1 MGNKS
6 IQKFFADQNSVIDLS
21 SLGNAKGAKVSLS
34 GPDMNITTP
43 RGSVIIVNGALYSSI
58 KGNNLAVKFKDKT
71 ITGAKIL
78 GSVDLKDI
86 QLERIDSSLVDSAQ
100 VEKKGNGKR
109 RNKKEE
115 EELKKQLD
123 DAENAKKE
131 ADKAKEEAEKAKEA
145 AEKALN
151 EAFEVQNSS
160 KQIEEM
166 LQNFLA
172 DNVAKDNLA
181 QQSDASQQNTQA
193 KATQA
198 SKQNDAEKVLPQP
211 INKNTSTGKSN
222 SSKNEENKLDAESV
236 KEPLKVT
243 LALAAESNSG
253 SKDDSI
259 TNFTKP
265 QFVGSTA
272 PNATVIIKINGIA
285 VGQAVADSLGNFTF
299 TAPETLTDGTYNLE
313 AEAKT
318 ADGSGSAKLVITID
332 SVTDK
337 PTFELSPE
345 SSVSGH
351 KGLTPTLTPSIVGT
365 AEENAKV
372 DIYVD
377 NKLVASVDVDKD
389 GNWSYEFKDNELSEG
404 ENSIKV
410 VAVDKAG
417 NKNET
422 TDSIITDTIAPEKPT
437 IELDD
442 SSDSGIKNDN
452 ITNSTLPTFIGVA
465 EPGSTVSIY
474 LGLKH
479 LGEVIVAKDGTWS
492 YTLTT
497 PLKDGEYNITAT
509 ATDIAGH
516 TSATANL
523 PFTIDT
529 RISYFSAEI
538 ETTNDSGI
546 VGDNVTNNTRPTFT
560 GKTEPNAIISVINS
574 ETGEEVIFKANDKG
588 EWTFNFTSDS
598 VEGINNL
605 TFTVE
610 DVAGNKKD
618 FSFSYVIDTIAPVPP
633 TVSLEDY
640 VVLPNG
646 IILSGNDLPALVGTA
661 EPKSTILLMRDG
673 KLYDSI
679 EVDSNGTWNYQFSN
693 KFLQG
698 AYDIEIISQ
707 DAAGNKSSTVKYSFT
722 IQTEVVPPKAELD
735 ASDDSGAKGDWI
747 TNKHNALTLLGTADR
762 FATVNILIDGK
773 TIGVTTADADG
784 NWNFDISRNLSDNV
798 YKITVESIDPLGRTS
813 SVDYQLTIDSFTP
826 IPTVMLHDSADSGV
840 KGDMITK
847 INTPLFTG
855 MAEANAKVSIYVDG
869 VLSGEAIAG
878 DDGVWN
884 FQFTTALSDG
894 SHDVTVKVED
904 IAGNTAS
911 SSAYN
916 FQIVTQTQKPT
927 IELVNDTGVD
937 NTDHIINEKNPALT
951 GTAAPYST
959 VKLYIDGA
967 LIAEVRTN
975 KDGRWEYTLKADQG
989 LVDGDHRI
997 TASVEDIAGNIAHSD
1012 PFLISVDTA
1021 ISIPIVSLSPDS
1033 DSGISDDNLT
1043 NIVKPTL
1050 HLKDI
1055 DPDIISVQ
1063 VWDAMSDTQIGVAT
1077 QQPDGSWAYTFTSD
1091 LTEGLHQVYVK
1102 VEDIAGNKAN
1112 SAIFDFTIDT
1122 TVSTPVISLLSKDD
1136 TGVTGDNLTNIN
1148 KPGFAI
1154 SGVDA
1159 DAHRVVVQVMHNGVS
1174 EEIELSHLNGSW
1186 LFIPGNT
1193 WADGSY
1199 TLTVKVEDKAG
1210 NTNYSAPLTVVID
1223 TQIAIDGVELVNDSG
1238 VKGDNMTNDDRPHFR
1253 VTVPTDVNEVRLSID
1268 GGNSWVQ
1275 ATPGVAGSWEYIWP
1289 TDLADGQYTL
1299 TVEATDKAG
1308 NTVTKT
1314 IDFAVD
1320 TTLSVPV
1327 IVLDSADDTGIQGDN
1342 MTNSTQ
1348 PTFALQH
1355 IDDDAVRVTV
1365 SVEHGGVTTTF
1376 DATKGTGGWT
1386 FTPPTSW
1393 ADGDYTLSVSVEDK
1407 AGNTSHS
1414 ASLTVTVDTQ
1424 IAINNIELVN
1434 DSGIPDDNLTNNV
1447 RPHFQVTVPTDVN
1460 VVRLSIDGGKTWFNA
1475 TQSATPGV
1483 WDYIWP
1489 DDVADGGYTLTVEAT
1504 DEAGNKATQ
1513 TLDFTIDTTLSVPTL
1528 SLDSADDSGI
1538 AGDNITNVKTPGF
1551 TLNNI
1556 DTDVSRVIVEVMH
1569 NGIKQEVPLVQ
1580 TGGQWRFA
1588 PTSDWADGDYI
1599 LTVKVEDRAGN
1610 VKQSA
1615 PLTVTVD
1622 THIAIDRIEL
1632 VNDSGIPGD
1641 NLTNEARP
1649 HFQVTVPA
1657 DVNGVRLSID
1667 GGKTW
1672 FDATQSATS
1681 GVWDYTWLTNVANG
1695 PHTLMVEASDKAG
1708 NKTTQKLDFTIDTIL
1723 SEPTITLD
1731 SADDS
1736 AAGDNITNVKMP
1748 GFTLGNIDADVT
1760 KVVVTVA
1767 HDGKN
1772 QQIELIKNGGVWRFT
1787 PGAAWTD
1794 GDYTLTVKV
1803 EDKAGNTNYSAPLTV
1818 TIDTQTSIDRI
1829 ELLND
1834 TGIVGDNL
1842 TNEARPQFHI
1852 TVPTD
1857 VNSVQLSLDGGINWV
1872 NATLTSD
1879 GVWEYIWPTDLVEN
1893 TYTLTV
1899 KATDVAGNTATETLN
1914 FIIDTT
1920 LSTPTI
1926 TLDSADDSGTAND
1939 NKTNVKTPGFIIGG
1953 IDSDVTQVVVQVMRD
1968 GHSEEV
1974 ELTQTNGQWRFVP
1987 GSAWTDGDY
1996 TLTVTV
2002 KDEAGNIRHSA
2013 PLTVT
2018 IDTQITIDHIELVND
2033 SGIPD
2038 DNLTNNVRP
2047 HFQVTVPTDV
2057 NVVRLS
2063 IDGGKT
2069 WFNAT
2074 QSATPGV
2081 WDYTWLADVG
2091 EGKHTLT
2098 VEATDKAGNKTTQ
2111 QLDFIID
2118 TLLSEPTIV
2127 LDNTDD
2133 SGTKG
2138 DHLTN
2143 VNKPTF
2149 LLGNIDADARYVTVE
2164 VQHGGTK
2171 EVLTATKDAT
2181 GNWSVTPTGTW
2192 ADGDYTLTVRVEDE
2206 AGNEKH
2212 SASLTVTVDTQITI
2226 DVIELVND
2234 NGIPGDNMT
2243 NDAHPQFRVTV
2254 PGDVNE
2260 VSLSIDGG
2268 VTWVKATQSAT
2279 PGVWNYTWP
2288 GTVPDGDYTL
2298 NVKATDNAGN
2308 TVTETLHFTI
2318 DTTLS
2323 TPVIVL
2329 DSADDSG
2336 VHGDNMT
2343 NHTQPTFALQ
2353 HIDDD
2358 AVRVTVS
2365 VEHGG
2370 VTTTFDATKD
2380 AGGWTFT
2387 PTGAWADGD
2396 YTLSVS
2402 VEDKAGNT
2410 SHSAS
2415 LTVTVDTQIAI
2426 NNIELVNDSG
2436 IPDDNLTNNVRP
2448 HFQVTVPT
2456 DVNVV
2461 RLSIDGGKTWF
2472 NATQSATPG
2481 VWDYIWPDDVA
2492 DGGYTLTVEATD
2504 EAGNK
2509 ATQTLDF
2516 TIDTTLSVPTL
2527 SLDSAD
2533 DSGIAGDN
2541 ITNVKTPGFTLNNI
2555 DTDVSRVIVEVM
2567 HNGIKQEV
2575 PLVQTGGQWRF
2586 APTSDWADGDYILTV
2601 KVEDRAGNVK
2611 QSAPL
2616 TVTVDTHIA
2625 IDRIELV
2632 NDSGIPGDNLTN
2644 EARPHFQ
2651 VTVPADVNGVRLSI
2665 DGGKTW
2671 FDATQSATSGV
2682 WDYTWLTNVANG
2694 PHTLMVEASD
2704 KAGNK
2709 TTQKLDFTIDTI
2721 LSEPTITLDSADDSA
2736 AGDNITNVKMPGFT
2750 LGNIDADVTKV
2761 VVTVAHDGKNQQI
2774 ELIKN
2779 GGVWRFTPGAAWTDG
2794 DYTLT
2799 VKVEDKAGNTN
2810 YSAPLTVTIDT
2821 QTSIDRIELLND
2833 TGIVGDN
2840 LTNEAR
2846 PQFHITVPTD
2856 VNSVQ
2861 LSLDGGI
2868 NWVNA
2873 TLTSDG
2879 VWEYIWP
2886 TDLVENTYTLTVKAT
2901 DVAGNT
2907 ATETLNFIIDTTL
2920 STPTITLDSADDS
2933 GTANDN
2939 KTNVKTPGFIIGGI
2953 DSDVTQ
2959 VVVQVMRD
2967 GHSEEV
2973 ELTQTNGQWRFV
2985 PGSAWT
2991 DGDYTLTVTVKDE
3004 AGNIRHSAPL
3014 TVTID
3019 TQITID
3025 HIELVNDSG
3034 IPDDN
3039 LTNNV
3044 RPHFQVTV
3052 PTDVNVVRLSIDGG
3066 KTWFN
3071 ATQSA
3076 TPGVWDYTWLAD
3088 VGEGKHTLTVE
3099 ATDKAGNKT
3108 TQQLDFIIDTL
3119 LSEPTIVLD
3128 NTDDSG
3134 TKGDNLTNVNK
3145 PTFLLG
3151 NIDADARY
3159 VTVEV
3164 QHGGTKEVLTAT
3176 KGATGIWSVTP
3187 TGTWADGDYT
3197 LTVRVEDDAGNVKYS
3212 APLTVTVD
3220 TQITIDVI
3228 ELVNDNGIPGDNL
3241 TNDVRPHFRV
3251 TVPGDVN
3258 EVRLSIDGGNT
3269 WVRATQGTAGI
3280 WDYTWPKDVTDGL
3293 HTLTVEAT
3301 DKAGNKTTQTLDFTI
3316 DTRLSTPTIAM
3327 DSRDDTGAIGD
3338 HITSVKRPG
3347 FTIGNI
3353 DADAHSVILR
3363 ITQGGN
3369 SQEVTLTQVGGQWRF
3384 TPDADWADG
3393 SYTLTVEVTDNA
3405 GNVRQSTPL
3414 VVTVDTQTSITDIT
3428 LVNDHGVPDDNLTN
3442 STRPQFE
3449 ITVPAD
3455 VNSVQLSI
3463 DGGANWVSATQG
3475 IEGVWGYTWPTDM
3488 GDGKHTLTVM
3498 VTDRAGNTA
3507 TQTLEFFID
3516 TRLSTPTIALDS
3528 TDDTGTPGDDMTN
3541 RTRPTFILQN
3551 IDSDVINVTVS
3562 VTHNGTTTSF
3572 TATQGAG
3579 GWSFTPPAP
3588 WGDGDYTLTV
3598 TVEDRAGNTRPSTP
3612 LTVTVD
3618 TQIAIDRIELVNDSG
3633 VPGDNVTKHVRP
3645 QFQIS
3650 VPDDVE
3656 KVLLSIDG
3664 GTTWVTAI
3672 KSSTAGIWDYTWPT
3686 DMPEGQHTLTVEV
3699 TDGAGNK
3706 MTETLNFTIDITLLT
3721 PTIELAPDQDTGQNK
3736 NDNLTSVT
3744 QPVFVL
3750 GSIDKD
3756 VRHVEL
3762 SIEHNGTFKTVVLTE
3777 SADGWRY
3784 RPDSALADGS
3794 YTFTV
3799 TVTDVAGNQQTSA
3812 PLKVTIDGTLTTPV
3826 IELAAGEDSGTVGD
3840 RLTNHDRPVFDIHQ
3854 VDSDVT
3860 RVMVKVTYNG
3870 KTHEEAA
3877 VFTNGQ
3883 WRFTPSASW
3892 ADGSYQLAVVVE
3904 DLAGNVKES
3913 APFEVRIDTTTTINN
3928 IVLLNDTGVQND
3940 QLTNVAKPSF
3950 RIDVPGDVVQ
3960 VRVTL
3965 DGGANWNV
3973 IRKNADGQWIFD
3985 SPNTLVDGT
3994 YTLRVE
4000 ATDEAGNIANKDLVF
4015 NIDTNIQVPTIALDA
4030 GQDTG
4035 ANTADNITNISRPT
4049 FTIGNVDPDVIKV
4062 VVTIDGHDYNATKVG
4077 AGWQFT
4083 PGNAIPDGSY
4093 NITVT
4098 VEDKAG
4104 NTATSKPLP
4113 VVIDTTAEIESVTLV
4128 TDSGDSDVDNITKV
4142 DKPQFSIVTAD
4153 DITHVRVK
4161 IDNAANWIELTKGG
4175 DGRWIFNVG
4184 SALPDG
4190 QHTLLVD
4197 VTDIAGNVAQETLQ
4211 FTIDTTLRE
4220 PTIVLDPTHD
4230 TGDDTND
4237 NLTRINKPVFIIG
4250 NVDNDVSHIVV
4261 HIDGRDYTI
4270 ENTGGNLTFT
4280 PDQPLSDGQHTI
4292 SVTVTDIAGNTKT
4305 SAELRIEI
4313 DTQVQIDSVTLTT
4326 DSGVNDH
4333 DNVTNATRPSFEI
4346 ATPDDVT
4353 SVLVSFDGVNWTP
4366 ISKNAAGQWEFTA
4379 GSALPDGH
4387 YTLHVQ
4393 ATDRAGNT
4401 ANSTLGFTVD
4411 TQIDG
4416 LSVVMLDDA
4425 GKDSTD
4431 GITNITSPR
4440 FEISAREPLQ
4450 SVTVILNGKSSTL
4463 TQGAGNKWLFTPDTP
4478 LVDGTY
4484 KIEIVAEDIAGNK
4497 ISKEVSFTID
4507 TIVSDPSIDLLD
4519 ADDTGESAVDNIT
4532 SVTTPRFVIGNV
4544 PADIDTVVIRINGV
4558 SYSVTAN
4565 GNNLWEFQV
4574 PVALNDGVYEAV
4586 VVFRDI
4592 AGNTSETKLP
4602 FTIDTTTSVSVRMEP
4617 ASDTGNSN
4625 SDNLTNKQNPKFE
4638 GTAEPNAKL
4647 VITIVDDKS
4656 GREVLKQTITVG
4668 ADGNWSV
4675 TPNILPDGMYTINVV
4690 ATDVAGNTAQT
4701 QERFTIDTVTIDPTI
4716 RLSDPSIDDQHE
4728 ATSLRP
4734 EFKGFAE
4741 AFSTIM
4747 IQWDGKVVG
4756 SANANANGEW
4766 SWTPPSV
4773 LAPGSYVVSI
4783 VAKDK
4788 AGNESSQVDF
4798 PVVIPVIDVTPPTIK
4813 LSEESDSGALGDFT
4827 TNNKTPTLIGST
4839 LPNTIV
4845 SIYVDGVKVGEAT
4858 ADTAGR
4864 YTFQLS
4870 EMKDGHY
4877 VVQVGIV
4884 NPRDNSE
4891 LRSTAVDVTIDTEVA
4906 ELVWNISGMHEGGY
4920 INTVTPEIGGTS
4932 EPNSKITIF
4941 VNGVEKAIAYTTGA
4955 GHWGVVLP
4963 ALGNDGNYEL
4973 TFKVEDVAGN
4983 IREFGPQNVILDT
4996 VISPLTVVLREADD
5010 SGKVGDW
5017 ITNKSHVTIDGTAE
5031 AGSTLTIRNPQ
5042 GVVIATLVVGND
5054 GRWSAE
5060 LDLREGSNAFVV
5072 VSEDKAGNSQQKEI
5086 LIEHDTQIEISDIS
5100 LSRDT
5105 NSGDKYDLITNNK
5118 SPVLVAMTD
5127 PGATVQVYINGVL
5140 QGTVEASSSGNISYT
5155 MPANSAD
5162 GEYQVQFVA
5171 TDTAGNRV
5179 ESAITT
5185 VTIDS
5190 QIAVFDID
5198 EDSLPALSN
5207 NRALSVSGVGEA
5219 GSQVSIFVDGKLVN
5233 VVMVEA
5239 DGTWRAPILLQD
5251 DGTFNIHFSIT
5262 DVAGNTEVSKDYS
5275 VDVDSSTDFPTL
5287 NLEDASNSGSL
5298 DDLITNHNKPVLVGT
5313 AEAGATIHIYV
5324 DEKIVAN
5331 VLVLEDGT
5339 WSYQFDNALKDGEYS
5354 IRVVA
5359 EDPAGNTAES
5369 PRLLVTIDTS
5379 TFIDNPAMVA
5389 GSDNGIFS
5397 NDSITSQ
5404 TRPTFSIFGE
5414 MNQSVQIFID
5424 GVLVDTITV
5433 TDRNQVY
5440 RPESPLGD
5448 GSHSIYYVIT
5458 DKAGNTATSKT
5469 LNFTIDTFNTTPV
5482 AIDSIGGQTLAEMT
5496 GSDGKIYITDTT
5508 RNLLFSGSAEPNSKI
5523 EIIINGLNVGE
5534 VWVNEKGHWQ
5544 MPVNPLY
5551 FTEGQLDITV
5561 KSTDRAGNVN
5571 QEKYSI
5577 WVDTHIKVFTS
5588 ELDDNKSSSKTEWW
5602 SNSDLITMRGT
5613 GEIGATVSLIVAG
5626 VTLATAVVAA
5636 TGRWE
5641 LSTDKLP
5648 EGTYD
5653 ISLVIE
5659 DSAGNRW
5666 EDVREIFI
5674 DRTPPNAPVVTY
5686 SDIVNDL
5693 IIMQGT
5699 AEAKSQLI
5707 ITDSEG
5713 NTYTLTV
5720 PDNGKWSMAIPY
5732 PSEGKFTITSVDAIG
5747 NRSDDVPL
5755 DIMKEVPVISL
5766 SPDSD
5771 SGTVG
5776 DNITRDKQPTFII
5789 GNLESDVVVVQVDI
5803 NGTVYNAEKNA
5814 DGVWFFTPG
5823 TPLADGSYTISVIA
5837 SDAAGNQKN
5846 SLPITVTI
5854 DSTLTVPE
5862 IALAAGED
5870 NGASDSDNVTNHTQP
5885 KFTLQ
5890 HIDADV
5896 TGVTVN
5902 VTHNGV
5908 TDIYQATQGAD
5919 GWTFTPPAAW
5929 NDGNYTLSV
5938 TVVDRAGNSQ
5948 QSASLAV
5955 TVDSTVTVTADSQH
5969 DDASDDATATAV
5981 TPPESE
5987 TVNAESATH
5996 LRTEPSAA
6004 EESVV
6009 KVTAYSITLLN
6020 ADSGDEIDRSIS
6032 QTPSFEISVPENIVN
6047 VSIMFEGEEFTLP
6060 ITNQKAIFEVPLS
6073 LEDGEYTMDVKF
6085 IDKDNDF
6092 LIKEKTFSVDHSS
6105 ADIVNAMN
6113 VRGKTEDD
6121 INDSPSTSSVGHN
6134 NNGAIDVFAVNEVT
6148 LPVDNQEEHA

>member
-422 TDSIITDTIAPEKPT
+422 TDSIITDTIPPEKPT

-633 TVSLEDY
+633 TVSLEDF

-1112 SAIFDFTIDT
+1112 SAVFDFTIDT

-1186 LFIPGNT
+1186 LFTPGNT
-1193 WADGSY
+1193 WTDGSY

-1210 NTNYSAPLTVVID
+1210 NTNYSTPLTVVID

-1376 DATKGTGGWT
+1376 DATKGTGGWS
-1386 FTPPTSW
+1386 FTPTGAW

-1434 DSGIPDDNLTNNV
+1434 DSGIPNDNLTNNV

-1475 TQSATPGV
+1475 TQSATPGA

-1504 DEAGNKATQ
+1504 DKAGNKTTQ
-1513 TLDFTIDTTLSVPTL
+1513 ELDFTIDTTLSVPTL

-1632 VNDSGIPGD
+1632 VNDSGIPDD

-1939 NKTNVKTPGFIIGG
+1939 NKTNIKTPGFIIGG

-2018 IDTQITIDHIELVND
+2018 IDTQIAIDHIELVND
-2033 SGIPD
+2033 SGIPN
-2038 DNLTNNVRP
+2038 DNLTNEARP

-2127 LDNTDD
+2127 LDSTDD

-2138 DHLTN
+2138 DNLTN

-2329 DSADDSG
+2329 DSADDTG
-2336 VHGDNMT
+2336 IQGDNMT
-2343 NHTQPTFALQ
+2343 NSTQPTFNLQ

-2370 VTTTFDATKD
+2370 VTTTFDATKGT
-2380 AGGWTFT
+2380 GGWTFT
-2387 PTGAWADGD
+2387 PPTSWGAGD

-2448 HFQVTVPT
+2448 HFQVKVPT
-2456 DVNVV
+2456 DVN
-2461 RLSIDGGKTWF
+2461 
-2472 NATQSATPG
+2472 
-2481 VWDYIWPDDVA
+2481 
-2492 DGGYTLTVEATD
+2492 E
-2504 EAGNK
+2504 
-2509 ATQTLDF
+2509 
-2516 TIDTTLSVPTL
+2516 
-2527 SLDSAD
+2527 
-2533 DSGIAGDN
+2533 
-2541 ITNVKTPGFTLNNI
+2541 
-2555 DTDVSRVIVEVM
+2555 
-2567 HNGIKQEV
+2567 
-2575 PLVQTGGQWRF
+2575 
-2586 APTSDWADGDYILTV
+2586 
-2601 KVEDRAGNVK
+2601 
-2611 QSAPL
+2611 
-2616 TVTVDTHIA
+2616 
-2625 IDRIELV
+2625 
-2632 NDSGIPGDNLTN
+2632 
-2644 EARPHFQ
+2644 
-2651 VTVPADVNGVRLSI
+2651 
-2665 DGGKTW
+2665 
-2671 FDATQSATSGV
+2671 
-2682 WDYTWLTNVANG
+2682 
-2694 PHTLMVEASD
+2694 
-2704 KAGNK
+2704 
-2709 TTQKLDFTIDTI
+2709 
-2721 LSEPTITLDSADDSA
+2721 
-2736 AGDNITNVKMPGFT
+2736 
-2750 LGNIDADVTKV
+2750 
-2761 VVTVAHDGKNQQI
+2761 
-2774 ELIKN
+2774 
-2779 GGVWRFTPGAAWTDG
+2779 
-2794 DYTLT
+2794 
-2799 VKVEDKAGNTN
+2799 
-2810 YSAPLTVTIDT
+2810 
-2821 QTSIDRIELLND
+2821 
-2833 TGIVGDN
+2833 
-2840 LTNEAR
+2840 
-2846 PQFHITVPTD
+2846 
-2856 VNSVQ
+2856 
-2861 LSLDGGI
+2861 
-2868 NWVNA
+2868 
-2873 TLTSDG
+2873 
-2879 VWEYIWP
+2879 
-2886 TDLVENTYTLTVKAT
+2886 
-2901 DVAGNT
+2901 
-2907 ATETLNFIIDTTL
+2907 
-2920 STPTITLDSADDS
+2920 
-2933 GTANDN
+2933 
-2939 KTNVKTPGFIIGGI
+2939 
-2953 DSDVTQ
+2953 
-2959 VVVQVMRD
+2959 
-2967 GHSEEV
+2967 
-2973 ELTQTNGQWRFV
+2973 
-2985 PGSAWT
+2985 
-2991 DGDYTLTVTVKDE
+2991 
-3004 AGNIRHSAPL
+3004 
-3014 TVTID
+3014 
-3019 TQITID
+3019 
-3025 HIELVNDSG
+3025 
-3034 IPDDN
+3034 
-3039 LTNNV
+3039 
-3044 RPHFQVTV
+3044 
-3052 PTDVNVVRLSIDGG
+3052 VRLSIDGG

-3099 ATDKAGNKT
+3099 ATDKAGNQT
-3108 TQQLDFIIDTL
+3108 TQKLDFIIDTL

-3128 NTDDSG
+3128 STDDSG
-3134 TKGDNLTNVNK
+3134 TKGDNLTNANK

-3197 LTVRVEDDAGNVKYS
+3197 LTVRVEDEAGNVKYS

-3269 WVRATQGTAGI
+3269 WVRATQGTAGT

-3353 DADAHSVILR
+3353 DSDAQSVILR

-3414 VVTVDTQTSITDIT
+3414 IVTVDTQTSITDIT

-3463 DGGANWVSATQG
+3463 DGGANWVSAAQG

-3488 GDGKHTLTVM
+3488 GDGKHILTVM

-3618 TQIAIDRIELVNDSG
+3618 TQIAIDHIELVNDSG

-3686 DMPEGQHTLTVEV
+3686 DMPEGQHTLIVEV

-3706 MTETLNFTIDITLLT
+3706 MTGTLDFTIDITLLT

-3840 RLTNHDRPVFDIHQ
+3840 RLTNHDRPVFDIRQ

-4190 QHTLLVD
+4190 KHTLLVD

-4305 SAELRIEI
+4305 SAELQIEI

-4484 KIEIVAEDIAGNK
+4484 KIEVVAEDIAGNK

-4532 SVTTPRFVIGNV
+4532 SVTKPRFVIGNV

-4558 SYSVTAN
+4558 SYPVTAN

-4656 GREVLKQTITVG
+4656 GREVLKHTITVG

-4963 ALGNDGNYEL
+4963 ALGNDGNYVL

-5072 VSEDKAGNSQQKEI
+5072 VSEDKAGNSQQKDI

-5298 DDLITNHNKPVLVGT
+5298 DDLITSHNKPVLVGT

-5534 VWVNEKGHWQ
+5534 VWANDKGHWQ

-5551 FTEGQLDITV
+5551 FTEGQLDINV

-5577 WVDTHIKVFTS
+5577 WVDTHIQVFTS
-5588 ELDDNKSSSKTEWW
+5588 ELDDNKSSSKTDWW
-5602 SNSDLITMRGT
+5602 SNSSTITMRGM

-5636 TGRWE
+5636 NGKWE
-5641 LSTDKLP
+5641 LSTDQLP
-5648 EGTYD
+5648 EGKYD
-5653 ISLVIE
+5653 ITLSIE
-5659 DSAGNRW
+5659 DNAGNRK
-5666 EDVREIFI
+5666 EEVHEIFI

-5707 ITDSEG
+5707 ITDSNG

-5908 TDIYQATQGAD
+5908 TDTYQATQGAD
-5919 GWTFTPPAAW
+5919 GWTFTP
-5929 NDGNYTLSV
+5929 
-5938 TVVDRAGNSQ
+5938 
-5948 QSASLAV
+5948 
-5955 TVDSTVTVTADSQH
+5955 
-5969 DDASDDATATAV
+5969 
-5981 TPPESE
+5981 
-5987 TVNAESATH
+5987 
-5996 LRTEPSAA
+5996 
-6004 EESVV
+6004 
-6009 KVTAYSITLLN
+6009 
-6020 ADSGDEIDRSIS
+6020 
-6032 QTPSFEISVPENIVN
+6032 
-6047 VSIMFEGEEFTLP
+6047 
-6060 ITNQKAIFEVPLS
+6060 
-6073 LEDGEYTMDVKF
+6073 
-6085 IDKDNDF
+6085 
-6092 LIKEKTFSVDHSS
+6092 
-6105 ADIVNAMN
+6105 
-6113 VRGKTEDD
+6113 
-6121 INDSPSTSSVGHN
+6121 
-6134 NNGAIDVFAVNEVT
+6134 
-6148 LPVDNQEEHA
+6148 

>member
-2002 KDEAGNIRHSA
+2002 KDEAGNIRQSA

-2127 LDNTDD
+2127 LDSTDD

-2481 VWDYIWPDDVA
+2481 VWDY
-2492 DGGYTLTVEATD
+2492 
-2504 EAGNK
+2504 
-2509 ATQTLDF
+2509 
-2516 TIDTTLSVPTL
+2516 
-2527 SLDSAD
+2527 
-2533 DSGIAGDN
+2533 
-2541 ITNVKTPGFTLNNI
+2541 
-2555 DTDVSRVIVEVM
+2555 
-2567 HNGIKQEV
+2567 
-2575 PLVQTGGQWRF
+2575 
-2586 APTSDWADGDYILTV
+2586 
-2601 KVEDRAGNVK
+2601 
-2611 QSAPL
+2611 
-2616 TVTVDTHIA
+2616 
-2625 IDRIELV
+2625 
-2632 NDSGIPGDNLTN
+2632 
-2644 EARPHFQ
+2644 
-2651 VTVPADVNGVRLSI
+2651 
-2665 DGGKTW
+2665 
-2671 FDATQSATSGV
+2671 
-2682 WDYTWLTNVANG
+2682 
-2694 PHTLMVEASD
+2694 
-2704 KAGNK
+2704 
-2709 TTQKLDFTIDTI
+2709 
-2721 LSEPTITLDSADDSA
+2721 
-2736 AGDNITNVKMPGFT
+2736 
-2750 LGNIDADVTKV
+2750 
-2761 VVTVAHDGKNQQI
+2761 
-2774 ELIKN
+2774 
-2779 GGVWRFTPGAAWTDG
+2779 
-2794 DYTLT
+2794 
-2799 VKVEDKAGNTN
+2799 
-2810 YSAPLTVTIDT
+2810 
-2821 QTSIDRIELLND
+2821 
-2833 TGIVGDN
+2833 
-2840 LTNEAR
+2840 
-2846 PQFHITVPTD
+2846 
-2856 VNSVQ
+2856 
-2861 LSLDGGI
+2861 
-2868 NWVNA
+2868 
-2873 TLTSDG
+2873 
-2879 VWEYIWP
+2879 
-2886 TDLVENTYTLTVKAT
+2886 
-2901 DVAGNT
+2901 
-2907 ATETLNFIIDTTL
+2907 
-2920 STPTITLDSADDS
+2920 
-2933 GTANDN
+2933 
-2939 KTNVKTPGFIIGGI
+2939 
-2953 DSDVTQ
+2953 
-2959 VVVQVMRD
+2959 
-2967 GHSEEV
+2967 
-2973 ELTQTNGQWRFV
+2973 
-2985 PGSAWT
+2985 
-2991 DGDYTLTVTVKDE
+2991 
-3004 AGNIRHSAPL
+3004 
-3014 TVTID
+3014 
-3019 TQITID
+3019 
-3025 HIELVNDSG
+3025 
-3034 IPDDN
+3034 
-3039 LTNNV
+3039 
-3044 RPHFQVTV
+3044 
-3052 PTDVNVVRLSIDGG
+3052 
-3066 KTWFN
+3066 
-3071 ATQSA
+3071 
-3076 TPGVWDYTWLAD
+3076 TWLAD

-3327 DSRDDTGAIGD
+3327 DSRDDTGAIGA

-4558 SYSVTAN
+4558 SYPVTAN

>member
-43 RGSVIIVNGALYSSI
+43 HGSVIIVNGALYSSI

-123 DAENAKKE
+123 EAENAKKE

-442 SSDSGIKNDN
+442 SSDSGIKNDS

-538 ETTNDSGI
+538 ETTDDSGI

-598 VEGINNL
+598 VEGVNNL

-618 FSFSYVIDTIAPVPP
+618 FSFSYVIDTVAPVPP
-633 TVSLEDY
+633 TVSLEDF

-1063 VWDAMSDTQIGVAT
+1063 VWDAASDTQIGVAT

-1112 SAIFDFTIDT
+1112 SEVFDFTIDT

-1186 LFIPGNT
+1186 LFTPGNT

-1327 IVLDSADDTGIQGDN
+1327 IVLNSADDTGVQGDN

-1376 DATKGTGGWT
+1376 DATKGVGGWS
-1386 FTPPTSW
+1386 FTPTGAW

-1434 DSGIPDDNLTNNV
+1434 DSGIPNDNLTNNV

-1475 TQSATPGV
+1475 TQNATPGV

-1504 DEAGNKATQ
+1504 DEAGNKTTQ

-1556 DTDVSRVIVEVMH
+1556 DTDVSRVTVEVMH

-1632 VNDSGIPGD
+1632 VNDSGIPDD

-1672 FDATQSATS
+1672 FDATQSATP

-1708 NKTTQKLDFTIDTIL
+1708 NKTTQKLDFIIDTML

-2018 IDTQITIDHIELVND
+2018 IDTQIAIDHIELVND

-2138 DHLTN
+2138 DNLTN

-2329 DSADDSG
+2329 DSADDTG
-2336 VHGDNMT
+2336 IQGDNMT
-2343 NHTQPTFALQ
+2343 NRTQPTFNLQ

-2370 VTTTFDATKD
+2370 VTTTFDATKGV
-2380 AGGWTFT
+2380 GGWTFT
-2387 PTGAWADGD
+2387 PPTSWGAGD

-2448 HFQVTVPT
+2448 QFQVKVPT
-2456 DVNVV
+2456 DVN
-2461 RLSIDGGKTWF
+2461 
-2472 NATQSATPG
+2472 
-2481 VWDYIWPDDVA
+2481 
-2492 DGGYTLTVEATD
+2492 E
-2504 EAGNK
+2504 
-2509 ATQTLDF
+2509 
-2516 TIDTTLSVPTL
+2516 
-2527 SLDSAD
+2527 
-2533 DSGIAGDN
+2533 
-2541 ITNVKTPGFTLNNI
+2541 
-2555 DTDVSRVIVEVM
+2555 
-2567 HNGIKQEV
+2567 
-2575 PLVQTGGQWRF
+2575 
-2586 APTSDWADGDYILTV
+2586 
-2601 KVEDRAGNVK
+2601 
-2611 QSAPL
+2611 
-2616 TVTVDTHIA
+2616 
-2625 IDRIELV
+2625 
-2632 NDSGIPGDNLTN
+2632 
-2644 EARPHFQ
+2644 
-2651 VTVPADVNGVRLSI
+2651 
-2665 DGGKTW
+2665 
-2671 FDATQSATSGV
+2671 
-2682 WDYTWLTNVANG
+2682 
-2694 PHTLMVEASD
+2694 
-2704 KAGNK
+2704 
-2709 TTQKLDFTIDTI
+2709 
-2721 LSEPTITLDSADDSA
+2721 
-2736 AGDNITNVKMPGFT
+2736 
-2750 LGNIDADVTKV
+2750 
-2761 VVTVAHDGKNQQI
+2761 
-2774 ELIKN
+2774 
-2779 GGVWRFTPGAAWTDG
+2779 
-2794 DYTLT
+2794 
-2799 VKVEDKAGNTN
+2799 
-2810 YSAPLTVTIDT
+2810 
-2821 QTSIDRIELLND
+2821 
-2833 TGIVGDN
+2833 
-2840 LTNEAR
+2840 
-2846 PQFHITVPTD
+2846 
-2856 VNSVQ
+2856 
-2861 LSLDGGI
+2861 
-2868 NWVNA
+2868 
-2873 TLTSDG
+2873 
-2879 VWEYIWP
+2879 
-2886 TDLVENTYTLTVKAT
+2886 
-2901 DVAGNT
+2901 
-2907 ATETLNFIIDTTL
+2907 
-2920 STPTITLDSADDS
+2920 
-2933 GTANDN
+2933 
-2939 KTNVKTPGFIIGGI
+2939 
-2953 DSDVTQ
+2953 
-2959 VVVQVMRD
+2959 
-2967 GHSEEV
+2967 
-2973 ELTQTNGQWRFV
+2973 
-2985 PGSAWT
+2985 
-2991 DGDYTLTVTVKDE
+2991 
-3004 AGNIRHSAPL
+3004 
-3014 TVTID
+3014 
-3019 TQITID
+3019 
-3025 HIELVNDSG
+3025 
-3034 IPDDN
+3034 
-3039 LTNNV
+3039 
-3044 RPHFQVTV
+3044 
-3052 PTDVNVVRLSIDGG
+3052 VRLSIDGG

-3099 ATDKAGNKT
+3099 ATDKAGNQT
-3108 TQQLDFIIDTL
+3108 TQKLDFIIDTM

-3128 NTDDSG
+3128 STDDSG
-3134 TKGDNLTNVNK
+3134 TKGDNLTNANK
-3145 PTFLLG
+3145 PTFILG

-3197 LTVRVEDDAGNVKYS
+3197 LTVRVEDEAGNVKYS

-3316 DTRLSTPTIAM
+3316 DTRLSTPTITM

-3353 DADAHSVILR
+3353 DSDAQSVILR

-3414 VVTVDTQTSITDIT
+3414 IVTVDTQTSITDIT

-3463 DGGANWVSATQG
+3463 DGGANWVSAAQG

-3618 TQIAIDRIELVNDSG
+3618 TQIAIDHIELVNDSG
-3633 VPGDNVTKHVRP
+3633 VPGDNITKHVRP

-3686 DMPEGQHTLTVEV
+3686 DMPEGQHTLIVEV

-3706 MTETLNFTIDITLLT
+3706 MTGTLDFTIDITLLT

-3840 RLTNHDRPVFDIHQ
+3840 RLTNHDRPVFDIRQ

-3913 APFEVRIDTTTTINN
+3913 APLEVRIDTTTTINN

-3950 RIDVPGDVVQ
+3950 RIDVPGDVIQ

-4190 QHTLLVD
+4190 KHTLLVD

-4305 SAELRIEI
+4305 SAELQIEI

-4532 SVTTPRFVIGNV
+4532 SVTKPRFVIGNV

-4558 SYSVTAN
+4558 SYPVTAN

-4617 ASDTGNSN
+4617 ASDTGSSN

-4656 GREVLKQTITVG
+4656 GREVLKHTITVG

-4716 RLSDPSIDDQHE
+4716 RLSDPSIDDQYE

-4734 EFKGFAE
+4734 EFKGLAE

-4827 TNNKTPTLIGST
+4827 TNNKTPTLVGNT
-4839 LPNTIV
+4839 LPNAIV

-4963 ALGNDGNYEL
+4963 ALGNDGNYVL

-5072 VSEDKAGNSQQKEI
+5072 VSEDKAGNSQQKDI

-5298 DDLITNHNKPVLVGT
+5298 DDLITSHNKPVLVGT

-5379 TFIDNPAMVA
+5379 TFIDNPVMMA

-5404 TRPTFSIFGE
+5404 TRPAFSIYGE

-5534 VWVNEKGHWQ
+5534 VWVNDKGHWQ

-5577 WVDTHIKVFTS
+5577 WVDTHIQVFTS
-5588 ELDDNKSSSKTEWW
+5588 ELDDNKSSSKTDWW
-5602 SNSDLITMRGT
+5602 SNSSTITMRGM

-5636 TGRWE
+5636 NGQWE
-5641 LSTDKLP
+5641 LSTDQLP
-5648 EGTYD
+5648 EGKYD
-5653 ISLVIE
+5653 ITLSIE
-5659 DSAGNRW
+5659 DNAGNRK
-5666 EDVREIFI
+5666 EEVHEIFI

-5707 ITDSEG
+5707 ITDSNG

-5755 DIMKEVPVISL
+5755 DIMKETPVISL

-5776 DNITRDKQPTFII
+5776 DNITRDNQPTFII

-5862 IALAAGED
+5862 IALAAGEG
-5870 NGASDSDNVTNHTQP
+5870 NGASDSDNVTNHNHTQP

-5929 NDGNYTLSV
+5929 NDGTYTLSV
-5938 TVVDRAGNSQ
+5938 TVVDRAGNSL
-5948 QSASLAV
+5948 QSASLEV

-5969 DDASDDATATAV
+5969 DDASDDATPTAV

-5996 LRTEPSAA
+5996 LRTVPSAA

-6009 KVTAYSITLLN
+6009 KETAYSITLLN

-6047 VSIMFEGEEFTLP
+6047 VSVMFEGEEFTLP

-6085 IDKDNDF
+6085 LDKDDDF

-6113 VRGKTEDD
+6113 ARGKTEDD

-6134 NNGAIDVFAVNEVT
+6134 NNGAIEVFAVNEVT

>member
-422 TDSIITDTIAPEKPT
+422 TDSIITDTIPPEKPT

-1063 VWDAMSDTQIGVAT
+1063 VWDAASDTQIGVAT

-1112 SAIFDFTIDT
+1112 SAVFDFTIDT

-1376 DATKGTGGWT
+1376 DATKGTGGWS
-1386 FTPPTSW
+1386 FTPTGAW

-1434 DSGIPDDNLTNNV
+1434 DSGIPNDNLTNNV

-1475 TQSATPGV
+1475 TQSATPGA

-1504 DEAGNKATQ
+1504 DKAGNKTTQ
-1513 TLDFTIDTTLSVPTL
+1513 ELDFTIDTTLSVPTL

-2018 IDTQITIDHIELVND
+2018 IDTQIAIDHIELVND

-2038 DNLTNNVRP
+2038 DNLTNEARP

-2118 TLLSEPTIV
+2118 TMLSEPTIV

-2138 DHLTN
+2138 DNLTN

-2226 DVIELVND
+2226 DAIELVND

-2323 TPVIVL
+2323 VPVIVL
-2329 DSADDSG
+2329 NSADDTG
-2336 VHGDNMT
+2336 VQGDNMT
-2343 NHTQPTFALQ
+2343 NSSQPTFALQ

-2370 VTTTFDATKD
+2370 VTTTFDATKGV
-2380 AGGWTFT
+2380 GGWSFT

-2448 HFQVTVPT
+2448 HFQVKVPT
-2456 DVNVV
+2456 DVN
-2461 RLSIDGGKTWF
+2461 
-2472 NATQSATPG
+2472 
-2481 VWDYIWPDDVA
+2481 
-2492 DGGYTLTVEATD
+2492 E
-2504 EAGNK
+2504 
-2509 ATQTLDF
+2509 
-2516 TIDTTLSVPTL
+2516 
-2527 SLDSAD
+2527 
-2533 DSGIAGDN
+2533 
-2541 ITNVKTPGFTLNNI
+2541 
-2555 DTDVSRVIVEVM
+2555 
-2567 HNGIKQEV
+2567 
-2575 PLVQTGGQWRF
+2575 
-2586 APTSDWADGDYILTV
+2586 
-2601 KVEDRAGNVK
+2601 
-2611 QSAPL
+2611 
-2616 TVTVDTHIA
+2616 
-2625 IDRIELV
+2625 
-2632 NDSGIPGDNLTN
+2632 
-2644 EARPHFQ
+2644 
-2651 VTVPADVNGVRLSI
+2651 
-2665 DGGKTW
+2665 
-2671 FDATQSATSGV
+2671 
-2682 WDYTWLTNVANG
+2682 
-2694 PHTLMVEASD
+2694 
-2704 KAGNK
+2704 
-2709 TTQKLDFTIDTI
+2709 
-2721 LSEPTITLDSADDSA
+2721 
-2736 AGDNITNVKMPGFT
+2736 
-2750 LGNIDADVTKV
+2750 
-2761 VVTVAHDGKNQQI
+2761 
-2774 ELIKN
+2774 
-2779 GGVWRFTPGAAWTDG
+2779 
-2794 DYTLT
+2794 
-2799 VKVEDKAGNTN
+2799 
-2810 YSAPLTVTIDT
+2810 
-2821 QTSIDRIELLND
+2821 
-2833 TGIVGDN
+2833 
-2840 LTNEAR
+2840 
-2846 PQFHITVPTD
+2846 
-2856 VNSVQ
+2856 
-2861 LSLDGGI
+2861 
-2868 NWVNA
+2868 
-2873 TLTSDG
+2873 
-2879 VWEYIWP
+2879 
-2886 TDLVENTYTLTVKAT
+2886 
-2901 DVAGNT
+2901 
-2907 ATETLNFIIDTTL
+2907 
-2920 STPTITLDSADDS
+2920 
-2933 GTANDN
+2933 
-2939 KTNVKTPGFIIGGI
+2939 
-2953 DSDVTQ
+2953 
-2959 VVVQVMRD
+2959 
-2967 GHSEEV
+2967 
-2973 ELTQTNGQWRFV
+2973 
-2985 PGSAWT
+2985 
-2991 DGDYTLTVTVKDE
+2991 
-3004 AGNIRHSAPL
+3004 
-3014 TVTID
+3014 
-3019 TQITID
+3019 
-3025 HIELVNDSG
+3025 
-3034 IPDDN
+3034 
-3039 LTNNV
+3039 
-3044 RPHFQVTV
+3044 
-3052 PTDVNVVRLSIDGG
+3052 VRLSIDGG

-3099 ATDKAGNKT
+3099 ATDKAGNQT
-3108 TQQLDFIIDTL
+3108 TQKLDFIIDTM

-3128 NTDDSG
+3128 STDDSG
-3134 TKGDNLTNVNK
+3134 TKGDNLTNANK
-3145 PTFLLG
+3145 PTFILG

-3164 QHGGTKEVLTAT
+3164 QYGGTKEVLTAT

-3187 TGTWADGDYT
+3187 TGTWADGDYM

-3316 DTRLSTPTIAM
+3316 DTRLSTPTITM

-3353 DADAHSVILR
+3353 DSDAQSVILR

-3414 VVTVDTQTSITDIT
+3414 IVTVDTQTSITDIT

-3463 DGGANWVSATQG
+3463 DGGANWVSAAQG

-3541 RTRPTFILQN
+3541 LTRPTFILQN

-3618 TQIAIDRIELVNDSG
+3618 TQIAIDHIELVNDSG

-3706 MTETLNFTIDITLLT
+3706 MTETLNFTIDITLMT

-4305 SAELRIEI
+4305 SAELKIEI

-4463 TQGAGNKWLFTPDTP
+4463 TQGADNKWLFTPDTP

-4532 SVTTPRFVIGNV
+4532 SVTKPRFVIGNV

-4558 SYSVTAN
+4558 SYPVTAN

-4891 LRSTAVDVTIDTEVA
+4891 LRSTAVDLTIDTEVA

-5298 DDLITNHNKPVLVGT
+5298 DDLITSHNKPVLVGT

-5379 TFIDNPAMVA
+5379 TFIDNPVMMA

-5404 TRPTFSIFGE
+5404 TRPAFSIYGE

-5469 LNFTIDTFNTTPV
+5469 LNFTIDTLNTTPV

-5577 WVDTHIKVFTS
+5577 WVDTHIQVFTS
-5588 ELDDNKSSSKTEWW
+5588 ELDDNKSSSKTDWW
-5602 SNSDLITMRGT
+5602 SNSSTITMRGM

-5636 TGRWE
+5636 NGQWE
-5641 LSTDKLP
+5641 LSTDQLP
-5648 EGTYD
+5648 EGKYD
-5653 ISLVIE
+5653 ITLSIE
-5659 DSAGNRW
+5659 DNAGNRK
-5666 EDVREIFI
+5666 EEVHEIFI

-5707 ITDSEG
+5707 ITDSNG

-5747 NRSDDVPL
+5747 NRSDDVSL

-5870 NGASDSDNVTNHTQP
+5870 NGVSDSDNVTNHTQP

-5908 TDIYQATQGAD
+5908 TDTYQATQGAD

-5929 NDGNYTLSV
+5929 NDGTYTLSV

-5969 DDASDDATATAV
+5969 DDASDDATPTAV
-5981 TPPESE
+5981 TPLESE
-5987 TVNAESATH
+5987 TVNAESDTH
-5996 LRTEPSAA
+5996 LRTVPSAA

-6009 KVTAYSITLLN
+6009 KETAYSITLLN

-6047 VSIMFEGEEFTLP
+6047 VSVMFEGEEFTLP

-6113 VRGKTEDD
+6113 ARGKAEDD

>member
-160 KQIEEM
+160 KQMEEM
-166 LQNFLA
+166 LQEFLA

-422 TDSIITDTIAPEKPT
+422 TDSIITDTIPPEKPT

-610 DVAGNKKD
+610 DDAGNKKD

-1112 SAIFDFTIDT
+1112 SAVFDFTIDT

-1174 EEIELSHLNGSW
+1174 EEIELSHHNGSW
-1186 LFIPGNT
+1186 LFTPGNT

-1210 NTNYSAPLTVVID
+1210 NTNYSTPLTVVID

-1268 GGNSWVQ
+1268 GGLSWVQ

-1320 TTLSVPV
+1320 STLSVPV
-1327 IVLDSADDTGIQGDN
+1327 IVLNNADDTGIQGDN
-1342 MTNSTQ
+1342 LTNRTQ
-1348 PTFALQH
+1348 PTFALQQ

-1386 FTPPTSW
+1386 FTPPALW

-1475 TQSATPGV
+1475 TQSATPGA

-1504 DEAGNKATQ
+1504 DKAGNQTTQ
-1513 TLDFTIDTTLSVPTL
+1513 ELDFTIDTTLSVPTL

-1588 PTSDWADGDYI
+1588 PTSDWGDGDYI

-1708 NKTTQKLDFTIDTIL
+1708 NKTTQKLDFIIDTIL

-2018 IDTQITIDHIELVND
+2018 IDTQIAIDHIELVND

-2047 HFQVTVPTDV
+2047 QFQVTVPTDV

-2081 WDYTWLADVG
+2081 WDYTWLTDVANG
-2091 EGKHTLT
+2091 SHTLT
-2098 VEATDKAGNKTTQ
+2098 VEATDAAGNKATQ
-2111 QLDFIID
+2111 NLEFNID
-2118 TLLSEPTIV
+2118 TLLSEPTIA
-2127 LDNTDD
+2127 LDSTDD

-2138 DHLTN
+2138 DNLTS

-2149 LLGNIDADARYVTVE
+2149 ILGNIDADARYVTVE

-2171 EVLTATKDAT
+2171 EVLTATKGAT
-2181 GNWSVTPTGTW
+2181 GIWSVTPTGMW
-2192 ADGDYTLTVRVEDE
+2192 ADGSHTLTVRVEDE
-2206 AGNEKH
+2206 AGNVKY
-2212 SASLTVTVDTQITI
+2212 SVPLTITVDTQITI
-2226 DVIELVND
+2226 DDIELVND
-2234 NGIPGDNMT
+2234 SGTKGDNLT
-2243 NDAHPQFRVTV
+2243 NDANPHFRITV

-2268 VTWVKATQSAT
+2268 VTWVKAMQSST
-2279 PGVWNYTWP
+2279 SGVWNYTWP
-2288 GTVPDGDYTL
+2288 KTLADDDYTL
-2298 NVKATDNAGN
+2298 TVKATDNAGN
-2308 TVTETLHFTI
+2308 TVTRTLDFTI

-2329 DSADDSG
+2329 DSADDTG
-2336 VHGDNMT
+2336 VQGDNMT
-2343 NHTQPTFALQ
+2343 NRTQPTFNLQ

-2370 VTTTFDATKD
+2370 VTTTFDVTKD

-2387 PTGAWADGD
+2387 PPTSWGAGD

-2448 HFQVTVPT
+2448 QFQVKVPT
-2456 DVNVV
+2456 DVN
-2461 RLSIDGGKTWF
+2461 
-2472 NATQSATPG
+2472 
-2481 VWDYIWPDDVA
+2481 
-2492 DGGYTLTVEATD
+2492 E
-2504 EAGNK
+2504 
-2509 ATQTLDF
+2509 
-2516 TIDTTLSVPTL
+2516 
-2527 SLDSAD
+2527 
-2533 DSGIAGDN
+2533 
-2541 ITNVKTPGFTLNNI
+2541 
-2555 DTDVSRVIVEVM
+2555 
-2567 HNGIKQEV
+2567 
-2575 PLVQTGGQWRF
+2575 
-2586 APTSDWADGDYILTV
+2586 
-2601 KVEDRAGNVK
+2601 
-2611 QSAPL
+2611 
-2616 TVTVDTHIA
+2616 
-2625 IDRIELV
+2625 
-2632 NDSGIPGDNLTN
+2632 
-2644 EARPHFQ
+2644 
-2651 VTVPADVNGVRLSI
+2651 
-2665 DGGKTW
+2665 
-2671 FDATQSATSGV
+2671 
-2682 WDYTWLTNVANG
+2682 
-2694 PHTLMVEASD
+2694 
-2704 KAGNK
+2704 
-2709 TTQKLDFTIDTI
+2709 
-2721 LSEPTITLDSADDSA
+2721 
-2736 AGDNITNVKMPGFT
+2736 
-2750 LGNIDADVTKV
+2750 
-2761 VVTVAHDGKNQQI
+2761 
-2774 ELIKN
+2774 
-2779 GGVWRFTPGAAWTDG
+2779 
-2794 DYTLT
+2794 
-2799 VKVEDKAGNTN
+2799 
-2810 YSAPLTVTIDT
+2810 
-2821 QTSIDRIELLND
+2821 
-2833 TGIVGDN
+2833 
-2840 LTNEAR
+2840 
-2846 PQFHITVPTD
+2846 
-2856 VNSVQ
+2856 
-2861 LSLDGGI
+2861 
-2868 NWVNA
+2868 
-2873 TLTSDG
+2873 
-2879 VWEYIWP
+2879 
-2886 TDLVENTYTLTVKAT
+2886 
-2901 DVAGNT
+2901 
-2907 ATETLNFIIDTTL
+2907 
-2920 STPTITLDSADDS
+2920 
-2933 GTANDN
+2933 
-2939 KTNVKTPGFIIGGI
+2939 
-2953 DSDVTQ
+2953 
-2959 VVVQVMRD
+2959 
-2967 GHSEEV
+2967 
-2973 ELTQTNGQWRFV
+2973 
-2985 PGSAWT
+2985 
-2991 DGDYTLTVTVKDE
+2991 
-3004 AGNIRHSAPL
+3004 
-3014 TVTID
+3014 
-3019 TQITID
+3019 
-3025 HIELVNDSG
+3025 
-3034 IPDDN
+3034 
-3039 LTNNV
+3039 
-3044 RPHFQVTV
+3044 
-3052 PTDVNVVRLSIDGG
+3052 VRLSIDGG

-3099 ATDKAGNKT
+3099 ATDKAGNQT
-3108 TQQLDFIIDTL
+3108 TQKLDFIIDTL
-3119 LSEPTIVLD
+3119 LSEPTIALD
-3128 NTDDSG
+3128 STDDSG
-3134 TKGDNLTNVNK
+3134 TKGDNLTSVNK
-3145 PTFLLG
+3145 PTFILG

-3187 TGTWADGDYT
+3187 TGMWADGSHT

-3220 TQITIDVI
+3220 THIAIDDI

-3301 DKAGNKTTQTLDFTI
+3301 DKAGNQTTQTLDFTI

-3353 DADAHSVILR
+3353 DSDAHSVILR

-3369 SQEVTLTQVGGQWRF
+3369 SQEVTLTQAGGQWRF

-3393 SYTLTVEVTDNA
+3393 SYTLTVEVQDNA

-3414 VVTVDTQTSITDIT
+3414 IVTVDTQTSITDIT

-3463 DGGANWVSATQG
+3463 DGGANWVSAAQG

-3812 PLKVTIDGTLTTPV
+3812 PLKVTIDGSLTTPV

-3840 RLTNHDRPVFDIHQ
+3840 RLTKHDRPVFDIRQ

-3913 APFEVRIDTTTTINN
+3913 APLEVRIDTTTTINN

-3950 RIDVPGDVVQ
+3950 RIDVPGDVIQ

-3985 SPNTLVDGT
+3985 TPNALVDGT

-4000 ATDEAGNIANKDLVF
+4000 ATDQAGNIANKDLVF

-4175 DGRWIFNVG
+4175 DGRWIFNVV

-4305 SAELRIEI
+4305 SAELKIEI

-4366 ISKNAAGQWEFTA
+4366 VSKNAAGQWQFTA
-4379 GSALPDGH
+4379 GSALSDGH

-4507 TIVSDPSIDLLD
+4507 TVVSDPRIDLLD

-4532 SVTTPRFVIGNV
+4532 SVTKPRFVIGNV

-4558 SYSVTAN
+4558 SYPVTAN

-4617 ASDTGNSN
+4617 ASDTGSSN

-4656 GREVLKQTITVG
+4656 GREVLKHTITVG

-4716 RLSDPSIDDQHE
+4716 RLSDPSIDDQYE

-4734 EFKGFAE
+4734 EFKGLAE

-4827 TNNKTPTLIGST
+4827 TNNKTPTLVGNT
-4839 LPNTIV
+4839 LPNAIV

-5072 VSEDKAGNSQQKEI
+5072 VSEDKAGNSQQKDI

-5251 DGTFNIHFSIT
+5251 DGKFNIHFSIT

-5298 DDLITNHNKPVLVGT
+5298 DDLITSHNKPVLVGT

-5379 TFIDNPAMVA
+5379 TFIDNPVMMA

-5404 TRPTFSIFGE
+5404 TRPAFSIFGE

-5534 VWVNEKGHWQ
+5534 VWVNDKGHWQ

-5577 WVDTHIKVFTS
+5577 WVDTHIQVFTS
-5588 ELDDNKSSSKTEWW
+5588 ELDDNKSSSKTDWW
-5602 SNSDLITMRGT
+5602 SNSSTITMRGM

-5636 TGRWE
+5636 NGQWE
-5641 LSTDKLP
+5641 LSTDQLP
-5648 EGTYD
+5648 EGKYD
-5653 ISLVIE
+5653 ITLSIE
-5659 DSAGNRW
+5659 DNAGNRK
-5666 EDVREIFI
+5666 EEVHEIFI

-5707 ITDSEG
+5707 ITDSNG

-5870 NGASDSDNVTNHTQP
+5870 NGASDSDNVTNHNHTQP

-5929 NDGNYTLSV
+5929 NDGTYTLSV
-5938 TVVDRAGNSQ
+5938 TVVDRAGNSL
-5948 QSASLAV
+5948 QSASLEV

-5969 DDASDDATATAV
+5969 DDAIDDATATAV

-5996 LRTEPSAA
+5996 LRTVPSAA

-6009 KVTAYSITLLN
+6009 KETAYSITLLN

-6047 VSIMFEGEEFTLP
+6047 VSVMFEGEEFTLP

-6085 IDKDNDF
+6085 IDKDDDF

-6113 VRGKTEDD
+6113 ARGKTEDD

>member
-422 TDSIITDTIAPEKPT
+422 TDSIITDTIPPEKPT

-633 TVSLEDY
+633 TVSLEDF

-989 LVDGDHRI
+989 LVDGDHKI

-1033 DSGISDDNLT
+1033 DSGIADDNLT

-1112 SAIFDFTIDT
+1112 SAVFDFTIDT

-1186 LFIPGNT
+1186 LFTPGNT

-1210 NTNYSAPLTVVID
+1210 NTSYSAPLTVVID

-1327 IVLDSADDTGIQGDN
+1327 IVLNSADDTGVQGDN

-1376 DATKGTGGWT
+1376 DATKGTGGWS
-1386 FTPPTSW
+1386 FTPTGAW

-1434 DSGIPDDNLTNNV
+1434 DSGIPNDNLTNNV

-1475 TQSATPGV
+1475 TQSATPGA

-1504 DEAGNKATQ
+1504 DKAGNKTTQ
-1513 TLDFTIDTTLSVPTL
+1513 ELDFTIDTTLSVPTL

-2127 LDNTDD
+2127 LDSTDD

-2329 DSADDSG
+2329 DSADDTG
-2336 VHGDNMT
+2336 IQGDNMT
-2343 NHTQPTFALQ
+2343 NRTQPTFNLQ

-2370 VTTTFDATKD
+2370 VTTTFDATKGV
-2380 AGGWTFT
+2380 GGWTFT
-2387 PTGAWADGD
+2387 PPTSWGAGD

-2448 HFQVTVPT
+2448 HFQVKVPT
-2456 DVNVV
+2456 DVN
-2461 RLSIDGGKTWF
+2461 
-2472 NATQSATPG
+2472 
-2481 VWDYIWPDDVA
+2481 
-2492 DGGYTLTVEATD
+2492 E
-2504 EAGNK
+2504 
-2509 ATQTLDF
+2509 
-2516 TIDTTLSVPTL
+2516 
-2527 SLDSAD
+2527 
-2533 DSGIAGDN
+2533 
-2541 ITNVKTPGFTLNNI
+2541 
-2555 DTDVSRVIVEVM
+2555 
-2567 HNGIKQEV
+2567 
-2575 PLVQTGGQWRF
+2575 
-2586 APTSDWADGDYILTV
+2586 
-2601 KVEDRAGNVK
+2601 
-2611 QSAPL
+2611 
-2616 TVTVDTHIA
+2616 
-2625 IDRIELV
+2625 
-2632 NDSGIPGDNLTN
+2632 
-2644 EARPHFQ
+2644 
-2651 VTVPADVNGVRLSI
+2651 
-2665 DGGKTW
+2665 
-2671 FDATQSATSGV
+2671 
-2682 WDYTWLTNVANG
+2682 
-2694 PHTLMVEASD
+2694 
-2704 KAGNK
+2704 
-2709 TTQKLDFTIDTI
+2709 
-2721 LSEPTITLDSADDSA
+2721 
-2736 AGDNITNVKMPGFT
+2736 
-2750 LGNIDADVTKV
+2750 
-2761 VVTVAHDGKNQQI
+2761 
-2774 ELIKN
+2774 
-2779 GGVWRFTPGAAWTDG
+2779 
-2794 DYTLT
+2794 
-2799 VKVEDKAGNTN
+2799 
-2810 YSAPLTVTIDT
+2810 
-2821 QTSIDRIELLND
+2821 
-2833 TGIVGDN
+2833 
-2840 LTNEAR
+2840 
-2846 PQFHITVPTD
+2846 
-2856 VNSVQ
+2856 
-2861 LSLDGGI
+2861 
-2868 NWVNA
+2868 
-2873 TLTSDG
+2873 
-2879 VWEYIWP
+2879 
-2886 TDLVENTYTLTVKAT
+2886 
-2901 DVAGNT
+2901 
-2907 ATETLNFIIDTTL
+2907 
-2920 STPTITLDSADDS
+2920 
-2933 GTANDN
+2933 
-2939 KTNVKTPGFIIGGI
+2939 
-2953 DSDVTQ
+2953 
-2959 VVVQVMRD
+2959 
-2967 GHSEEV
+2967 
-2973 ELTQTNGQWRFV
+2973 
-2985 PGSAWT
+2985 
-2991 DGDYTLTVTVKDE
+2991 
-3004 AGNIRHSAPL
+3004 
-3014 TVTID
+3014 
-3019 TQITID
+3019 
-3025 HIELVNDSG
+3025 
-3034 IPDDN
+3034 
-3039 LTNNV
+3039 
-3044 RPHFQVTV
+3044 
-3052 PTDVNVVRLSIDGG
+3052 VRLSIDGG

-3099 ATDKAGNKT
+3099 ATDKAGNQT
-3108 TQQLDFIIDTL
+3108 TQKLDFIIDTL

-3128 NTDDSG
+3128 STDDSG
-3134 TKGDNLTNVNK
+3134 TKGDNLTNANK
-3145 PTFLLG
+3145 PTFILG

-3269 WVRATQGTAGI
+3269 WVRATQGTAGT

-3316 DTRLSTPTIAM
+3316 DTRLSTPTITM

-3393 SYTLTVEVTDNA
+3393 SYTLTVEVQDNA

-3414 VVTVDTQTSITDIT
+3414 IVTVDTQTSITDIT

-3463 DGGANWVSATQG
+3463 DGGANWVSAAQG

-3618 TQIAIDRIELVNDSG
+3618 TQIAIDHIELVNDSG

-3706 MTETLNFTIDITLLT
+3706 MTETLNFTIDITLMT

-3840 RLTNHDRPVFDIHQ
+3840 RLTNHDRPVFDIRQ

-4532 SVTTPRFVIGNV
+4532 SVTKPRFVIGNV

-4558 SYSVTAN
+4558 SYPVTAN

-5577 WVDTHIKVFTS
+5577 WVDTHIQVFTS
-5588 ELDDNKSSSKTEWW
+5588 ELDDNKSSSKTDWW
-5602 SNSDLITMRGT
+5602 SNSSTITMRGM

-5636 TGRWE
+5636 NGQWE
-5641 LSTDKLP
+5641 LSTDQLP
-5648 EGTYD
+5648 EGKYD
-5653 ISLVIE
+5653 ITLSIE
-5659 DSAGNRW
+5659 DNAGNRK
-5666 EDVREIFI
+5666 EEVHEIFI

-5707 ITDSEG
+5707 ITDSNG

-5996 LRTEPSAA
+5996 LRTVPSAA

>member
-1 MGNKS
+1 M
-6 IQKFFADQNSVIDLS
+6 
-21 SLGNAKGAKVSLS
+21 
-34 GPDMNITTP
+34 
-43 RGSVIIVNGALYSSI
+43 
-58 KGNNLAVKFKDKT
+58 
-71 ITGAKIL
+71 
-78 GSVDLKDI
+78 
-86 QLERIDSSLVDSAQ
+86 
-100 VEKKGNGKR
+100 
-109 RNKKEE
+109 
-115 EELKKQLD
+115 
-123 DAENAKKE
+123 
-131 ADKAKEEAEKAKEA
+131 
-145 AEKALN
+145 
-151 EAFEVQNSS
+151 
-160 KQIEEM
+160 
-166 LQNFLA
+166 
-172 DNVAKDNLA
+172 
-181 QQSDASQQNTQA
+181 
-193 KATQA
+193 
-198 SKQNDAEKVLPQP
+198 
-211 INKNTSTGKSN
+211 
-222 SSKNEENKLDAESV
+222 
-236 KEPLKVT
+236 
-243 LALAAESNSG
+243 
-253 SKDDSI
+253 
-259 TNFTKP
+259 
-265 QFVGSTA
+265 
-272 PNATVIIKINGIA
+272 
-285 VGQAVADSLGNFTF
+285 
-299 TAPETLTDGTYNLE
+299 
-313 AEAKT
+313 
-318 ADGSGSAKLVITID
+318 
-332 SVTDK
+332 
-337 PTFELSPE
+337 
-345 SSVSGH
+345 
-351 KGLTPTLTPSIVGT
+351 
-365 AEENAKV
+365 
-372 DIYVD
+372 
-377 NKLVASVDVDKD
+377 
-389 GNWSYEFKDNELSEG
+389 
-404 ENSIKV
+404 
-410 VAVDKAG
+410 
-417 NKNET
+417 
-422 TDSIITDTIAPEKPT
+422 
-437 IELDD
+437 
-442 SSDSGIKNDN
+442 
-452 ITNSTLPTFIGVA
+452 
-465 EPGSTVSIY
+465 
-474 LGLKH
+474 
-479 LGEVIVAKDGTWS
+479 
-492 YTLTT
+492 
-497 PLKDGEYNITAT
+497 
-509 ATDIAGH
+509 
-516 TSATANL
+516 
-523 PFTIDT
+523 
-529 RISYFSAEI
+529 
-538 ETTNDSGI
+538 
-546 VGDNVTNNTRPTFT
+546 
-560 GKTEPNAIISVINS
+560 
-574 ETGEEVIFKANDKG
+574 
-588 EWTFNFTSDS
+588 
-598 VEGINNL
+598 
-605 TFTVE
+605 
-610 DVAGNKKD
+610 
-618 FSFSYVIDTIAPVPP
+618 
-633 TVSLEDY
+633 
-640 VVLPNG
+640 
-646 IILSGNDLPALVGTA
+646 
-661 EPKSTILLMRDG
+661 
-673 KLYDSI
+673 
-679 EVDSNGTWNYQFSN
+679 
-693 KFLQG
+693 
-698 AYDIEIISQ
+698 
-707 DAAGNKSSTVKYSFT
+707 
-722 IQTEVVPPKAELD
+722 
-735 ASDDSGAKGDWI
+735 
-747 TNKHNALTLLGTADR
+747 
-762 FATVNILIDGK
+762 
-773 TIGVTTADADG
+773 TTADADG

-1033 DSGISDDNLT
+1033 DSGIADDNLT

-1112 SAIFDFTIDT
+1112 SAVFDFTIDT

-1376 DATKGTGGWT
+1376 DATKGTGGWS
-1386 FTPPTSW
+1386 FTPTGAW

-1434 DSGIPDDNLTNNV
+1434 DSGIPNDNLTNNV

-1475 TQSATPGV
+1475 TQSATTGV

-1538 AGDNITNVKTPGF
+1538 AGDNITSVKTPGF

-1632 VNDSGIPGD
+1632 VNDSGIPDD

-1695 PHTLMVEASDKAG
+1695 PHTLMVEATDKAG
-1708 NKTTQKLDFTIDTIL
+1708 NKTTQKLDFIIDTLL

-2018 IDTQITIDHIELVND
+2018 IDTQIAIDHIELVND

-2091 EGKHTLT
+2091 EGK
-2098 VEATDKAGNKTTQ
+2098 
-2111 QLDFIID
+2111 
-2118 TLLSEPTIV
+2118 
-2127 LDNTDD
+2127 
-2133 SGTKG
+2133 
-2138 DHLTN
+2138 
-2143 VNKPTF
+2143 
-2149 LLGNIDADARYVTVE
+2149 
-2164 VQHGGTK
+2164 
-2171 EVLTATKDAT
+2171 
-2181 GNWSVTPTGTW
+2181 
-2192 ADGDYTLTVRVEDE
+2192 
-2206 AGNEKH
+2206 
-2212 SASLTVTVDTQITI
+2212 
-2226 DVIELVND
+2226 
-2234 NGIPGDNMT
+2234 
-2243 NDAHPQFRVTV
+2243 
-2254 PGDVNE
+2254 
-2260 VSLSIDGG
+2260 
-2268 VTWVKATQSAT
+2268 
-2279 PGVWNYTWP
+2279 
-2288 GTVPDGDYTL
+2288 
-2298 NVKATDNAGN
+2298 
-2308 TVTETLHFTI
+2308 
-2318 DTTLS
+2318 
-2323 TPVIVL
+2323 
-2329 DSADDSG
+2329 
-2336 VHGDNMT
+2336 
-2343 NHTQPTFALQ
+2343 
-2353 HIDDD
+2353 
-2358 AVRVTVS
+2358 
-2365 VEHGG
+2365 
-2370 VTTTFDATKD
+2370 
-2380 AGGWTFT
+2380 
-2387 PTGAWADGD
+2387 
-2396 YTLSVS
+2396 
-2402 VEDKAGNT
+2402 
-2410 SHSAS
+2410 
-2415 LTVTVDTQIAI
+2415 
-2426 NNIELVNDSG
+2426 
-2436 IPDDNLTNNVRP
+2436 
-2448 HFQVTVPT
+2448 
-2456 DVNVV
+2456 
-2461 RLSIDGGKTWF
+2461 
-2472 NATQSATPG
+2472 
-2481 VWDYIWPDDVA
+2481 
-2492 DGGYTLTVEATD
+2492 
-2504 EAGNK
+2504 
-2509 ATQTLDF
+2509 
-2516 TIDTTLSVPTL
+2516 
-2527 SLDSAD
+2527 
-2533 DSGIAGDN
+2533 
-2541 ITNVKTPGFTLNNI
+2541 
-2555 DTDVSRVIVEVM
+2555 
-2567 HNGIKQEV
+2567 
-2575 PLVQTGGQWRF
+2575 
-2586 APTSDWADGDYILTV
+2586 
-2601 KVEDRAGNVK
+2601 
-2611 QSAPL
+2611 
-2616 TVTVDTHIA
+2616 
-2625 IDRIELV
+2625 
-2632 NDSGIPGDNLTN
+2632 
-2644 EARPHFQ
+2644 
-2651 VTVPADVNGVRLSI
+2651 
-2665 DGGKTW
+2665 
-2671 FDATQSATSGV
+2671 
-2682 WDYTWLTNVANG
+2682 
-2694 PHTLMVEASD
+2694 
-2704 KAGNK
+2704 
-2709 TTQKLDFTIDTI
+2709 
-2721 LSEPTITLDSADDSA
+2721 
-2736 AGDNITNVKMPGFT
+2736 
-2750 LGNIDADVTKV
+2750 
-2761 VVTVAHDGKNQQI
+2761 
-2774 ELIKN
+2774 
-2779 GGVWRFTPGAAWTDG
+2779 
-2794 DYTLT
+2794 
-2799 VKVEDKAGNTN
+2799 
-2810 YSAPLTVTIDT
+2810 
-2821 QTSIDRIELLND
+2821 
-2833 TGIVGDN
+2833 
-2840 LTNEAR
+2840 
-2846 PQFHITVPTD
+2846 
-2856 VNSVQ
+2856 
-2861 LSLDGGI
+2861 
-2868 NWVNA
+2868 
-2873 TLTSDG
+2873 
-2879 VWEYIWP
+2879 
-2886 TDLVENTYTLTVKAT
+2886 
-2901 DVAGNT
+2901 
-2907 ATETLNFIIDTTL
+2907 
-2920 STPTITLDSADDS
+2920 
-2933 GTANDN
+2933 
-2939 KTNVKTPGFIIGGI
+2939 
-2953 DSDVTQ
+2953 
-2959 VVVQVMRD
+2959 
-2967 GHSEEV
+2967 
-2973 ELTQTNGQWRFV
+2973 
-2985 PGSAWT
+2985 
-2991 DGDYTLTVTVKDE
+2991 
-3004 AGNIRHSAPL
+3004 
-3014 TVTID
+3014 
-3019 TQITID
+3019 
-3025 HIELVNDSG
+3025 
-3034 IPDDN
+3034 
-3039 LTNNV
+3039 
-3044 RPHFQVTV
+3044 
-3052 PTDVNVVRLSIDGG
+3052 
-3066 KTWFN
+3066 
-3071 ATQSA
+3071 
-3076 TPGVWDYTWLAD
+3076 
-3088 VGEGKHTLTVE
+3088 
-3099 ATDKAGNKT
+3099 
-3108 TQQLDFIIDTL
+3108 
-3119 LSEPTIVLD
+3119 
-3128 NTDDSG
+3128 
-3134 TKGDNLTNVNK
+3134 
-3145 PTFLLG
+3145 
-3151 NIDADARY
+3151 
-3159 VTVEV
+3159 
-3164 QHGGTKEVLTAT
+3164 
-3176 KGATGIWSVTP
+3176 
-3187 TGTWADGDYT
+3187 
-3197 LTVRVEDDAGNVKYS
+3197 
-3212 APLTVTVD
+3212 
-3220 TQITIDVI
+3220 
-3228 ELVNDNGIPGDNL
+3228 
-3241 TNDVRPHFRV
+3241 
-3251 TVPGDVN
+3251 
-3258 EVRLSIDGGNT
+3258 
-3269 WVRATQGTAGI
+3269 
-3280 WDYTWPKDVTDGL
+3280 
-3293 HTLTVEAT
+3293 
-3301 DKAGNKTTQTLDFTI
+3301 
-3316 DTRLSTPTIAM
+3316 
-3327 DSRDDTGAIGD
+3327 
-3338 HITSVKRPG
+3338 
-3347 FTIGNI
+3347 
-3353 DADAHSVILR
+3353 
-3363 ITQGGN
+3363 
-3369 SQEVTLTQVGGQWRF
+3369 
-3384 TPDADWADG
+3384 
-3393 SYTLTVEVTDNA
+3393 
-3405 GNVRQSTPL
+3405 
-3414 VVTVDTQTSITDIT
+3414 
-3428 LVNDHGVPDDNLTN
+3428 
-3442 STRPQFE
+3442 
-3449 ITVPAD
+3449 
-3455 VNSVQLSI
+3455 
-3463 DGGANWVSATQG
+3463 
-3475 IEGVWGYTWPTDM
+3475 
-3488 GDGKHTLTVM
+3488 
-3498 VTDRAGNTA
+3498 
-3507 TQTLEFFID
+3507 
-3516 TRLSTPTIALDS
+3516 
-3528 TDDTGTPGDDMTN
+3528 
-3541 RTRPTFILQN
+3541 
-3551 IDSDVINVTVS
+3551 
-3562 VTHNGTTTSF
+3562 
-3572 TATQGAG
+3572 
-3579 GWSFTPPAP
+3579 
-3588 WGDGDYTLTV
+3588 
-3598 TVEDRAGNTRPSTP
+3598 
-3612 LTVTVD
+3612 
-3618 TQIAIDRIELVNDSG
+3618 
-3633 VPGDNVTKHVRP
+3633 
-3645 QFQIS
+3645 
-3650 VPDDVE
+3650 
-3656 KVLLSIDG
+3656 
-3664 GTTWVTAI
+3664 
-3672 KSSTAGIWDYTWPT
+3672 
-3686 DMPEGQHTLTVEV
+3686 HTLTVEV

-3940 QLTNVAKPSF
+3940 QLTNVTKPSF

-4558 SYSVTAN
+4558 SYPVTAN

-4906 ELVWNISGMHEGGY
+4906 ELVWKISGMHEGGY

-5010 SGKVGDW
+5010 CGKVGDW

-5534 VWVNEKGHWQ
+5534 VWVNDKGHWQ

-5577 WVDTHIKVFTS
+5577 WVDTHIQVFTS
-5588 ELDDNKSSSKTEWW
+5588 ELDDNKSSSKTDWW
-5602 SNSDLITMRGT
+5602 SNSSTITMRGM

-5636 TGRWE
+5636 NGQWE
-5641 LSTDKLP
+5641 LSTDQLP
-5648 EGTYD
+5648 EGKYD
-5653 ISLVIE
+5653 ITLSIE
-5659 DSAGNRW
+5659 DNAGNRK
-5666 EDVREIFI
+5666 EEVHEIFI

-5707 ITDSEG
+5707 ITDSNG

-5908 TDIYQATQGAD
+5908 TDIYQATQGED

-5929 NDGNYTLSV
+5929 NDGTYTLSV

-5969 DDASDDATATAV
+5969 NDASDDATATAV

-5996 LRTEPSAA
+5996 LRTVPSVA

-6009 KVTAYSITLLN
+6009 KETAYSITLLN

-6047 VSIMFEGEEFTLP
+6047 VSVMFEGEEFTLP

-6085 IDKDNDF
+6085 IDKDDDF

-6105 ADIVNAMN
+6105 AAIVNAMN
-6113 VRGKTEDD
+6113 ARGKTEDD

>member
-2127 LDNTDD
+2127 LDSTDD

-2426 NNIELVNDSG
+2426 NN
-2436 IPDDNLTNNVRP
+2436 
-2448 HFQVTVPT
+2448 
-2456 DVNVV
+2456 
-2461 RLSIDGGKTWF
+2461 
-2472 NATQSATPG
+2472 
-2481 VWDYIWPDDVA
+2481 
-2492 DGGYTLTVEATD
+2492 
-2504 EAGNK
+2504 
-2509 ATQTLDF
+2509 
-2516 TIDTTLSVPTL
+2516 
-2527 SLDSAD
+2527 
-2533 DSGIAGDN
+2533 
-2541 ITNVKTPGFTLNNI
+2541 
-2555 DTDVSRVIVEVM
+2555 
-2567 HNGIKQEV
+2567 
-2575 PLVQTGGQWRF
+2575 
-2586 APTSDWADGDYILTV
+2586 
-2601 KVEDRAGNVK
+2601 
-2611 QSAPL
+2611 
-2616 TVTVDTHIA
+2616 
-2625 IDRIELV
+2625 
-2632 NDSGIPGDNLTN
+2632 
-2644 EARPHFQ
+2644 
-2651 VTVPADVNGVRLSI
+2651 
-2665 DGGKTW
+2665 
-2671 FDATQSATSGV
+2671 
-2682 WDYTWLTNVANG
+2682 
-2694 PHTLMVEASD
+2694 
-2704 KAGNK
+2704 
-2709 TTQKLDFTIDTI
+2709 
-2721 LSEPTITLDSADDSA
+2721 
-2736 AGDNITNVKMPGFT
+2736 
-2750 LGNIDADVTKV
+2750 
-2761 VVTVAHDGKNQQI
+2761 
-2774 ELIKN
+2774 
-2779 GGVWRFTPGAAWTDG
+2779 
-2794 DYTLT
+2794 
-2799 VKVEDKAGNTN
+2799 
-2810 YSAPLTVTIDT
+2810 
-2821 QTSIDRIELLND
+2821 
-2833 TGIVGDN
+2833 
-2840 LTNEAR
+2840 
-2846 PQFHITVPTD
+2846 
-2856 VNSVQ
+2856 
-2861 LSLDGGI
+2861 
-2868 NWVNA
+2868 
-2873 TLTSDG
+2873 
-2879 VWEYIWP
+2879 
-2886 TDLVENTYTLTVKAT
+2886 
-2901 DVAGNT
+2901 
-2907 ATETLNFIIDTTL
+2907 
-2920 STPTITLDSADDS
+2920 
-2933 GTANDN
+2933 
-2939 KTNVKTPGFIIGGI
+2939 
-2953 DSDVTQ
+2953 
-2959 VVVQVMRD
+2959 
-2967 GHSEEV
+2967 
-2973 ELTQTNGQWRFV
+2973 
-2985 PGSAWT
+2985 
-2991 DGDYTLTVTVKDE
+2991 
-3004 AGNIRHSAPL
+3004 
-3014 TVTID
+3014 
-3019 TQITID
+3019 
-3025 HIELVNDSG
+3025 IELVNDSG

-4558 SYSVTAN
+4558 SYPVTAN

-5198 EDSLPALSN
+5198 EDSLP
-5207 NRALSVSGVGEA
+5207 
-5219 GSQVSIFVDGKLVN
+5219 
-5233 VVMVEA
+5233 
-5239 DGTWRAPILLQD
+5239 
-5251 DGTFNIHFSIT
+5251 
-5262 DVAGNTEVSKDYS
+5262 
-5275 VDVDSSTDFPTL
+5275 
-5287 NLEDASNSGSL
+5287 
-5298 DDLITNHNKPVLVGT
+5298 
-5313 AEAGATIHIYV
+5313 
-5324 DEKIVAN
+5324 
-5331 VLVLEDGT
+5331 
-5339 WSYQFDNALKDGEYS
+5339 
-5354 IRVVA
+5354 
-5359 EDPAGNTAES
+5359 
-5369 PRLLVTIDTS
+5369 
-5379 TFIDNPAMVA
+5379 
-5389 GSDNGIFS
+5389 
-5397 NDSITSQ
+5397 
-5404 TRPTFSIFGE
+5404 
-5414 MNQSVQIFID
+5414 
-5424 GVLVDTITV
+5424 
-5433 TDRNQVY
+5433 
-5440 RPESPLGD
+5440 
-5448 GSHSIYYVIT
+5448 
-5458 DKAGNTATSKT
+5458 
-5469 LNFTIDTFNTTPV
+5469 
-5482 AIDSIGGQTLAEMT
+5482 
-5496 GSDGKIYITDTT
+5496 
-5508 RNLLFSGSAEPNSKI
+5508 
-5523 EIIINGLNVGE
+5523 
-5534 VWVNEKGHWQ
+5534 
-5544 MPVNPLY
+5544 
-5551 FTEGQLDITV
+5551 
-5561 KSTDRAGNVN
+5561 
-5571 QEKYSI
+5571 
-5577 WVDTHIKVFTS
+5577 
-5588 ELDDNKSSSKTEWW
+5588 
-5602 SNSDLITMRGT
+5602 
-5613 GEIGATVSLIVAG
+5613 
-5626 VTLATAVVAA
+5626 
-5636 TGRWE
+5636 
-5641 LSTDKLP
+5641 
-5648 EGTYD
+5648 
-5653 ISLVIE
+5653 
-5659 DSAGNRW
+5659 
-5666 EDVREIFI
+5666 
-5674 DRTPPNAPVVTY
+5674 
-5686 SDIVNDL
+5686 
-5693 IIMQGT
+5693 
-5699 AEAKSQLI
+5699 
-5707 ITDSEG
+5707 
-5713 NTYTLTV
+5713 
-5720 PDNGKWSMAIPY
+5720 
-5732 PSEGKFTITSVDAIG
+5732 
-5747 NRSDDVPL
+5747 
-5755 DIMKEVPVISL
+5755 
-5766 SPDSD
+5766 
-5771 SGTVG
+5771 
-5776 DNITRDKQPTFII
+5776 
-5789 GNLESDVVVVQVDI
+5789 
-5803 NGTVYNAEKNA
+5803 
-5814 DGVWFFTPG
+5814 
-5823 TPLADGSYTISVIA
+5823 
-5837 SDAAGNQKN
+5837 
-5846 SLPITVTI
+5846 
-5854 DSTLTVPE
+5854 
-5862 IALAAGED
+5862 
-5870 NGASDSDNVTNHTQP
+5870 
-5885 KFTLQ
+5885 
-5890 HIDADV
+5890 
-5896 TGVTVN
+5896 
-5902 VTHNGV
+5902 
-5908 TDIYQATQGAD
+5908 
-5919 GWTFTPPAAW
+5919 
-5929 NDGNYTLSV
+5929 
-5938 TVVDRAGNSQ
+5938 
-5948 QSASLAV
+5948 
-5955 TVDSTVTVTADSQH
+5955 
-5969 DDASDDATATAV
+5969 
-5981 TPPESE
+5981 
-5987 TVNAESATH
+5987 
-5996 LRTEPSAA
+5996 
-6004 EESVV
+6004 
-6009 KVTAYSITLLN
+6009 
-6020 ADSGDEIDRSIS
+6020 
-6032 QTPSFEISVPENIVN
+6032 
-6047 VSIMFEGEEFTLP
+6047 
-6060 ITNQKAIFEVPLS
+6060 
-6073 LEDGEYTMDVKF
+6073 
-6085 IDKDNDF
+6085 
-6092 LIKEKTFSVDHSS
+6092 
-6105 ADIVNAMN
+6105 
-6113 VRGKTEDD
+6113 
-6121 INDSPSTSSVGHN
+6121 
-6134 NNGAIDVFAVNEVT
+6134 
-6148 LPVDNQEEHA
+6148 

>member
-2002 KDEAGNIRHSA
+2002 KDEAGNIHHSA

-2127 LDNTDD
+2127 LDSTDD

-2426 NNIELVNDSG
+2426 NN
-2436 IPDDNLTNNVRP
+2436 
-2448 HFQVTVPT
+2448 
-2456 DVNVV
+2456 
-2461 RLSIDGGKTWF
+2461 
-2472 NATQSATPG
+2472 
-2481 VWDYIWPDDVA
+2481 
-2492 DGGYTLTVEATD
+2492 
-2504 EAGNK
+2504 
-2509 ATQTLDF
+2509 
-2516 TIDTTLSVPTL
+2516 
-2527 SLDSAD
+2527 
-2533 DSGIAGDN
+2533 
-2541 ITNVKTPGFTLNNI
+2541 
-2555 DTDVSRVIVEVM
+2555 
-2567 HNGIKQEV
+2567 
-2575 PLVQTGGQWRF
+2575 
-2586 APTSDWADGDYILTV
+2586 
-2601 KVEDRAGNVK
+2601 
-2611 QSAPL
+2611 
-2616 TVTVDTHIA
+2616 
-2625 IDRIELV
+2625 
-2632 NDSGIPGDNLTN
+2632 
-2644 EARPHFQ
+2644 
-2651 VTVPADVNGVRLSI
+2651 
-2665 DGGKTW
+2665 
-2671 FDATQSATSGV
+2671 
-2682 WDYTWLTNVANG
+2682 
-2694 PHTLMVEASD
+2694 
-2704 KAGNK
+2704 
-2709 TTQKLDFTIDTI
+2709 
-2721 LSEPTITLDSADDSA
+2721 
-2736 AGDNITNVKMPGFT
+2736 
-2750 LGNIDADVTKV
+2750 
-2761 VVTVAHDGKNQQI
+2761 
-2774 ELIKN
+2774 
-2779 GGVWRFTPGAAWTDG
+2779 
-2794 DYTLT
+2794 
-2799 VKVEDKAGNTN
+2799 
-2810 YSAPLTVTIDT
+2810 
-2821 QTSIDRIELLND
+2821 
-2833 TGIVGDN
+2833 
-2840 LTNEAR
+2840 
-2846 PQFHITVPTD
+2846 
-2856 VNSVQ
+2856 
-2861 LSLDGGI
+2861 
-2868 NWVNA
+2868 
-2873 TLTSDG
+2873 
-2879 VWEYIWP
+2879 
-2886 TDLVENTYTLTVKAT
+2886 
-2901 DVAGNT
+2901 
-2907 ATETLNFIIDTTL
+2907 
-2920 STPTITLDSADDS
+2920 
-2933 GTANDN
+2933 
-2939 KTNVKTPGFIIGGI
+2939 
-2953 DSDVTQ
+2953 
-2959 VVVQVMRD
+2959 
-2967 GHSEEV
+2967 
-2973 ELTQTNGQWRFV
+2973 
-2985 PGSAWT
+2985 
-2991 DGDYTLTVTVKDE
+2991 
-3004 AGNIRHSAPL
+3004 
-3014 TVTID
+3014 
-3019 TQITID
+3019 
-3025 HIELVNDSG
+3025 IELVNDSG

-4558 SYSVTAN
+4558 SYPVTAN

>member
-43 RGSVIIVNGALYSSI
+43 HGSVIIVNGALYSSI

-538 ETTNDSGI
+538 ETTDDSGI

-598 VEGINNL
+598 VEGVNNL

-618 FSFSYVIDTIAPVPP
+618 FSFSYVIDTVAPVPP
-633 TVSLEDY
+633 TVSLEDF

-1033 DSGISDDNLT
+1033 DSGIADDNLT

-1112 SAIFDFTIDT
+1112 SAVFDFTIDT

-1186 LFIPGNT
+1186 LFTPGNT

-1210 NTNYSAPLTVVID
+1210 NTSYSAPLTVVID

-1376 DATKGTGGWT
+1376 DATKGTGGWS
-1386 FTPPTSW
+1386 FTPTGAW

-1434 DSGIPDDNLTNNV
+1434 DSGIPNDNLTNNV

-1475 TQSATPGV
+1475 TQSATPGA

-1504 DEAGNKATQ
+1504 DKAGNKTTQ
-1513 TLDFTIDTTLSVPTL
+1513 ELDFTIDTTLSVPTL

-1879 GVWEYIWPTDLVEN
+1879 GVWEYIWPTDLIEN

-2018 IDTQITIDHIELVND
+2018 IDTQIAIDHIELVND

-2127 LDNTDD
+2127 LDSTDD

-2138 DHLTN
+2138 DNLTN

-2323 TPVIVL
+2323 VPVIVL
-2329 DSADDSG
+2329 NSADDTG
-2336 VHGDNMT
+2336 VQGDNMT
-2343 NHTQPTFALQ
+2343 NSTQPTFALQ

-2370 VTTTFDATKD
+2370 VTTTFDATKGT
-2380 AGGWTFT
+2380 GGWSFT

-2448 HFQVTVPT
+2448 HFQVKVPT
-2456 DVNVV
+2456 DVN
-2461 RLSIDGGKTWF
+2461 
-2472 NATQSATPG
+2472 
-2481 VWDYIWPDDVA
+2481 
-2492 DGGYTLTVEATD
+2492 E
-2504 EAGNK
+2504 
-2509 ATQTLDF
+2509 
-2516 TIDTTLSVPTL
+2516 
-2527 SLDSAD
+2527 
-2533 DSGIAGDN
+2533 
-2541 ITNVKTPGFTLNNI
+2541 
-2555 DTDVSRVIVEVM
+2555 
-2567 HNGIKQEV
+2567 
-2575 PLVQTGGQWRF
+2575 
-2586 APTSDWADGDYILTV
+2586 
-2601 KVEDRAGNVK
+2601 
-2611 QSAPL
+2611 
-2616 TVTVDTHIA
+2616 
-2625 IDRIELV
+2625 
-2632 NDSGIPGDNLTN
+2632 
-2644 EARPHFQ
+2644 
-2651 VTVPADVNGVRLSI
+2651 
-2665 DGGKTW
+2665 
-2671 FDATQSATSGV
+2671 
-2682 WDYTWLTNVANG
+2682 
-2694 PHTLMVEASD
+2694 
-2704 KAGNK
+2704 
-2709 TTQKLDFTIDTI
+2709 
-2721 LSEPTITLDSADDSA
+2721 
-2736 AGDNITNVKMPGFT
+2736 
-2750 LGNIDADVTKV
+2750 
-2761 VVTVAHDGKNQQI
+2761 
-2774 ELIKN
+2774 
-2779 GGVWRFTPGAAWTDG
+2779 
-2794 DYTLT
+2794 
-2799 VKVEDKAGNTN
+2799 
-2810 YSAPLTVTIDT
+2810 
-2821 QTSIDRIELLND
+2821 
-2833 TGIVGDN
+2833 
-2840 LTNEAR
+2840 
-2846 PQFHITVPTD
+2846 
-2856 VNSVQ
+2856 
-2861 LSLDGGI
+2861 
-2868 NWVNA
+2868 
-2873 TLTSDG
+2873 
-2879 VWEYIWP
+2879 
-2886 TDLVENTYTLTVKAT
+2886 
-2901 DVAGNT
+2901 
-2907 ATETLNFIIDTTL
+2907 
-2920 STPTITLDSADDS
+2920 
-2933 GTANDN
+2933 
-2939 KTNVKTPGFIIGGI
+2939 
-2953 DSDVTQ
+2953 
-2959 VVVQVMRD
+2959 
-2967 GHSEEV
+2967 
-2973 ELTQTNGQWRFV
+2973 
-2985 PGSAWT
+2985 
-2991 DGDYTLTVTVKDE
+2991 
-3004 AGNIRHSAPL
+3004 
-3014 TVTID
+3014 
-3019 TQITID
+3019 
-3025 HIELVNDSG
+3025 
-3034 IPDDN
+3034 
-3039 LTNNV
+3039 
-3044 RPHFQVTV
+3044 
-3052 PTDVNVVRLSIDGG
+3052 VRLSIDGG

-3099 ATDKAGNKT
+3099 ATDKAGNQT
-3108 TQQLDFIIDTL
+3108 TQKLDFIIDTM

-3128 NTDDSG
+3128 STDDSG
-3134 TKGDNLTNVNK
+3134 TKGDNLTNANK
-3145 PTFLLG
+3145 PTFILG

-3164 QHGGTKEVLTAT
+3164 QYGGTKEVLTAT

-3316 DTRLSTPTIAM
+3316 DTRLSTPTITM

-3353 DADAHSVILR
+3353 DSDAQSVILR

-3414 VVTVDTQTSITDIT
+3414 IVTVDTQTSITDIT

-3463 DGGANWVSATQG
+3463 DGGANWVSAAQG

-3618 TQIAIDRIELVNDSG
+3618 TQIAIDHIELVNDSG

-3706 MTETLNFTIDITLLT
+3706 MTETLNFTIDITLMT

-3840 RLTNHDRPVFDIHQ
+3840 RLTNHDRPVFDIRQ

-4305 SAELRIEI
+4305 SAELKIEI

-4532 SVTTPRFVIGNV
+4532 SVTKPRFVIGNV

-4558 SYSVTAN
+4558 SYPVTAN

-4827 TNNKTPTLIGST
+4827 TNNKTPTLVGNT
-4839 LPNTIV
+4839 LPNAIV

-4963 ALGNDGNYEL
+4963 ALGNDGNYVL

-5031 AGSTLTIRNPQ
+5031 AGSTLTIRSPQ

-5072 VSEDKAGNSQQKEI
+5072 VSEDKAGNSQQKDI

-5404 TRPTFSIFGE
+5404 TRPTFSISGE

-5469 LNFTIDTFNTTPV
+5469 LNFTIDTLNTTPV

-5534 VWVNEKGHWQ
+5534 VWVNDKGHWQ

-5577 WVDTHIKVFTS
+5577 WVDTHIQVFTS
-5588 ELDDNKSSSKTEWW
+5588 ELDDNKSSSKTDWW
-5602 SNSDLITMRGT
+5602 SNSSTITMRGM

-5636 TGRWE
+5636 NGQWE
-5641 LSTDKLP
+5641 LSTDQLP
-5648 EGTYD
+5648 EGKYD
-5653 ISLVIE
+5653 ITLSIE
-5659 DSAGNRW
+5659 DNAGNRK
-5666 EDVREIFI
+5666 EEVHEIFI

-5707 ITDSEG
+5707 ITDSNG

-5929 NDGNYTLSV
+5929 NDGTYTLSV

-5969 DDASDDATATAV
+5969 NDASDDATATAV

-5996 LRTEPSAA
+5996 LRTVPSVA

-6009 KVTAYSITLLN
+6009 KETAYSITLLN

-6047 VSIMFEGEEFTLP
+6047 VSVMFEGEEFTLP

-6085 IDKDNDF
+6085 IDKDDDF

-6113 VRGKTEDD
+6113 ARGKTEDD

>member
-160 KQIEEM
+160 KQMEEM
-166 LQNFLA
+166 LQEFLA

-422 TDSIITDTIAPEKPT
+422 TDSIITDTIPPEKPT

-707 DAAGNKSSTVKYSFT
+707 DAAGNKSSIVKYSFT

-1063 VWDAMSDTQIGVAT
+1063 VWDAASDTQIGVAT

-1112 SAIFDFTIDT
+1112 SAVFDFTIDT

-1186 LFIPGNT
+1186 LFTPGNT

-1210 NTNYSAPLTVVID
+1210 NTNYSTPLTVVID

-1268 GGNSWVQ
+1268 GGHSWVQ

-1320 TTLSVPV
+1320 STLSVPV
-1327 IVLDSADDTGIQGDN
+1327 IVLNNADDTGIQGDN
-1342 MTNSTQ
+1342 LTNRTQ
-1348 PTFALQH
+1348 PTFALQQ

-1386 FTPPTSW
+1386 FTPPALW

-1475 TQSATPGV
+1475 TQGATPGA

-1504 DEAGNKATQ
+1504 DKAGNQTTQ
-1513 TLDFTIDTTLSVPTL
+1513 ELDFTIDTTLSVPTL

-1588 PTSDWADGDYI
+1588 PTSDWGDGDYI

-1695 PHTLMVEASDKAG
+1695 PHTLMVEATDKAG
-1708 NKTTQKLDFTIDTIL
+1708 NQTTQKLDFIIDTLL

-2018 IDTQITIDHIELVND
+2018 IDTQIAIDHIELVND

-2047 HFQVTVPTDV
+2047 QFQVTVPTDV

-2081 WDYTWLADVG
+2081 WDYTWLTDVANG
-2091 EGKHTLT
+2091 SHTLT
-2098 VEATDKAGNKTTQ
+2098 VEATDAAGNKATQ
-2111 QLDFIID
+2111 NLEFNID
-2118 TLLSEPTIV
+2118 TLLSEPTIA
-2127 LDNTDD
+2127 LDSTDD

-2138 DHLTN
+2138 DNLTN

-2149 LLGNIDADARYVTVE
+2149 ILGNIDADARYVTVE

-2171 EVLTATKDAT
+2171 EVLTATKGAT
-2181 GNWSVTPTGTW
+2181 GIWSVTPTGMW
-2192 ADGDYTLTVRVEDE
+2192 ADGSHTLTVRVEDD
-2206 AGNEKH
+2206 AGNVKY
-2212 SASLTVTVDTQITI
+2212 SAPLTITVDTQITI
-2226 DVIELVND
+2226 DDIELVND
-2234 NGIPGDNMT
+2234 SGTKGDNLT
-2243 NDAHPQFRVTV
+2243 NDANPHFRITV

-2268 VTWVKATQSAT
+2268 VTWVKAMQSST
-2279 PGVWNYTWP
+2279 SGVWNYTWP
-2288 GTVPDGDYTL
+2288 KTLADDDYTL
-2298 NVKATDNAGN
+2298 TVKATDNAGN
-2308 TVTETLHFTI
+2308 TVTRTLDFTI

-2329 DSADDSG
+2329 DSADDTG
-2336 VHGDNMT
+2336 VQGDNMT
-2343 NHTQPTFALQ
+2343 NRTQPTFNLQ

-2370 VTTTFDATKD
+2370 VTTTFDVTKD

-2387 PTGAWADGD
+2387 PPTSWGAGD

-2472 NATQSATPG
+2472 NATQGATPG
-2481 VWDYIWPDDVA
+2481 A
-2492 DGGYTLTVEATD
+2492 
-2504 EAGNK
+2504 
-2509 ATQTLDF
+2509 
-2516 TIDTTLSVPTL
+2516 
-2527 SLDSAD
+2527 
-2533 DSGIAGDN
+2533 
-2541 ITNVKTPGFTLNNI
+2541 
-2555 DTDVSRVIVEVM
+2555 
-2567 HNGIKQEV
+2567 
-2575 PLVQTGGQWRF
+2575 
-2586 APTSDWADGDYILTV
+2586 
-2601 KVEDRAGNVK
+2601 
-2611 QSAPL
+2611 
-2616 TVTVDTHIA
+2616 
-2625 IDRIELV
+2625 
-2632 NDSGIPGDNLTN
+2632 
-2644 EARPHFQ
+2644 
-2651 VTVPADVNGVRLSI
+2651 
-2665 DGGKTW
+2665 
-2671 FDATQSATSGV
+2671 
-2682 WDYTWLTNVANG
+2682 
-2694 PHTLMVEASD
+2694 
-2704 KAGNK
+2704 
-2709 TTQKLDFTIDTI
+2709 
-2721 LSEPTITLDSADDSA
+2721 
-2736 AGDNITNVKMPGFT
+2736 
-2750 LGNIDADVTKV
+2750 
-2761 VVTVAHDGKNQQI
+2761 
-2774 ELIKN
+2774 
-2779 GGVWRFTPGAAWTDG
+2779 
-2794 DYTLT
+2794 
-2799 VKVEDKAGNTN
+2799 
-2810 YSAPLTVTIDT
+2810 
-2821 QTSIDRIELLND
+2821 
-2833 TGIVGDN
+2833 
-2840 LTNEAR
+2840 
-2846 PQFHITVPTD
+2846 
-2856 VNSVQ
+2856 
-2861 LSLDGGI
+2861 
-2868 NWVNA
+2868 
-2873 TLTSDG
+2873 
-2879 VWEYIWP
+2879 
-2886 TDLVENTYTLTVKAT
+2886 
-2901 DVAGNT
+2901 
-2907 ATETLNFIIDTTL
+2907 
-2920 STPTITLDSADDS
+2920 
-2933 GTANDN
+2933 
-2939 KTNVKTPGFIIGGI
+2939 
-2953 DSDVTQ
+2953 
-2959 VVVQVMRD
+2959 
-2967 GHSEEV
+2967 
-2973 ELTQTNGQWRFV
+2973 
-2985 PGSAWT
+2985 
-2991 DGDYTLTVTVKDE
+2991 
-3004 AGNIRHSAPL
+3004 
-3014 TVTID
+3014 
-3019 TQITID
+3019 
-3025 HIELVNDSG
+3025 
-3034 IPDDN
+3034 
-3039 LTNNV
+3039 
-3044 RPHFQVTV
+3044 
-3052 PTDVNVVRLSIDGG
+3052 
-3066 KTWFN
+3066 
-3071 ATQSA
+3071 
-3076 TPGVWDYTWLAD
+3076 WDYTWLAD

-3099 ATDKAGNKT
+3099 ATDKAGNQT
-3108 TQQLDFIIDTL
+3108 TQKLDFIIDTL
-3119 LSEPTIVLD
+3119 LSEPTIALD
-3128 NTDDSG
+3128 STDDSG
-3134 TKGDNLTNVNK
+3134 TKGDNLTSVNK
-3145 PTFLLG
+3145 PTFILG

-3187 TGTWADGDYT
+3187 TGMWADGSHT

-3220 TQITIDVI
+3220 THIAIDDI

-3301 DKAGNKTTQTLDFTI
+3301 DKAGNQTTQTLDFTI

-3393 SYTLTVEVTDNA
+3393 SYTLTVEVQDNA

-3414 VVTVDTQTSITDIT
+3414 IVTVDTQTSITDIT

-3463 DGGANWVSATQG
+3463 DGGANWVSAAQG

-3812 PLKVTIDGTLTTPV
+3812 PLKVTIDGSLTTPV

-3840 RLTNHDRPVFDIHQ
+3840 RLTKHDRPVFDIRQ

-3913 APFEVRIDTTTTINN
+3913 APLEVRIDTTTTINN

-3950 RIDVPGDVVQ
+3950 RIDVPGDVIQ

-3985 SPNTLVDGT
+3985 TPNTLVDGT

-4000 ATDEAGNIANKDLVF
+4000 ATDQAGNIANKDLVF

-4305 SAELRIEI
+4305 SAELKIEI

-4366 ISKNAAGQWEFTA
+4366 VSKNAAGQWQFTA
-4379 GSALPDGH
+4379 GSALSDGH

-4484 KIEIVAEDIAGNK
+4484 KIEIVAEDIAGNR

-4507 TIVSDPSIDLLD
+4507 TVVSDPRIDLLD

-4532 SVTTPRFVIGNV
+4532 SVTKPRFVIGNV

-4558 SYSVTAN
+4558 SYPVTAN

-4617 ASDTGNSN
+4617 ASDTDSSN

-4656 GREVLKQTITVG
+4656 GREVLKHTITVG

-4716 RLSDPSIDDQHE
+4716 RLSDPSIDDQYE

-4734 EFKGFAE
+4734 EFKGLAE

-4827 TNNKTPTLIGST
+4827 TNNKTPTLVGNT
-4839 LPNTIV
+4839 LPNAIV

-5379 TFIDNPAMVA
+5379 TFIDNPVMMA

-5404 TRPTFSIFGE
+5404 TRPAFSIYGE

-5469 LNFTIDTFNTTPV
+5469 LNFTIDTLNTTPV

-5534 VWVNEKGHWQ
+5534 VWVNDKGHWQ

-5577 WVDTHIKVFTS
+5577 WVDTHIQVFTS
-5588 ELDDNKSSSKTEWW
+5588 ELDDNKSSSKTDWW
-5602 SNSDLITMRGT
+5602 SNSSTITMRGM

-5636 TGRWE
+5636 NGQWE
-5641 LSTDKLP
+5641 LSTDQLP
-5648 EGTYD
+5648 EGKYD
-5653 ISLVIE
+5653 ITLSIE
-5659 DSAGNRW
+5659 DNAGNRK
-5666 EDVREIFI
+5666 EEVHEIFI

-5707 ITDSEG
+5707 ITDSNG

-5776 DNITRDKQPTFII
+5776 DNITRDNQPTFII
-5789 GNLESDVVVVQVDI
+5789 GNLESDVVIVQVDI

-5870 NGASDSDNVTNHTQP
+5870 NGASDSDNVTNHNHTQP

-5929 NDGNYTLSV
+5929 NDGTYTLSV
-5938 TVVDRAGNSQ
+5938 TVVDRAGNSL
-5948 QSASLAV
+5948 QSASLEV

-5996 LRTEPSAA
+5996 LRTVPSAA

-6009 KVTAYSITLLN
+6009 KETAYSITLLN

-6047 VSIMFEGEEFTLP
+6047 VSVMFEGEEFTLP

-6085 IDKDNDF
+6085 IDKDDDF

-6113 VRGKTEDD
+6113 ARGKTEDD

>member
-1 MGNKS
+1 M
-6 IQKFFADQNSVIDLS
+6 
-21 SLGNAKGAKVSLS
+21 
-34 GPDMNITTP
+34 
-43 RGSVIIVNGALYSSI
+43 
-58 KGNNLAVKFKDKT
+58 
-71 ITGAKIL
+71 
-78 GSVDLKDI
+78 
-86 QLERIDSSLVDSAQ
+86 
-100 VEKKGNGKR
+100 
-109 RNKKEE
+109 
-115 EELKKQLD
+115 
-123 DAENAKKE
+123 
-131 ADKAKEEAEKAKEA
+131 
-145 AEKALN
+145 
-151 EAFEVQNSS
+151 
-160 KQIEEM
+160 
-166 LQNFLA
+166 
-172 DNVAKDNLA
+172 
-181 QQSDASQQNTQA
+181 
-193 KATQA
+193 
-198 SKQNDAEKVLPQP
+198 
-211 INKNTSTGKSN
+211 NKNTSTGKSN

-1489 DDVADGGYTLTVEAT
+1489 DDVVDGGYTLTVEAT

-2127 LDNTDD
+2127 LDSTDD

-2426 NNIELVNDSG
+2426 NN
-2436 IPDDNLTNNVRP
+2436 
-2448 HFQVTVPT
+2448 
-2456 DVNVV
+2456 
-2461 RLSIDGGKTWF
+2461 
-2472 NATQSATPG
+2472 
-2481 VWDYIWPDDVA
+2481 
-2492 DGGYTLTVEATD
+2492 
-2504 EAGNK
+2504 
-2509 ATQTLDF
+2509 
-2516 TIDTTLSVPTL
+2516 
-2527 SLDSAD
+2527 
-2533 DSGIAGDN
+2533 
-2541 ITNVKTPGFTLNNI
+2541 
-2555 DTDVSRVIVEVM
+2555 
-2567 HNGIKQEV
+2567 
-2575 PLVQTGGQWRF
+2575 
-2586 APTSDWADGDYILTV
+2586 
-2601 KVEDRAGNVK
+2601 
-2611 QSAPL
+2611 
-2616 TVTVDTHIA
+2616 
-2625 IDRIELV
+2625 
-2632 NDSGIPGDNLTN
+2632 
-2644 EARPHFQ
+2644 
-2651 VTVPADVNGVRLSI
+2651 
-2665 DGGKTW
+2665 
-2671 FDATQSATSGV
+2671 
-2682 WDYTWLTNVANG
+2682 
-2694 PHTLMVEASD
+2694 
-2704 KAGNK
+2704 
-2709 TTQKLDFTIDTI
+2709 
-2721 LSEPTITLDSADDSA
+2721 
-2736 AGDNITNVKMPGFT
+2736 
-2750 LGNIDADVTKV
+2750 
-2761 VVTVAHDGKNQQI
+2761 
-2774 ELIKN
+2774 
-2779 GGVWRFTPGAAWTDG
+2779 
-2794 DYTLT
+2794 
-2799 VKVEDKAGNTN
+2799 
-2810 YSAPLTVTIDT
+2810 
-2821 QTSIDRIELLND
+2821 
-2833 TGIVGDN
+2833 
-2840 LTNEAR
+2840 
-2846 PQFHITVPTD
+2846 
-2856 VNSVQ
+2856 
-2861 LSLDGGI
+2861 
-2868 NWVNA
+2868 
-2873 TLTSDG
+2873 
-2879 VWEYIWP
+2879 
-2886 TDLVENTYTLTVKAT
+2886 
-2901 DVAGNT
+2901 
-2907 ATETLNFIIDTTL
+2907 
-2920 STPTITLDSADDS
+2920 
-2933 GTANDN
+2933 
-2939 KTNVKTPGFIIGGI
+2939 
-2953 DSDVTQ
+2953 
-2959 VVVQVMRD
+2959 
-2967 GHSEEV
+2967 
-2973 ELTQTNGQWRFV
+2973 
-2985 PGSAWT
+2985 
-2991 DGDYTLTVTVKDE
+2991 
-3004 AGNIRHSAPL
+3004 
-3014 TVTID
+3014 
-3019 TQITID
+3019 
-3025 HIELVNDSG
+3025 IELVNDSG

-4558 SYSVTAN
+4558 SYPVTAN

>member
-43 RGSVIIVNGALYSSI
+43 HGSVIIVNGALYSSI

-538 ETTNDSGI
+538 ETTDDSGI

-598 VEGINNL
+598 VEGVNNL

-618 FSFSYVIDTIAPVPP
+618 FSFSYVIDTVAPVPP
-633 TVSLEDY
+633 TVSLEDF

-1033 DSGISDDNLT
+1033 DSGIADDNLT

-1112 SAIFDFTIDT
+1112 SAVFDFTIDT

-1376 DATKGTGGWT
+1376 DATKGVGGWS
-1386 FTPPTSW
+1386 FTPTGAW

-1434 DSGIPDDNLTNNV
+1434 DSGIPNDNLTNNV

-1475 TQSATPGV
+1475 TQSATPGA

-1504 DEAGNKATQ
+1504 DKAGNKTTQ
-1513 TLDFTIDTTLSVPTL
+1513 ELDFTIDTTLSVPTL

-2127 LDNTDD
+2127 LDSTDD

-2138 DHLTN
+2138 DNLTN

-2323 TPVIVL
+2323 VPVIVL
-2329 DSADDSG
+2329 NSADDTG
-2336 VHGDNMT
+2336 VQGDNMT
-2343 NHTQPTFALQ
+2343 NSTQPTFALQ

-2370 VTTTFDATKD
+2370 VTTTFDATKGV
-2380 AGGWTFT
+2380 GGWSFT

-2448 HFQVTVPT
+2448 HFQVKVPT
-2456 DVNVV
+2456 DVN
-2461 RLSIDGGKTWF
+2461 
-2472 NATQSATPG
+2472 
-2481 VWDYIWPDDVA
+2481 
-2492 DGGYTLTVEATD
+2492 E
-2504 EAGNK
+2504 
-2509 ATQTLDF
+2509 
-2516 TIDTTLSVPTL
+2516 
-2527 SLDSAD
+2527 
-2533 DSGIAGDN
+2533 
-2541 ITNVKTPGFTLNNI
+2541 
-2555 DTDVSRVIVEVM
+2555 
-2567 HNGIKQEV
+2567 
-2575 PLVQTGGQWRF
+2575 
-2586 APTSDWADGDYILTV
+2586 
-2601 KVEDRAGNVK
+2601 
-2611 QSAPL
+2611 
-2616 TVTVDTHIA
+2616 
-2625 IDRIELV
+2625 
-2632 NDSGIPGDNLTN
+2632 
-2644 EARPHFQ
+2644 
-2651 VTVPADVNGVRLSI
+2651 
-2665 DGGKTW
+2665 
-2671 FDATQSATSGV
+2671 
-2682 WDYTWLTNVANG
+2682 
-2694 PHTLMVEASD
+2694 
-2704 KAGNK
+2704 
-2709 TTQKLDFTIDTI
+2709 
-2721 LSEPTITLDSADDSA
+2721 
-2736 AGDNITNVKMPGFT
+2736 
-2750 LGNIDADVTKV
+2750 
-2761 VVTVAHDGKNQQI
+2761 
-2774 ELIKN
+2774 
-2779 GGVWRFTPGAAWTDG
+2779 
-2794 DYTLT
+2794 
-2799 VKVEDKAGNTN
+2799 
-2810 YSAPLTVTIDT
+2810 
-2821 QTSIDRIELLND
+2821 
-2833 TGIVGDN
+2833 
-2840 LTNEAR
+2840 
-2846 PQFHITVPTD
+2846 
-2856 VNSVQ
+2856 
-2861 LSLDGGI
+2861 
-2868 NWVNA
+2868 
-2873 TLTSDG
+2873 
-2879 VWEYIWP
+2879 
-2886 TDLVENTYTLTVKAT
+2886 
-2901 DVAGNT
+2901 
-2907 ATETLNFIIDTTL
+2907 
-2920 STPTITLDSADDS
+2920 
-2933 GTANDN
+2933 
-2939 KTNVKTPGFIIGGI
+2939 
-2953 DSDVTQ
+2953 
-2959 VVVQVMRD
+2959 
-2967 GHSEEV
+2967 
-2973 ELTQTNGQWRFV
+2973 
-2985 PGSAWT
+2985 
-2991 DGDYTLTVTVKDE
+2991 
-3004 AGNIRHSAPL
+3004 
-3014 TVTID
+3014 
-3019 TQITID
+3019 
-3025 HIELVNDSG
+3025 
-3034 IPDDN
+3034 
-3039 LTNNV
+3039 
-3044 RPHFQVTV
+3044 
-3052 PTDVNVVRLSIDGG
+3052 VRLSIDGG

-3099 ATDKAGNKT
+3099 ATDKAGNQT
-3108 TQQLDFIIDTL
+3108 TQKLDFIIDTM

-3128 NTDDSG
+3128 STDDSG
-3134 TKGDNLTNVNK
+3134 TKGDNLTNANK
-3145 PTFLLG
+3145 PTFILG

-3164 QHGGTKEVLTAT
+3164 QYGGTKEVLTAT

-3316 DTRLSTPTIAM
+3316 DTRLSTPTITM

-3353 DADAHSVILR
+3353 DSDAQSVILR

-3414 VVTVDTQTSITDIT
+3414 IVTVDTQTSITDIT

-3463 DGGANWVSATQG
+3463 DGGANWVSAAQG

-3618 TQIAIDRIELVNDSG
+3618 TQIAIDHIELVNDSG

-3706 MTETLNFTIDITLLT
+3706 MTETLNFTIDITLMT

-3840 RLTNHDRPVFDIHQ
+3840 RLTNHDRPVFDIRQ

-4270 ENTGGNLTFT
+4270 ENTGENLTFT

-4305 SAELRIEI
+4305 SAELKIEI

-4532 SVTTPRFVIGNV
+4532 SVTKPRFVIGNV

-4558 SYSVTAN
+4558 SYPVTAN

-4891 LRSTAVDVTIDTEVA
+4891 LRSTAVDLTIDTEVA

-5054 GRWSAE
+5054 GRWSAK

-5298 DDLITNHNKPVLVGT
+5298 DDLITSHNKPVLVGT

-5379 TFIDNPAMVA
+5379 TFIDNPVMMA

-5404 TRPTFSIFGE
+5404 TRPAFSIYGE

-5469 LNFTIDTFNTTPV
+5469 LNFTIDTLNTTPV

-5534 VWVNEKGHWQ
+5534 VWVNDKGHWQ

-5577 WVDTHIKVFTS
+5577 WVDTHIQVFTS
-5588 ELDDNKSSSKTEWW
+5588 ELDDNKSSSKTDWW
-5602 SNSDLITMRGT
+5602 SNSSTITMRGM

-5636 TGRWE
+5636 NGQWE
-5641 LSTDKLP
+5641 LSTDQLP
-5648 EGTYD
+5648 EGKYD
-5653 ISLVIE
+5653 ITLSIE
-5659 DSAGNRW
+5659 DNAGNRK
-5666 EDVREIFI
+5666 EEVHEIFI

-5707 ITDSEG
+5707 ITDSNG

-5929 NDGNYTLSV
+5929 NDGTYTLSV

-5969 DDASDDATATAV
+5969 NDASDDATATAV

-5996 LRTEPSAA
+5996 LRTVPSVA

-6009 KVTAYSITLLN
+6009 KETAYSITLLN

-6047 VSIMFEGEEFTLP
+6047 VSVMFEGEEFTLP

-6085 IDKDNDF
+6085 IDKDDDF

-6113 VRGKTEDD
+6113 ARGKAEDD

>member
-43 RGSVIIVNGALYSSI
+43 HGSVIIVNGALYSSI

-538 ETTNDSGI
+538 ETTDDSGI

-598 VEGINNL
+598 VEGVNNL

-618 FSFSYVIDTIAPVPP
+618 FSFSYVIDTVAPVPP
-633 TVSLEDY
+633 TVSLEDF

-1033 DSGISDDNLT
+1033 DSGIADDNLT

-1112 SAIFDFTIDT
+1112 SAVFDFTIDT

-1186 LFIPGNT
+1186 LFTPGNT

-1210 NTNYSAPLTVVID
+1210 NTSYSAPLTVVID

-1376 DATKGTGGWT
+1376 DATKGTGGWS
-1386 FTPPTSW
+1386 FTPTGAW

-1434 DSGIPDDNLTNNV
+1434 DSGIPNDNLTNNV

-1475 TQSATPGV
+1475 TQSATPGA

-1504 DEAGNKATQ
+1504 DKAGNKTTQ
-1513 TLDFTIDTTLSVPTL
+1513 ELDFTIDTTLSVPTL

-1879 GVWEYIWPTDLVEN
+1879 GVWEYIWPTDLIEN

-2018 IDTQITIDHIELVND
+2018 IDTQIAIDHIELVND

-2127 LDNTDD
+2127 LDSTDD

-2138 DHLTN
+2138 DNLTN

-2323 TPVIVL
+2323 VPVIVL
-2329 DSADDSG
+2329 NSADDTG
-2336 VHGDNMT
+2336 IQGDNMT
-2343 NHTQPTFALQ
+2343 NSTQPTFALQ

-2370 VTTTFDATKD
+2370 VTTTFDATKGT
-2380 AGGWTFT
+2380 GGWSFT

-2448 HFQVTVPT
+2448 HFQVKVPT
-2456 DVNVV
+2456 DVN
-2461 RLSIDGGKTWF
+2461 
-2472 NATQSATPG
+2472 
-2481 VWDYIWPDDVA
+2481 
-2492 DGGYTLTVEATD
+2492 E
-2504 EAGNK
+2504 
-2509 ATQTLDF
+2509 
-2516 TIDTTLSVPTL
+2516 
-2527 SLDSAD
+2527 
-2533 DSGIAGDN
+2533 
-2541 ITNVKTPGFTLNNI
+2541 
-2555 DTDVSRVIVEVM
+2555 
-2567 HNGIKQEV
+2567 
-2575 PLVQTGGQWRF
+2575 
-2586 APTSDWADGDYILTV
+2586 
-2601 KVEDRAGNVK
+2601 
-2611 QSAPL
+2611 
-2616 TVTVDTHIA
+2616 
-2625 IDRIELV
+2625 
-2632 NDSGIPGDNLTN
+2632 
-2644 EARPHFQ
+2644 
-2651 VTVPADVNGVRLSI
+2651 
-2665 DGGKTW
+2665 
-2671 FDATQSATSGV
+2671 
-2682 WDYTWLTNVANG
+2682 
-2694 PHTLMVEASD
+2694 
-2704 KAGNK
+2704 
-2709 TTQKLDFTIDTI
+2709 
-2721 LSEPTITLDSADDSA
+2721 
-2736 AGDNITNVKMPGFT
+2736 
-2750 LGNIDADVTKV
+2750 
-2761 VVTVAHDGKNQQI
+2761 
-2774 ELIKN
+2774 
-2779 GGVWRFTPGAAWTDG
+2779 
-2794 DYTLT
+2794 
-2799 VKVEDKAGNTN
+2799 
-2810 YSAPLTVTIDT
+2810 
-2821 QTSIDRIELLND
+2821 
-2833 TGIVGDN
+2833 
-2840 LTNEAR
+2840 
-2846 PQFHITVPTD
+2846 
-2856 VNSVQ
+2856 
-2861 LSLDGGI
+2861 
-2868 NWVNA
+2868 
-2873 TLTSDG
+2873 
-2879 VWEYIWP
+2879 
-2886 TDLVENTYTLTVKAT
+2886 
-2901 DVAGNT
+2901 
-2907 ATETLNFIIDTTL
+2907 
-2920 STPTITLDSADDS
+2920 
-2933 GTANDN
+2933 
-2939 KTNVKTPGFIIGGI
+2939 
-2953 DSDVTQ
+2953 
-2959 VVVQVMRD
+2959 
-2967 GHSEEV
+2967 
-2973 ELTQTNGQWRFV
+2973 
-2985 PGSAWT
+2985 
-2991 DGDYTLTVTVKDE
+2991 
-3004 AGNIRHSAPL
+3004 
-3014 TVTID
+3014 
-3019 TQITID
+3019 
-3025 HIELVNDSG
+3025 
-3034 IPDDN
+3034 
-3039 LTNNV
+3039 
-3044 RPHFQVTV
+3044 
-3052 PTDVNVVRLSIDGG
+3052 VRLSIDGG

-3099 ATDKAGNKT
+3099 ATDKAGNQT
-3108 TQQLDFIIDTL
+3108 TQKLDFIIDTM

-3128 NTDDSG
+3128 STDDSG
-3134 TKGDNLTNVNK
+3134 TKGDNLTNANK
-3145 PTFLLG
+3145 PTFILG

-3164 QHGGTKEVLTAT
+3164 QYGGTKEVLTAT

-3316 DTRLSTPTIAM
+3316 DTRLSTPTITM

-3353 DADAHSVILR
+3353 DSDAQSVILR

-3414 VVTVDTQTSITDIT
+3414 IVTVDTQTSITDIT

-3463 DGGANWVSATQG
+3463 DGGANWVSAAQG

-3618 TQIAIDRIELVNDSG
+3618 TQIAIDHIELVNDSG

-3706 MTETLNFTIDITLLT
+3706 MTETLNFTIDITLMT

-3840 RLTNHDRPVFDIHQ
+3840 RLTNHDRPVFDIRQ

-4305 SAELRIEI
+4305 SAELKIEI

-4532 SVTTPRFVIGNV
+4532 SVTKPRFVIGNV

-4558 SYSVTAN
+4558 SYPVTAN

-4827 TNNKTPTLIGST
+4827 TNNKTPTLVGNT
-4839 LPNTIV
+4839 LPNAIV

-4963 ALGNDGNYEL
+4963 ALGNDGNYVL

-5031 AGSTLTIRNPQ
+5031 AGSTLTIRSPQ

-5072 VSEDKAGNSQQKEI
+5072 VSEDKAGNSQQKDI

-5404 TRPTFSIFGE
+5404 TRPTFSISGE

-5469 LNFTIDTFNTTPV
+5469 LNFTIDTLNTTPV

-5534 VWVNEKGHWQ
+5534 VWVNDKGHWQ

-5577 WVDTHIKVFTS
+5577 WVDTHIQVFTS
-5588 ELDDNKSSSKTEWW
+5588 ELDDNKSSSKTDWW
-5602 SNSDLITMRGT
+5602 SNSSTITMRGM

-5636 TGRWE
+5636 NGQWE
-5641 LSTDKLP
+5641 LSTDQLP
-5648 EGTYD
+5648 EGKYD
-5653 ISLVIE
+5653 ITLSIE
-5659 DSAGNRW
+5659 DNAGNRK
-5666 EDVREIFI
+5666 EEVHEIFI

-5707 ITDSEG
+5707 ITDSNG

-5929 NDGNYTLSV
+5929 NDGTYTLSV

-5969 DDASDDATATAV
+5969 NDASDDATATAV

-5996 LRTEPSAA
+5996 LRTVPSVA

-6009 KVTAYSITLLN
+6009 KETAYSITLLN

-6047 VSIMFEGEEFTLP
+6047 VSVMFEGEEFTLP

-6085 IDKDNDF
+6085 IDKDDDF

-6113 VRGKTEDD
+6113 ARGKTEDD

>member
-160 KQIEEM
+160 KQMEEM
-166 LQNFLA
+166 LQEFLA

-422 TDSIITDTIAPEKPT
+422 TDSIITDTIPPEKPT

-707 DAAGNKSSTVKYSFT
+707 DAAGNKSSIVKYSFT

-1063 VWDAMSDTQIGVAT
+1063 VWDAASDTQIGVAT

-1112 SAIFDFTIDT
+1112 SAVFDFTIDT

-1186 LFIPGNT
+1186 LFTPGNT

-1210 NTNYSAPLTVVID
+1210 NTNYSTPLTVVID

-1268 GGNSWVQ
+1268 GGHSWVQ

-1320 TTLSVPV
+1320 STLSVPV
-1327 IVLDSADDTGIQGDN
+1327 IVLNNADDTGIQGDN
-1342 MTNSTQ
+1342 LTNRTQ
-1348 PTFALQH
+1348 PTFALQQ

-1386 FTPPTSW
+1386 FTPPALW

-1475 TQSATPGV
+1475 TQGATPGA

-1504 DEAGNKATQ
+1504 DKAGNQTTQ
-1513 TLDFTIDTTLSVPTL
+1513 ELDFTIDTTLSVPTL

-1588 PTSDWADGDYI
+1588 PTSDWGDSDYI

-1695 PHTLMVEASDKAG
+1695 PHTLMVEATDKAG
-1708 NKTTQKLDFTIDTIL
+1708 NQTTQKLDFIIDTLL

-2018 IDTQITIDHIELVND
+2018 IDTQIAIDHIELVND

-2047 HFQVTVPTDV
+2047 QFQVTVPTDV

-2081 WDYTWLADVG
+2081 WDYTWLTDVANG
-2091 EGKHTLT
+2091 SHTLT
-2098 VEATDKAGNKTTQ
+2098 VEATDAAGNKATQ
-2111 QLDFIID
+2111 NLEFNID
-2118 TLLSEPTIV
+2118 TLLSEPTIA
-2127 LDNTDD
+2127 LDSTDD

-2138 DHLTN
+2138 DNLTN

-2149 LLGNIDADARYVTVE
+2149 ILGNIDADARYVTVE

-2171 EVLTATKDAT
+2171 EVLTATKGAT
-2181 GNWSVTPTGTW
+2181 GIWSVTPTGMW
-2192 ADGDYTLTVRVEDE
+2192 ADGSHTLTVRVEDD
-2206 AGNEKH
+2206 AGNVKY
-2212 SASLTVTVDTQITI
+2212 SAPLTITVDTQITI
-2226 DVIELVND
+2226 DDIELVND
-2234 NGIPGDNMT
+2234 SGTKGDNLT
-2243 NDAHPQFRVTV
+2243 NDANPHFRITV

-2268 VTWVKATQSAT
+2268 VTWVKAMQSST
-2279 PGVWNYTWP
+2279 SGVWNYTWP
-2288 GTVPDGDYTL
+2288 KTLADDDYTL
-2298 NVKATDNAGN
+2298 TVKATDNAGN
-2308 TVTETLHFTI
+2308 TVTRTLDFTI

-2329 DSADDSG
+2329 DSADDTG
-2336 VHGDNMT
+2336 VQGDNMT
-2343 NHTQPTFALQ
+2343 NRTQPTFNLQ

-2370 VTTTFDATKD
+2370 VTTTFDVTKD

-2387 PTGAWADGD
+2387 PPTSWGAGD

-2448 HFQVTVPT
+2448 QFQVKVPT
-2456 DVNVV
+2456 DVN
-2461 RLSIDGGKTWF
+2461 
-2472 NATQSATPG
+2472 
-2481 VWDYIWPDDVA
+2481 
-2492 DGGYTLTVEATD
+2492 E
-2504 EAGNK
+2504 
-2509 ATQTLDF
+2509 
-2516 TIDTTLSVPTL
+2516 
-2527 SLDSAD
+2527 
-2533 DSGIAGDN
+2533 
-2541 ITNVKTPGFTLNNI
+2541 
-2555 DTDVSRVIVEVM
+2555 
-2567 HNGIKQEV
+2567 
-2575 PLVQTGGQWRF
+2575 
-2586 APTSDWADGDYILTV
+2586 
-2601 KVEDRAGNVK
+2601 
-2611 QSAPL
+2611 
-2616 TVTVDTHIA
+2616 
-2625 IDRIELV
+2625 
-2632 NDSGIPGDNLTN
+2632 
-2644 EARPHFQ
+2644 
-2651 VTVPADVNGVRLSI
+2651 
-2665 DGGKTW
+2665 
-2671 FDATQSATSGV
+2671 
-2682 WDYTWLTNVANG
+2682 
-2694 PHTLMVEASD
+2694 
-2704 KAGNK
+2704 
-2709 TTQKLDFTIDTI
+2709 
-2721 LSEPTITLDSADDSA
+2721 
-2736 AGDNITNVKMPGFT
+2736 
-2750 LGNIDADVTKV
+2750 
-2761 VVTVAHDGKNQQI
+2761 
-2774 ELIKN
+2774 
-2779 GGVWRFTPGAAWTDG
+2779 
-2794 DYTLT
+2794 
-2799 VKVEDKAGNTN
+2799 
-2810 YSAPLTVTIDT
+2810 
-2821 QTSIDRIELLND
+2821 
-2833 TGIVGDN
+2833 
-2840 LTNEAR
+2840 
-2846 PQFHITVPTD
+2846 
-2856 VNSVQ
+2856 
-2861 LSLDGGI
+2861 
-2868 NWVNA
+2868 
-2873 TLTSDG
+2873 
-2879 VWEYIWP
+2879 
-2886 TDLVENTYTLTVKAT
+2886 
-2901 DVAGNT
+2901 
-2907 ATETLNFIIDTTL
+2907 
-2920 STPTITLDSADDS
+2920 
-2933 GTANDN
+2933 
-2939 KTNVKTPGFIIGGI
+2939 
-2953 DSDVTQ
+2953 
-2959 VVVQVMRD
+2959 
-2967 GHSEEV
+2967 
-2973 ELTQTNGQWRFV
+2973 
-2985 PGSAWT
+2985 
-2991 DGDYTLTVTVKDE
+2991 
-3004 AGNIRHSAPL
+3004 
-3014 TVTID
+3014 
-3019 TQITID
+3019 
-3025 HIELVNDSG
+3025 
-3034 IPDDN
+3034 
-3039 LTNNV
+3039 
-3044 RPHFQVTV
+3044 
-3052 PTDVNVVRLSIDGG
+3052 VRLSIDGG

-3099 ATDKAGNKT
+3099 ATDKAGNQT
-3108 TQQLDFIIDTL
+3108 TQKLDFIIDTL
-3119 LSEPTIVLD
+3119 LSEPTIALD
-3128 NTDDSG
+3128 STDDSG
-3134 TKGDNLTNVNK
+3134 TKGDNLTSVNK
-3145 PTFLLG
+3145 PTFILG

-3187 TGTWADGDYT
+3187 TGMWADGSHT

-3220 TQITIDVI
+3220 THIAIDDI

-3301 DKAGNKTTQTLDFTI
+3301 DKAGNQTTQTLDFTI

-3393 SYTLTVEVTDNA
+3393 SYTLTVEVQDNA

-3414 VVTVDTQTSITDIT
+3414 IVTVDTQTSITDIT

-3463 DGGANWVSATQG
+3463 DGGANWVSAAQG

-3812 PLKVTIDGTLTTPV
+3812 PLKVTIDGSLTTPV

-3840 RLTNHDRPVFDIHQ
+3840 RLTKHDRPVFDIRQ

-3913 APFEVRIDTTTTINN
+3913 APLEVRIDTTTTINN

-3950 RIDVPGDVVQ
+3950 RIDVPGDVIQ

-3985 SPNTLVDGT
+3985 TPNTLVDGT

-4000 ATDEAGNIANKDLVF
+4000 ATDQAGNIANKDLVF

-4305 SAELRIEI
+4305 SAELKIEI

-4366 ISKNAAGQWEFTA
+4366 VSKNAAGQWQFTA
-4379 GSALPDGH
+4379 GSALSDGH

-4484 KIEIVAEDIAGNK
+4484 KIEIVAEDIAGNR

-4507 TIVSDPSIDLLD
+4507 TVVSDPRIDLLD

-4532 SVTTPRFVIGNV
+4532 SVTKPRFVIGNV

-4558 SYSVTAN
+4558 SYPVTAN

-4617 ASDTGNSN
+4617 ASDTGSSN

-4656 GREVLKQTITVG
+4656 GREVLKHTITVG

-4716 RLSDPSIDDQHE
+4716 RLSDPSIDDQYE

-4734 EFKGFAE
+4734 EFKGLAE

-4827 TNNKTPTLIGST
+4827 TNNKTPTLVGNT
-4839 LPNTIV
+4839 LPNAIV

-5379 TFIDNPAMVA
+5379 TFIDNPVMMA

-5404 TRPTFSIFGE
+5404 TRPAFSIYGE

-5469 LNFTIDTFNTTPV
+5469 LNFTIDTLNTTPV

-5534 VWVNEKGHWQ
+5534 VWVNDKGHWQ

-5577 WVDTHIKVFTS
+5577 WVDTHIQVFTS
-5588 ELDDNKSSSKTEWW
+5588 ELDDNKSSSKTDWW
-5602 SNSDLITMRGT
+5602 SNSSTITMRGM

-5636 TGRWE
+5636 NGQWE
-5641 LSTDKLP
+5641 LSTDQLP
-5648 EGTYD
+5648 EGKYD
-5653 ISLVIE
+5653 ITLSIE
-5659 DSAGNRW
+5659 DNAGNRK
-5666 EDVREIFI
+5666 EEVHEIFI

-5707 ITDSEG
+5707 ITDSNG

-5776 DNITRDKQPTFII
+5776 DNITRDNQPTFII
-5789 GNLESDVVVVQVDI
+5789 GNLESDVVIVQVDI

-5870 NGASDSDNVTNHTQP
+5870 NGASDSDNVTNHNHTQP

-5929 NDGNYTLSV
+5929 NDGTYTLSV
-5938 TVVDRAGNSQ
+5938 TVVDRAGNSL
-5948 QSASLAV
+5948 QSASLEV

-5996 LRTEPSAA
+5996 LRTVPSAA

-6009 KVTAYSITLLN
+6009 KETAYSITLLN

-6047 VSIMFEGEEFTLP
+6047 VSVMFEGEEFTLP

-6085 IDKDNDF
+6085 IDKDDDF

-6113 VRGKTEDD
+6113 ARGKTEDD

>member
-1033 DSGISDDNLT
+1033 DSGIADDNLT

-1063 VWDAMSDTQIGVAT
+1063 VWDAASDTQIGVAT

-1112 SAIFDFTIDT
+1112 SAVFDFTIDT

-1376 DATKGTGGWT
+1376 DATKGTGGWS
-1386 FTPPTSW
+1386 FTPTGAW

-1475 TQSATPGV
+1475 TQSATPGA

-1504 DEAGNKATQ
+1504 DKAGNKTTQ
-1513 TLDFTIDTTLSVPTL
+1513 ELDFTIDTTLSVPTL

-1632 VNDSGIPGD
+1632 VNDSGIPDD

-1695 PHTLMVEASDKAG
+1695 PHTLMVEATDKAG

-1794 GDYTLTVKV
+1794 GNYTLTVKV

-2018 IDTQITIDHIELVND
+2018 IDTQI
-2033 SGIPD
+2033 
-2038 DNLTNNVRP
+2038 
-2047 HFQVTVPTDV
+2047 
-2057 NVVRLS
+2057 
-2063 IDGGKT
+2063 
-2069 WFNAT
+2069 A
-2074 QSATPGV
+2074 
-2081 WDYTWLADVG
+2081 
-2091 EGKHTLT
+2091 
-2098 VEATDKAGNKTTQ
+2098 
-2111 QLDFIID
+2111 
-2118 TLLSEPTIV
+2118 
-2127 LDNTDD
+2127 
-2133 SGTKG
+2133 
-2138 DHLTN
+2138 
-2143 VNKPTF
+2143 
-2149 LLGNIDADARYVTVE
+2149 
-2164 VQHGGTK
+2164 
-2171 EVLTATKDAT
+2171 
-2181 GNWSVTPTGTW
+2181 
-2192 ADGDYTLTVRVEDE
+2192 
-2206 AGNEKH
+2206 
-2212 SASLTVTVDTQITI
+2212 
-2226 DVIELVND
+2226 
-2234 NGIPGDNMT
+2234 
-2243 NDAHPQFRVTV
+2243 
-2254 PGDVNE
+2254 
-2260 VSLSIDGG
+2260 
-2268 VTWVKATQSAT
+2268 
-2279 PGVWNYTWP
+2279 
-2288 GTVPDGDYTL
+2288 
-2298 NVKATDNAGN
+2298 
-2308 TVTETLHFTI
+2308 
-2318 DTTLS
+2318 
-2323 TPVIVL
+2323 
-2329 DSADDSG
+2329 
-2336 VHGDNMT
+2336 
-2343 NHTQPTFALQ
+2343 
-2353 HIDDD
+2353 
-2358 AVRVTVS
+2358 
-2365 VEHGG
+2365 
-2370 VTTTFDATKD
+2370 
-2380 AGGWTFT
+2380 
-2387 PTGAWADGD
+2387 
-2396 YTLSVS
+2396 
-2402 VEDKAGNT
+2402 
-2410 SHSAS
+2410 
-2415 LTVTVDTQIAI
+2415 
-2426 NNIELVNDSG
+2426 
-2436 IPDDNLTNNVRP
+2436 
-2448 HFQVTVPT
+2448 
-2456 DVNVV
+2456 
-2461 RLSIDGGKTWF
+2461 
-2472 NATQSATPG
+2472 
-2481 VWDYIWPDDVA
+2481 
-2492 DGGYTLTVEATD
+2492 
-2504 EAGNK
+2504 
-2509 ATQTLDF
+2509 
-2516 TIDTTLSVPTL
+2516 
-2527 SLDSAD
+2527 
-2533 DSGIAGDN
+2533 
-2541 ITNVKTPGFTLNNI
+2541 
-2555 DTDVSRVIVEVM
+2555 
-2567 HNGIKQEV
+2567 
-2575 PLVQTGGQWRF
+2575 
-2586 APTSDWADGDYILTV
+2586 
-2601 KVEDRAGNVK
+2601 
-2611 QSAPL
+2611 
-2616 TVTVDTHIA
+2616 
-2625 IDRIELV
+2625 
-2632 NDSGIPGDNLTN
+2632 
-2644 EARPHFQ
+2644 
-2651 VTVPADVNGVRLSI
+2651 
-2665 DGGKTW
+2665 
-2671 FDATQSATSGV
+2671 
-2682 WDYTWLTNVANG
+2682 
-2694 PHTLMVEASD
+2694 
-2704 KAGNK
+2704 
-2709 TTQKLDFTIDTI
+2709 
-2721 LSEPTITLDSADDSA
+2721 
-2736 AGDNITNVKMPGFT
+2736 
-2750 LGNIDADVTKV
+2750 
-2761 VVTVAHDGKNQQI
+2761 
-2774 ELIKN
+2774 
-2779 GGVWRFTPGAAWTDG
+2779 
-2794 DYTLT
+2794 
-2799 VKVEDKAGNTN
+2799 
-2810 YSAPLTVTIDT
+2810 
-2821 QTSIDRIELLND
+2821 
-2833 TGIVGDN
+2833 
-2840 LTNEAR
+2840 
-2846 PQFHITVPTD
+2846 
-2856 VNSVQ
+2856 
-2861 LSLDGGI
+2861 
-2868 NWVNA
+2868 
-2873 TLTSDG
+2873 
-2879 VWEYIWP
+2879 
-2886 TDLVENTYTLTVKAT
+2886 
-2901 DVAGNT
+2901 
-2907 ATETLNFIIDTTL
+2907 
-2920 STPTITLDSADDS
+2920 
-2933 GTANDN
+2933 
-2939 KTNVKTPGFIIGGI
+2939 
-2953 DSDVTQ
+2953 
-2959 VVVQVMRD
+2959 
-2967 GHSEEV
+2967 
-2973 ELTQTNGQWRFV
+2973 
-2985 PGSAWT
+2985 
-2991 DGDYTLTVTVKDE
+2991 
-3004 AGNIRHSAPL
+3004 
-3014 TVTID
+3014 
-3019 TQITID
+3019 ID

-3176 KGATGIWSVTP
+3176 KDATGNWSVTPTGTWADGDYTLTVRVEDEAGNEKHSASLTVTVDTQITIDAIELVNDNGIPGDNMTNDAHPQFRVTVPGDVNEVSLSIDGGVTWVKATQSATPGVWNYTWPGTVPDGDYTLNVKATDNAGNTVTETLHFTIDTTLSVPVIVLNSADDTGVQGDNMTNSTQPTFALQHIDDDAVRVTVSVEHGGVTTTFDATKGVGGWSFTPTGAWADGDYTLSVSVEDKAGNTSHSASLTVTVDTQIAINNIELVNDSGIPDDNLTNNVRPHFQVKVPTDVNEVRLSIDGGKTWFNATQSATPGVWDYTWLADVGEGKHTLTVEATDKAGNQTTQKLDFIIDTLLSEPTIVLDSTDDSGTKGDNLTNANKPTFILGNIDADARYVTVEVQYGGTKEVLTATKGATGIWSVTP
-3187 TGTWADGDYT
+3187 TGTWADGDYM

-3316 DTRLSTPTIAM
+3316 DTRLSTPTITM

-3353 DADAHSVILR
+3353 DSDAQSVILR

-3414 VVTVDTQTSITDIT
+3414 IVTVDTQTSITDIT

-3463 DGGANWVSATQG
+3463 DGGANWVSAAQG

-3618 TQIAIDRIELVNDSG
+3618 TQIAIDHIELVNDSG

-3706 MTETLNFTIDITLLT
+3706 MTETLNFTIDITLMT

-3840 RLTNHDRPVFDIHQ
+3840 RLTNHDRPVFDIRQ

-4305 SAELRIEI
+4305 SAELKIEI

-4532 SVTTPRFVIGNV
+4532 SVTKPRFVIGNV

-4558 SYSVTAN
+4558 SYPVTAN

-4827 TNNKTPTLIGST
+4827 TNNKTPTLVGNT
-4839 LPNTIV
+4839 LPNAIV

-4963 ALGNDGNYEL
+4963 ALGNDGNYVL

-5031 AGSTLTIRNPQ
+5031 AGSTLTIRSPQ
-5042 GVVIATLVVGND
+5042 GGVIATLVVGND

-5072 VSEDKAGNSQQKEI
+5072 VSEDKAGNSQQKDI

-5219 GSQVSIFVDGKLVN
+5219 GSQVSIFVDDKLVN

-5404 TRPTFSIFGE
+5404 TRPTFSISGE

-5534 VWVNEKGHWQ
+5534 VWVNDKGHWQ

-5577 WVDTHIKVFTS
+5577 WVDTHIQVFTS
-5588 ELDDNKSSSKTEWW
+5588 ELDDNKSSSKTDWW
-5602 SNSDLITMRGT
+5602 SNSSTITMRGM

-5636 TGRWE
+5636 NGQWE
-5641 LSTDKLP
+5641 LSTDQLP
-5648 EGTYD
+5648 EGKYD
-5653 ISLVIE
+5653 ITLSIE
-5659 DSAGNRW
+5659 DNAGNRK
-5666 EDVREIFI
+5666 EEVHEIFI

-5707 ITDSEG
+5707 ITDSNG

-5929 NDGNYTLSV
+5929 NDGTYTLSV

-5969 DDASDDATATAV
+5969 NDASDDATATAV

-5996 LRTEPSAA
+5996 LRTVPSVA

-6009 KVTAYSITLLN
+6009 KETAYSITLLN

-6113 VRGKTEDD
+6113 ARGKTEDD

>member
-2127 LDNTDD
+2127 LDSTDD

-2426 NNIELVNDSG
+2426 NN
-2436 IPDDNLTNNVRP
+2436 
-2448 HFQVTVPT
+2448 
-2456 DVNVV
+2456 
-2461 RLSIDGGKTWF
+2461 
-2472 NATQSATPG
+2472 
-2481 VWDYIWPDDVA
+2481 
-2492 DGGYTLTVEATD
+2492 
-2504 EAGNK
+2504 
-2509 ATQTLDF
+2509 
-2516 TIDTTLSVPTL
+2516 
-2527 SLDSAD
+2527 
-2533 DSGIAGDN
+2533 
-2541 ITNVKTPGFTLNNI
+2541 
-2555 DTDVSRVIVEVM
+2555 
-2567 HNGIKQEV
+2567 
-2575 PLVQTGGQWRF
+2575 
-2586 APTSDWADGDYILTV
+2586 
-2601 KVEDRAGNVK
+2601 
-2611 QSAPL
+2611 
-2616 TVTVDTHIA
+2616 
-2625 IDRIELV
+2625 
-2632 NDSGIPGDNLTN
+2632 
-2644 EARPHFQ
+2644 
-2651 VTVPADVNGVRLSI
+2651 
-2665 DGGKTW
+2665 
-2671 FDATQSATSGV
+2671 
-2682 WDYTWLTNVANG
+2682 
-2694 PHTLMVEASD
+2694 
-2704 KAGNK
+2704 
-2709 TTQKLDFTIDTI
+2709 
-2721 LSEPTITLDSADDSA
+2721 
-2736 AGDNITNVKMPGFT
+2736 
-2750 LGNIDADVTKV
+2750 
-2761 VVTVAHDGKNQQI
+2761 
-2774 ELIKN
+2774 
-2779 GGVWRFTPGAAWTDG
+2779 
-2794 DYTLT
+2794 
-2799 VKVEDKAGNTN
+2799 
-2810 YSAPLTVTIDT
+2810 
-2821 QTSIDRIELLND
+2821 
-2833 TGIVGDN
+2833 
-2840 LTNEAR
+2840 
-2846 PQFHITVPTD
+2846 
-2856 VNSVQ
+2856 
-2861 LSLDGGI
+2861 
-2868 NWVNA
+2868 
-2873 TLTSDG
+2873 
-2879 VWEYIWP
+2879 
-2886 TDLVENTYTLTVKAT
+2886 
-2901 DVAGNT
+2901 
-2907 ATETLNFIIDTTL
+2907 
-2920 STPTITLDSADDS
+2920 
-2933 GTANDN
+2933 
-2939 KTNVKTPGFIIGGI
+2939 
-2953 DSDVTQ
+2953 
-2959 VVVQVMRD
+2959 
-2967 GHSEEV
+2967 
-2973 ELTQTNGQWRFV
+2973 
-2985 PGSAWT
+2985 
-2991 DGDYTLTVTVKDE
+2991 
-3004 AGNIRHSAPL
+3004 
-3014 TVTID
+3014 
-3019 TQITID
+3019 
-3025 HIELVNDSG
+3025 IELVNDSG

-4558 SYSVTAN
+4558 SYPVTAN

-4716 RLSDPSIDDQHE
+4716 RLSDPSIVDQHE

>member
-2127 LDNTDD
+2127 LDSTDD

-2426 NNIELVNDSG
+2426 NN
-2436 IPDDNLTNNVRP
+2436 
-2448 HFQVTVPT
+2448 
-2456 DVNVV
+2456 
-2461 RLSIDGGKTWF
+2461 
-2472 NATQSATPG
+2472 
-2481 VWDYIWPDDVA
+2481 
-2492 DGGYTLTVEATD
+2492 
-2504 EAGNK
+2504 
-2509 ATQTLDF
+2509 
-2516 TIDTTLSVPTL
+2516 
-2527 SLDSAD
+2527 
-2533 DSGIAGDN
+2533 
-2541 ITNVKTPGFTLNNI
+2541 
-2555 DTDVSRVIVEVM
+2555 
-2567 HNGIKQEV
+2567 
-2575 PLVQTGGQWRF
+2575 
-2586 APTSDWADGDYILTV
+2586 
-2601 KVEDRAGNVK
+2601 
-2611 QSAPL
+2611 
-2616 TVTVDTHIA
+2616 
-2625 IDRIELV
+2625 
-2632 NDSGIPGDNLTN
+2632 
-2644 EARPHFQ
+2644 
-2651 VTVPADVNGVRLSI
+2651 
-2665 DGGKTW
+2665 
-2671 FDATQSATSGV
+2671 
-2682 WDYTWLTNVANG
+2682 
-2694 PHTLMVEASD
+2694 
-2704 KAGNK
+2704 
-2709 TTQKLDFTIDTI
+2709 
-2721 LSEPTITLDSADDSA
+2721 
-2736 AGDNITNVKMPGFT
+2736 
-2750 LGNIDADVTKV
+2750 
-2761 VVTVAHDGKNQQI
+2761 
-2774 ELIKN
+2774 
-2779 GGVWRFTPGAAWTDG
+2779 
-2794 DYTLT
+2794 
-2799 VKVEDKAGNTN
+2799 
-2810 YSAPLTVTIDT
+2810 
-2821 QTSIDRIELLND
+2821 
-2833 TGIVGDN
+2833 
-2840 LTNEAR
+2840 
-2846 PQFHITVPTD
+2846 
-2856 VNSVQ
+2856 
-2861 LSLDGGI
+2861 
-2868 NWVNA
+2868 
-2873 TLTSDG
+2873 
-2879 VWEYIWP
+2879 
-2886 TDLVENTYTLTVKAT
+2886 
-2901 DVAGNT
+2901 
-2907 ATETLNFIIDTTL
+2907 
-2920 STPTITLDSADDS
+2920 
-2933 GTANDN
+2933 
-2939 KTNVKTPGFIIGGI
+2939 
-2953 DSDVTQ
+2953 
-2959 VVVQVMRD
+2959 
-2967 GHSEEV
+2967 
-2973 ELTQTNGQWRFV
+2973 
-2985 PGSAWT
+2985 
-2991 DGDYTLTVTVKDE
+2991 
-3004 AGNIRHSAPL
+3004 
-3014 TVTID
+3014 
-3019 TQITID
+3019 
-3025 HIELVNDSG
+3025 IELVNDSG

-4270 ENTGGNLTFT
+4270 ENSGGNLTFT

-4558 SYSVTAN
+4558 SYPVTAN

-6020 ADSGDEIDRSIS
+6020 ADSGDEIERSIS

>member
-115 EELKKQLD
+115 EELNKQLD

-299 TAPETLTDGTYNLE
+299 TAPETLTDGAYNLE

-422 TDSIITDTIAPEKPT
+422 TDSIITDTIPPEKPT

-633 TVSLEDY
+633 TVSLEDF

-1033 DSGISDDNLT
+1033 DSGIADDNLT

-1112 SAIFDFTIDT
+1112 SAVFDFTIDT

-1186 LFIPGNT
+1186 LFTPGNT

-1210 NTNYSAPLTVVID
+1210 NTSYSAPLTVVID

-1327 IVLDSADDTGIQGDN
+1327 IVLNSADDTGVQGDN
-1342 MTNSTQ
+1342 MTNRTQ

-1475 TQSATPGV
+1475 TQSATPGA

-1504 DEAGNKATQ
+1504 DKAGNKTTQ
-1513 TLDFTIDTTLSVPTL
+1513 ELDFTIDTTLSVPTL

-1708 NKTTQKLDFTIDTIL
+1708 NKTTQKLDFIIDTLL

-2127 LDNTDD
+2127 LDSTDD

-2138 DHLTN
+2138 DNLTN

-2323 TPVIVL
+2323 VPVIVL
-2329 DSADDSG
+2329 NSADDTG
-2336 VHGDNMT
+2336 VQGDNMT
-2343 NHTQPTFALQ
+2343 NSTQPTFALQ

-2370 VTTTFDATKD
+2370 VTTTFDATKGV
-2380 AGGWTFT
+2380 GGWSFT

-2448 HFQVTVPT
+2448 HFQVKVPT
-2456 DVNVV
+2456 DVN
-2461 RLSIDGGKTWF
+2461 
-2472 NATQSATPG
+2472 
-2481 VWDYIWPDDVA
+2481 
-2492 DGGYTLTVEATD
+2492 E
-2504 EAGNK
+2504 
-2509 ATQTLDF
+2509 
-2516 TIDTTLSVPTL
+2516 
-2527 SLDSAD
+2527 
-2533 DSGIAGDN
+2533 
-2541 ITNVKTPGFTLNNI
+2541 
-2555 DTDVSRVIVEVM
+2555 
-2567 HNGIKQEV
+2567 
-2575 PLVQTGGQWRF
+2575 
-2586 APTSDWADGDYILTV
+2586 
-2601 KVEDRAGNVK
+2601 
-2611 QSAPL
+2611 
-2616 TVTVDTHIA
+2616 
-2625 IDRIELV
+2625 
-2632 NDSGIPGDNLTN
+2632 
-2644 EARPHFQ
+2644 
-2651 VTVPADVNGVRLSI
+2651 
-2665 DGGKTW
+2665 
-2671 FDATQSATSGV
+2671 
-2682 WDYTWLTNVANG
+2682 
-2694 PHTLMVEASD
+2694 
-2704 KAGNK
+2704 
-2709 TTQKLDFTIDTI
+2709 
-2721 LSEPTITLDSADDSA
+2721 
-2736 AGDNITNVKMPGFT
+2736 
-2750 LGNIDADVTKV
+2750 
-2761 VVTVAHDGKNQQI
+2761 
-2774 ELIKN
+2774 
-2779 GGVWRFTPGAAWTDG
+2779 
-2794 DYTLT
+2794 
-2799 VKVEDKAGNTN
+2799 
-2810 YSAPLTVTIDT
+2810 
-2821 QTSIDRIELLND
+2821 
-2833 TGIVGDN
+2833 
-2840 LTNEAR
+2840 
-2846 PQFHITVPTD
+2846 
-2856 VNSVQ
+2856 
-2861 LSLDGGI
+2861 
-2868 NWVNA
+2868 
-2873 TLTSDG
+2873 
-2879 VWEYIWP
+2879 
-2886 TDLVENTYTLTVKAT
+2886 
-2901 DVAGNT
+2901 
-2907 ATETLNFIIDTTL
+2907 
-2920 STPTITLDSADDS
+2920 
-2933 GTANDN
+2933 
-2939 KTNVKTPGFIIGGI
+2939 
-2953 DSDVTQ
+2953 
-2959 VVVQVMRD
+2959 
-2967 GHSEEV
+2967 
-2973 ELTQTNGQWRFV
+2973 
-2985 PGSAWT
+2985 
-2991 DGDYTLTVTVKDE
+2991 
-3004 AGNIRHSAPL
+3004 
-3014 TVTID
+3014 
-3019 TQITID
+3019 
-3025 HIELVNDSG
+3025 
-3034 IPDDN
+3034 
-3039 LTNNV
+3039 
-3044 RPHFQVTV
+3044 
-3052 PTDVNVVRLSIDGG
+3052 VRLSIDGG

-3099 ATDKAGNKT
+3099 ATDKAGNQT
-3108 TQQLDFIIDTL
+3108 TQKLDFIIDTM

-3128 NTDDSG
+3128 STDDSG
-3134 TKGDNLTNVNK
+3134 TKGDNLTNANK
-3145 PTFLLG
+3145 PTFILG

-3164 QHGGTKEVLTAT
+3164 QYGGTKEVLTAT

-3316 DTRLSTPTIAM
+3316 DTRLSTPTITM

-3353 DADAHSVILR
+3353 DSDAQSVILR

-3414 VVTVDTQTSITDIT
+3414 IVTVDTQTSITDIT

-3463 DGGANWVSATQG
+3463 DGGANWVSAAQG

-3618 TQIAIDRIELVNDSG
+3618 TQIAIDHIELVNDSG

-3706 MTETLNFTIDITLLT
+3706 MTETLNFTIDITLMT

-3840 RLTNHDRPVFDIHQ
+3840 RLTNHDRPVFDIRQ

-4305 SAELRIEI
+4305 SAELKIEI

-4532 SVTTPRFVIGNV
+4532 SVTKPRFVIGNV

-4558 SYSVTAN
+4558 SYPVTAN

-4827 TNNKTPTLIGST
+4827 TNNKTPTLVGNT
-4839 LPNTIV
+4839 LPNAIV

-4963 ALGNDGNYEL
+4963 ALGNDGNYVL

-5031 AGSTLTIRNPQ
+5031 AGSTLTIRSPQ

-5072 VSEDKAGNSQQKEI
+5072 VSEDKAGNSQQKDI

-5339 WSYQFDNALKDGEYS
+5339 WSYQFDNVLKDGEYS

-5404 TRPTFSIFGE
+5404 TRPTFSISGE

-5577 WVDTHIKVFTS
+5577 WVDTHIQVFTS
-5588 ELDDNKSSSKTEWW
+5588 ELDDNKSSSKTDWW
-5602 SNSDLITMRGT
+5602 SNSSTITMRGM

-5636 TGRWE
+5636 NGQWE
-5641 LSTDKLP
+5641 LSTDQLP
-5648 EGTYD
+5648 EGKYD
-5653 ISLVIE
+5653 ITLSIE
-5659 DSAGNRW
+5659 DNAGNRK
-5666 EDVREIFI
+5666 EEVHEIFI

-5707 ITDSEG
+5707 ITDSNG

-5747 NRSDDVPL
+5747 NRSDDVSL

-5870 NGASDSDNVTNHTQP
+5870 NGVSDSDNVTNHTQP

-5908 TDIYQATQGAD
+5908 TDTYQATQGAD

-5929 NDGNYTLSV
+5929 NDGTYTLSV

-5996 LRTEPSAA
+5996 LRTVPSAA

-6009 KVTAYSITLLN
+6009 KETAYSITLLN

-6113 VRGKTEDD
+6113 ARGKTEDD

>member
-1 MGNKS
+1 
-6 IQKFFADQNSVIDLS
+6 
-21 SLGNAKGAKVSLS
+21 
-34 GPDMNITTP
+34 
-43 RGSVIIVNGALYSSI
+43 
-58 KGNNLAVKFKDKT
+58 
-71 ITGAKIL
+71 
-78 GSVDLKDI
+78 
-86 QLERIDSSLVDSAQ
+86 
-100 VEKKGNGKR
+100 
-109 RNKKEE
+109 
-115 EELKKQLD
+115 
-123 DAENAKKE
+123 
-131 ADKAKEEAEKAKEA
+131 
-145 AEKALN
+145 
-151 EAFEVQNSS
+151 
-160 KQIEEM
+160 
-166 LQNFLA
+166 
-172 DNVAKDNLA
+172 
-181 QQSDASQQNTQA
+181 
-193 KATQA
+193 
-198 SKQNDAEKVLPQP
+198 
-211 INKNTSTGKSN
+211 
-222 SSKNEENKLDAESV
+222 
-236 KEPLKVT
+236 
-243 LALAAESNSG
+243 
-253 SKDDSI
+253 
-259 TNFTKP
+259 
-265 QFVGSTA
+265 
-272 PNATVIIKINGIA
+272 
-285 VGQAVADSLGNFTF
+285 
-299 TAPETLTDGTYNLE
+299 
-313 AEAKT
+313 
-318 ADGSGSAKLVITID
+318 
-332 SVTDK
+332 
-337 PTFELSPE
+337 
-345 SSVSGH
+345 
-351 KGLTPTLTPSIVGT
+351 
-365 AEENAKV
+365 
-372 DIYVD
+372 
-377 NKLVASVDVDKD
+377 
-389 GNWSYEFKDNELSEG
+389 
-404 ENSIKV
+404 
-410 VAVDKAG
+410 
-417 NKNET
+417 
-422 TDSIITDTIAPEKPT
+422 
-437 IELDD
+437 
-442 SSDSGIKNDN
+442 
-452 ITNSTLPTFIGVA
+452 
-465 EPGSTVSIY
+465 
-474 LGLKH
+474 
-479 LGEVIVAKDGTWS
+479 
-492 YTLTT
+492 
-497 PLKDGEYNITAT
+497 
-509 ATDIAGH
+509 
-516 TSATANL
+516 
-523 PFTIDT
+523 
-529 RISYFSAEI
+529 
-538 ETTNDSGI
+538 
-546 VGDNVTNNTRPTFT
+546 
-560 GKTEPNAIISVINS
+560 
-574 ETGEEVIFKANDKG
+574 
-588 EWTFNFTSDS
+588 
-598 VEGINNL
+598 
-605 TFTVE
+605 
-610 DVAGNKKD
+610 
-618 FSFSYVIDTIAPVPP
+618 
-633 TVSLEDY
+633 
-640 VVLPNG
+640 
-646 IILSGNDLPALVGTA
+646 
-661 EPKSTILLMRDG
+661 
-673 KLYDSI
+673 
-679 EVDSNGTWNYQFSN
+679 
-693 KFLQG
+693 
-698 AYDIEIISQ
+698 
-707 DAAGNKSSTVKYSFT
+707 
-722 IQTEVVPPKAELD
+722 
-735 ASDDSGAKGDWI
+735 
-747 TNKHNALTLLGTADR
+747 
-762 FATVNILIDGK
+762 
-773 TIGVTTADADG
+773 
-784 NWNFDISRNLSDNV
+784 
-798 YKITVESIDPLGRTS
+798 
-813 SVDYQLTIDSFTP
+813 
-826 IPTVMLHDSADSGV
+826 
-840 KGDMITK
+840 
-847 INTPLFTG
+847 
-855 MAEANAKVSIYVDG
+855 
-869 VLSGEAIAG
+869 
-878 DDGVWN
+878 
-884 FQFTTALSDG
+884 
-894 SHDVTVKVED
+894 
-904 IAGNTAS
+904 
-911 SSAYN
+911 
-916 FQIVTQTQKPT
+916 
-927 IELVNDTGVD
+927 
-937 NTDHIINEKNPALT
+937 
-951 GTAAPYST
+951 
-959 VKLYIDGA
+959 
-967 LIAEVRTN
+967 
-975 KDGRWEYTLKADQG
+975 
-989 LVDGDHRI
+989 
-997 TASVEDIAGNIAHSD
+997 
-1012 PFLISVDTA
+1012 
-1021 ISIPIVSLSPDS
+1021 
-1033 DSGISDDNLT
+1033 
-1043 NIVKPTL
+1043 
-1050 HLKDI
+1050 
-1055 DPDIISVQ
+1055 
-1063 VWDAMSDTQIGVAT
+1063 
-1077 QQPDGSWAYTFTSD
+1077 
-1091 LTEGLHQVYVK
+1091 
-1102 VEDIAGNKAN
+1102 
-1112 SAIFDFTIDT
+1112 
-1122 TVSTPVISLLSKDD
+1122 
-1136 TGVTGDNLTNIN
+1136 
-1148 KPGFAI
+1148 
-1154 SGVDA
+1154 
-1159 DAHRVVVQVMHNGVS
+1159 
-1174 EEIELSHLNGSW
+1174 
-1186 LFIPGNT
+1186 
-1193 WADGSY
+1193 
-1199 TLTVKVEDKAG
+1199 
-1210 NTNYSAPLTVVID
+1210 
-1223 TQIAIDGVELVNDSG
+1223 
-1238 VKGDNMTNDDRPHFR
+1238 
-1253 VTVPTDVNEVRLSID
+1253 
-1268 GGNSWVQ
+1268 
-1275 ATPGVAGSWEYIWP
+1275 
-1289 TDLADGQYTL
+1289 
-1299 TVEATDKAG
+1299 
-1308 NTVTKT
+1308 
-1314 IDFAVD
+1314 
-1320 TTLSVPV
+1320 
-1327 IVLDSADDTGIQGDN
+1327 
-1342 MTNSTQ
+1342 
-1348 PTFALQH
+1348 
-1355 IDDDAVRVTV
+1355 
-1365 SVEHGGVTTTF
+1365 
-1376 DATKGTGGWT
+1376 
-1386 FTPPTSW
+1386 
-1393 ADGDYTLSVSVEDK
+1393 
-1407 AGNTSHS
+1407 
-1414 ASLTVTVDTQ
+1414 
-1424 IAINNIELVN
+1424 
-1434 DSGIPDDNLTNNV
+1434 NLTNNV

-1460 VVRLSIDGGKTWFNA
+1460 VVRLSIDGGKTWVTA
-1475 TQSATPGV
+1475 AQKAAGV
-1483 WDYIWP
+1483 WEYIWP
-1489 DDVADGGYTLTVEAT
+1489 DDVTDGSHTLTVEAT

-1538 AGDNITNVKTPGF
+1538 AGDNITSVKTPGF

-1556 DTDVSRVIVEVMH
+1556 DTDVTRVIVEVMH

-1632 VNDSGIPGD
+1632 VNDSGIPDD

-1695 PHTLMVEASDKAG
+1695 PHTLMVEATDKAG
-1708 NKTTQKLDFTIDTIL
+1708 NKTTQKLDFIIDTLL

-1787 PGAAWTD
+1787 PGAAWSD

-2018 IDTQITIDHIELVND
+2018 IDTQIAIDHIELVND
-2033 SGIPD
+2033 SGIPN

-2111 QLDFIID
+2111 KLDFIID

-2127 LDNTDD
+2127 LDSTDD

-2138 DHLTN
+2138 DNLTN

-2192 ADGDYTLTVRVEDE
+2192 ADGDYTLTVRVEDD
-2206 AGNEKH
+2206 AGNVKY

-2234 NGIPGDNMT
+2234 SGTRGDNLT
-2243 NDAHPQFRVTV
+2243 NDANPHFRITV

-2268 VTWVKATQSAT
+2268 VTWVKATQSVT

-2343 NHTQPTFALQ
+2343 NRTQPTFALQ
-2353 HIDDD
+2353 QIDDD

-2370 VTTTFDATKD
+2370 VTTTFDATKGT
-2380 AGGWTFT
+2380 GGWTFT

-2481 VWDYIWPDDVA
+2481 VWDY
-2492 DGGYTLTVEATD
+2492 
-2504 EAGNK
+2504 
-2509 ATQTLDF
+2509 
-2516 TIDTTLSVPTL
+2516 
-2527 SLDSAD
+2527 
-2533 DSGIAGDN
+2533 
-2541 ITNVKTPGFTLNNI
+2541 
-2555 DTDVSRVIVEVM
+2555 
-2567 HNGIKQEV
+2567 
-2575 PLVQTGGQWRF
+2575 
-2586 APTSDWADGDYILTV
+2586 
-2601 KVEDRAGNVK
+2601 
-2611 QSAPL
+2611 
-2616 TVTVDTHIA
+2616 
-2625 IDRIELV
+2625 
-2632 NDSGIPGDNLTN
+2632 
-2644 EARPHFQ
+2644 
-2651 VTVPADVNGVRLSI
+2651 
-2665 DGGKTW
+2665 
-2671 FDATQSATSGV
+2671 
-2682 WDYTWLTNVANG
+2682 
-2694 PHTLMVEASD
+2694 
-2704 KAGNK
+2704 
-2709 TTQKLDFTIDTI
+2709 
-2721 LSEPTITLDSADDSA
+2721 
-2736 AGDNITNVKMPGFT
+2736 
-2750 LGNIDADVTKV
+2750 
-2761 VVTVAHDGKNQQI
+2761 
-2774 ELIKN
+2774 
-2779 GGVWRFTPGAAWTDG
+2779 
-2794 DYTLT
+2794 
-2799 VKVEDKAGNTN
+2799 
-2810 YSAPLTVTIDT
+2810 
-2821 QTSIDRIELLND
+2821 
-2833 TGIVGDN
+2833 
-2840 LTNEAR
+2840 
-2846 PQFHITVPTD
+2846 
-2856 VNSVQ
+2856 
-2861 LSLDGGI
+2861 
-2868 NWVNA
+2868 
-2873 TLTSDG
+2873 
-2879 VWEYIWP
+2879 
-2886 TDLVENTYTLTVKAT
+2886 
-2901 DVAGNT
+2901 
-2907 ATETLNFIIDTTL
+2907 
-2920 STPTITLDSADDS
+2920 
-2933 GTANDN
+2933 
-2939 KTNVKTPGFIIGGI
+2939 
-2953 DSDVTQ
+2953 
-2959 VVVQVMRD
+2959 
-2967 GHSEEV
+2967 
-2973 ELTQTNGQWRFV
+2973 
-2985 PGSAWT
+2985 
-2991 DGDYTLTVTVKDE
+2991 
-3004 AGNIRHSAPL
+3004 
-3014 TVTID
+3014 
-3019 TQITID
+3019 
-3025 HIELVNDSG
+3025 
-3034 IPDDN
+3034 
-3039 LTNNV
+3039 
-3044 RPHFQVTV
+3044 
-3052 PTDVNVVRLSIDGG
+3052 
-3066 KTWFN
+3066 
-3071 ATQSA
+3071 
-3076 TPGVWDYTWLAD
+3076 TWLAD

-3128 NTDDSG
+3128 STDDSG

-3269 WVRATQGTAGI
+3269 WVRATQGTAGT

-3393 SYTLTVEVTDNA
+3393 SYTLTVEVHDNA

-3463 DGGANWVSATQG
+3463 DGGANWVSAAQG

-4366 ISKNAAGQWEFTA
+4366 VSKNAAGQWQFTA
-4379 GSALPDGH
+4379 GSALSDGH

-4507 TIVSDPSIDLLD
+4507 TVVSDPRIDLLD

-4532 SVTTPRFVIGNV
+4532 SVTKPRFVIGNV

-4558 SYSVTAN
+4558 SYPVTAN

-4617 ASDTGNSN
+4617 ASDTGSSN

-4656 GREVLKQTITVG
+4656 GREVLKHTITVG

-4716 RLSDPSIDDQHE
+4716 RLSDPSIDDQYE

-4734 EFKGFAE
+4734 EFKGLAE

-4827 TNNKTPTLIGST
+4827 TNNKTPTLVGNT
-4839 LPNTIV
+4839 LPNAIV

-4941 VNGVEKAIAYTTGA
+4941 VNGVEKAIAYTTGT

-5072 VSEDKAGNSQQKEI
+5072 VSEDKAGNSQQKDI

-5251 DGTFNIHFSIT
+5251 DGKFNIHFSIT

-5298 DDLITNHNKPVLVGT
+5298 DDLITSHNKPVLVGT

-5379 TFIDNPAMVA
+5379 TFIDNPVMMA

-5404 TRPTFSIFGE
+5404 TRPAFSIFGE

-5534 VWVNEKGHWQ
+5534 VWVNDKGHWQ

-5577 WVDTHIKVFTS
+5577 WVDTHIQVFTS
-5588 ELDDNKSSSKTEWW
+5588 ELDDNKSSSKTDWW
-5602 SNSDLITMRGT
+5602 SNSSTITMRGM

-5636 TGRWE
+5636 NGQWE
-5641 LSTDKLP
+5641 LSTDQLP
-5648 EGTYD
+5648 EGKYD
-5653 ISLVIE
+5653 ITLSIE
-5659 DSAGNRW
+5659 DNAGNRK
-5666 EDVREIFI
+5666 EEVHEIFI

-5693 IIMQGT
+5693 IIMQGA

-5707 ITDSEG
+5707 ITDSNG

-5908 TDIYQATQGAD
+5908 TDTYQATQGAD
-5919 GWTFTPPAAW
+5919 GWTFTPPASW

-5996 LRTEPSAA
+5996 LRTVPSVA

-6009 KVTAYSITLLN
+6009 KETAYSITLLN

-6047 VSIMFEGEEFTLP
+6047 VSVMFEGEEFTLP

-6113 VRGKTEDD
+6113 ARGKTEDD

>member
-123 DAENAKKE
+123 EAENAKKE

-160 KQIEEM
+160 KQMEEM
-166 LQNFLA
+166 LQEFLA

-442 SSDSGIKNDN
+442 SSDSGIKNDS

-538 ETTNDSGI
+538 ETTDDSGI

-598 VEGINNL
+598 VEGVNNL

-618 FSFSYVIDTIAPVPP
+618 FSFSYVIDTVAPVPP
-633 TVSLEDY
+633 TVSLEDF

-1033 DSGISDDNLT
+1033 DSGIADDNLT

-1112 SAIFDFTIDT
+1112 SAVFDFTIDT

-1186 LFIPGNT
+1186 LFTPGNT

-1376 DATKGTGGWT
+1376 DATKGTGGWS
-1386 FTPPTSW
+1386 FTPTGAW

-1434 DSGIPDDNLTNNV
+1434 DSGIPNDNLTNNV

-1475 TQSATPGV
+1475 TQSATPGA

-1504 DEAGNKATQ
+1504 DKAGNKTTQ
-1513 TLDFTIDTTLSVPTL
+1513 ELDFTIDTTLSVPTL

-1556 DTDVSRVIVEVMH
+1556 DTDVSRVTVEVMH

-1672 FDATQSATS
+1672 FDATQSATP

-1708 NKTTQKLDFTIDTIL
+1708 NKTTQKLDFIIDTML

-2018 IDTQITIDHIELVND
+2018 IDTQIAIDHIELVND

-2038 DNLTNNVRP
+2038 DNLTN
-2047 HFQVTVPTDV
+2047 
-2057 NVVRLS
+2057 
-2063 IDGGKT
+2063 
-2069 WFNAT
+2069 
-2074 QSATPGV
+2074 
-2081 WDYTWLADVG
+2081 
-2091 EGKHTLT
+2091 
-2098 VEATDKAGNKTTQ
+2098 EA
-2111 QLDFIID
+2111 
-2118 TLLSEPTIV
+2118 
-2127 LDNTDD
+2127 
-2133 SGTKG
+2133 
-2138 DHLTN
+2138 
-2143 VNKPTF
+2143 
-2149 LLGNIDADARYVTVE
+2149 
-2164 VQHGGTK
+2164 
-2171 EVLTATKDAT
+2171 
-2181 GNWSVTPTGTW
+2181 
-2192 ADGDYTLTVRVEDE
+2192 
-2206 AGNEKH
+2206 
-2212 SASLTVTVDTQITI
+2212 
-2226 DVIELVND
+2226 
-2234 NGIPGDNMT
+2234 
-2243 NDAHPQFRVTV
+2243 
-2254 PGDVNE
+2254 
-2260 VSLSIDGG
+2260 
-2268 VTWVKATQSAT
+2268 
-2279 PGVWNYTWP
+2279 
-2288 GTVPDGDYTL
+2288 
-2298 NVKATDNAGN
+2298 
-2308 TVTETLHFTI
+2308 
-2318 DTTLS
+2318 
-2323 TPVIVL
+2323 
-2329 DSADDSG
+2329 
-2336 VHGDNMT
+2336 
-2343 NHTQPTFALQ
+2343 
-2353 HIDDD
+2353 
-2358 AVRVTVS
+2358 
-2365 VEHGG
+2365 
-2370 VTTTFDATKD
+2370 
-2380 AGGWTFT
+2380 
-2387 PTGAWADGD
+2387 
-2396 YTLSVS
+2396 
-2402 VEDKAGNT
+2402 
-2410 SHSAS
+2410 
-2415 LTVTVDTQIAI
+2415 
-2426 NNIELVNDSG
+2426 
-2436 IPDDNLTNNVRP
+2436 
-2448 HFQVTVPT
+2448 
-2456 DVNVV
+2456 
-2461 RLSIDGGKTWF
+2461 
-2472 NATQSATPG
+2472 
-2481 VWDYIWPDDVA
+2481 
-2492 DGGYTLTVEATD
+2492 
-2504 EAGNK
+2504 
-2509 ATQTLDF
+2509 
-2516 TIDTTLSVPTL
+2516 
-2527 SLDSAD
+2527 
-2533 DSGIAGDN
+2533 
-2541 ITNVKTPGFTLNNI
+2541 
-2555 DTDVSRVIVEVM
+2555 
-2567 HNGIKQEV
+2567 
-2575 PLVQTGGQWRF
+2575 
-2586 APTSDWADGDYILTV
+2586 
-2601 KVEDRAGNVK
+2601 
-2611 QSAPL
+2611 
-2616 TVTVDTHIA
+2616 
-2625 IDRIELV
+2625 
-2632 NDSGIPGDNLTN
+2632 
-2644 EARPHFQ
+2644 
-2651 VTVPADVNGVRLSI
+2651 
-2665 DGGKTW
+2665 
-2671 FDATQSATSGV
+2671 
-2682 WDYTWLTNVANG
+2682 
-2694 PHTLMVEASD
+2694 
-2704 KAGNK
+2704 
-2709 TTQKLDFTIDTI
+2709 
-2721 LSEPTITLDSADDSA
+2721 
-2736 AGDNITNVKMPGFT
+2736 
-2750 LGNIDADVTKV
+2750 
-2761 VVTVAHDGKNQQI
+2761 
-2774 ELIKN
+2774 
-2779 GGVWRFTPGAAWTDG
+2779 
-2794 DYTLT
+2794 
-2799 VKVEDKAGNTN
+2799 
-2810 YSAPLTVTIDT
+2810 
-2821 QTSIDRIELLND
+2821 
-2833 TGIVGDN
+2833 
-2840 LTNEAR
+2840 
-2846 PQFHITVPTD
+2846 
-2856 VNSVQ
+2856 
-2861 LSLDGGI
+2861 
-2868 NWVNA
+2868 
-2873 TLTSDG
+2873 
-2879 VWEYIWP
+2879 
-2886 TDLVENTYTLTVKAT
+2886 
-2901 DVAGNT
+2901 
-2907 ATETLNFIIDTTL
+2907 
-2920 STPTITLDSADDS
+2920 
-2933 GTANDN
+2933 
-2939 KTNVKTPGFIIGGI
+2939 
-2953 DSDVTQ
+2953 
-2959 VVVQVMRD
+2959 
-2967 GHSEEV
+2967 
-2973 ELTQTNGQWRFV
+2973 
-2985 PGSAWT
+2985 
-2991 DGDYTLTVTVKDE
+2991 
-3004 AGNIRHSAPL
+3004 
-3014 TVTID
+3014 
-3019 TQITID
+3019 
-3025 HIELVNDSG
+3025 
-3034 IPDDN
+3034 
-3039 LTNNV
+3039 

-3176 KGATGIWSVTP
+3176 KDATGNWSVTPTGTWADGDYTLTVRVEDEAGNEKHSASLTVTVDTQITIDAIELVNDNGIPGDNMTNDAHPQFRVTVPGDVNEVSLSIDGGVTWVKATQSATPGVWNYTWPGTVPDGDYTLNVKATDNAGNTVTETLHFTIDTTLSTPVIVLDSADDTGIQGDNMTNRTQPTFNLQHIDDDAVRVTVSVEHGGVTTTFDATKGVGGWTFTPPTSWGAGDYTLSVSVEDKAGNTSHSASLTVTVDTQIAINNIELVNDSGIPDDNLTNNVRPQFQVKVPTDVNEVRLSIDGGKTWFNATQSATPGVWDYTWLADVGEGKHTLTVEATDKAGNQTTQKLDFIIDTLLSEPTIVLDSTDDSGTKGDNLTNANKPTFLLGNIDADARYVTVEVQHGSTKEVLTATKGATGIWSVTP

-3197 LTVRVEDDAGNVKYS
+3197 LTVRVEDEAGNVKYS

-3220 TQITIDVI
+3220 TQITIDAI

-3316 DTRLSTPTIAM
+3316 DTRLSTPTITM

-3353 DADAHSVILR
+3353 DSDAQSVILR

-3414 VVTVDTQTSITDIT
+3414 IVTVDTQTSITDIT

-3463 DGGANWVSATQG
+3463 DGGANWVSAAQG

-3488 GDGKHTLTVM
+3488 GDGKHILTVM

-3618 TQIAIDRIELVNDSG
+3618 TQIAIDHIELVNDSG

-3686 DMPEGQHTLTVEV
+3686 DMPEGQHTLIVEV

-3706 MTETLNFTIDITLLT
+3706 MTGTLDFTIDITLLT

-3744 QPVFVL
+3744 QPIFVL

-3840 RLTNHDRPVFDIHQ
+3840 RLTNHDRPVFDIRQ

-3950 RIDVPGDVVQ
+3950 RIDVPGDVIQ

-4000 ATDEAGNIANKDLVF
+4000 ATDQAGNIANKDLVF

-4190 QHTLLVD
+4190 KHTLLVD

-4305 SAELRIEI
+4305 SAELQIEI

-4532 SVTTPRFVIGNV
+4532 SVTKPRFVIGNV

-4558 SYSVTAN
+4558 SYPVTAN

-4617 ASDTGNSN
+4617 ASDTGSSN

-4656 GREVLKQTITVG
+4656 GREVLKHTITVG

-4716 RLSDPSIDDQHE
+4716 RLSDPSIDDQYE

-4734 EFKGFAE
+4734 EFKGLAE

-4827 TNNKTPTLIGST
+4827 TNNKTPTLVGNT
-4839 LPNTIV
+4839 LPNAIV

-4963 ALGNDGNYEL
+4963 ALGNDGNYVL

-5072 VSEDKAGNSQQKEI
+5072 VSEDKAGNSQQKDI

-5298 DDLITNHNKPVLVGT
+5298 DDLITSHNKPVLVGT

-5339 WSYQFDNALKDGEYS
+5339 WSYQFENALKDGEYS

-5379 TFIDNPAMVA
+5379 TFIDNPVMMA

-5404 TRPTFSIFGE
+5404 TRPAFSIYGE

-5534 VWVNEKGHWQ
+5534 VWVNDKGHWQ

-5577 WVDTHIKVFTS
+5577 WVDTHIQVFTS
-5588 ELDDNKSSSKTEWW
+5588 ELDDNKSSSKTDWW
-5602 SNSDLITMRGT
+5602 SNSSTITMRGM

-5636 TGRWE
+5636 NGQWE
-5641 LSTDKLP
+5641 LSTDQLP
-5648 EGTYD
+5648 EGKYD
-5653 ISLVIE
+5653 ITLSIE
-5659 DSAGNRW
+5659 DNAGNRK
-5666 EDVREIFI
+5666 EEVHEIFI

-5707 ITDSEG
+5707 ITDSNG

-5755 DIMKEVPVISL
+5755 DIMKETPVISL

-5776 DNITRDKQPTFII
+5776 DNITRDNQPTFII

-5862 IALAAGED
+5862 IALAAGEG
-5870 NGASDSDNVTNHTQP
+5870 NGASDSDNVTNHNHTQP

-5929 NDGNYTLSV
+5929 NDGTYTLSV
-5938 TVVDRAGNSQ
+5938 TVVDRAGNSL
-5948 QSASLAV
+5948 QSASLEV

-5996 LRTEPSAA
+5996 LRTVPSAA

-6009 KVTAYSITLLN
+6009 KETAYSITLLN

-6047 VSIMFEGEEFTLP
+6047 VSVMFEGEEFTLP

-6085 IDKDNDF
+6085 IDKDDDF

-6113 VRGKTEDD
+6113 ARGKTEDD

>member
-1 MGNKS
+1 
-6 IQKFFADQNSVIDLS
+6 S

-123 DAENAKKE
+123 EAENAKKE

-160 KQIEEM
+160 KQMEEM
-166 LQNFLA
+166 LQEFLA

-442 SSDSGIKNDN
+442 SSDSGIKNDS

-538 ETTNDSGI
+538 ETTDDSGI

-598 VEGINNL
+598 VEGVNNL

-618 FSFSYVIDTIAPVPP
+618 FSFSYVIDTVAPVPP
-633 TVSLEDY
+633 TVSLEDF

-1033 DSGISDDNLT
+1033 DSGIADDNLT

-1112 SAIFDFTIDT
+1112 SAVFDFTIDT

-1186 LFIPGNT
+1186 LFTPGNT

-1376 DATKGTGGWT
+1376 DATKGTGGWS
-1386 FTPPTSW
+1386 FTPTGAW

-1434 DSGIPDDNLTNNV
+1434 DSGIPNDNLTNNV

-1475 TQSATPGV
+1475 TQSATPGA

-1504 DEAGNKATQ
+1504 DKAGNKTTQ
-1513 TLDFTIDTTLSVPTL
+1513 ELDFTIDTTLSVPTL

-1556 DTDVSRVIVEVMH
+1556 DTDVSRVTVEVMH

-1672 FDATQSATS
+1672 FDATQSATP

-1708 NKTTQKLDFTIDTIL
+1708 NKTTQKLDFIIDTML

-2018 IDTQITIDHIELVND
+2018 IDTQIAIDHIELVND

-2038 DNLTNNVRP
+2038 DNLTN
-2047 HFQVTVPTDV
+2047 
-2057 NVVRLS
+2057 
-2063 IDGGKT
+2063 
-2069 WFNAT
+2069 
-2074 QSATPGV
+2074 
-2081 WDYTWLADVG
+2081 
-2091 EGKHTLT
+2091 
-2098 VEATDKAGNKTTQ
+2098 EA
-2111 QLDFIID
+2111 
-2118 TLLSEPTIV
+2118 
-2127 LDNTDD
+2127 
-2133 SGTKG
+2133 
-2138 DHLTN
+2138 
-2143 VNKPTF
+2143 
-2149 LLGNIDADARYVTVE
+2149 
-2164 VQHGGTK
+2164 
-2171 EVLTATKDAT
+2171 
-2181 GNWSVTPTGTW
+2181 
-2192 ADGDYTLTVRVEDE
+2192 
-2206 AGNEKH
+2206 
-2212 SASLTVTVDTQITI
+2212 
-2226 DVIELVND
+2226 
-2234 NGIPGDNMT
+2234 
-2243 NDAHPQFRVTV
+2243 
-2254 PGDVNE
+2254 
-2260 VSLSIDGG
+2260 
-2268 VTWVKATQSAT
+2268 
-2279 PGVWNYTWP
+2279 
-2288 GTVPDGDYTL
+2288 
-2298 NVKATDNAGN
+2298 
-2308 TVTETLHFTI
+2308 
-2318 DTTLS
+2318 
-2323 TPVIVL
+2323 
-2329 DSADDSG
+2329 
-2336 VHGDNMT
+2336 
-2343 NHTQPTFALQ
+2343 
-2353 HIDDD
+2353 
-2358 AVRVTVS
+2358 
-2365 VEHGG
+2365 
-2370 VTTTFDATKD
+2370 
-2380 AGGWTFT
+2380 
-2387 PTGAWADGD
+2387 
-2396 YTLSVS
+2396 
-2402 VEDKAGNT
+2402 
-2410 SHSAS
+2410 
-2415 LTVTVDTQIAI
+2415 
-2426 NNIELVNDSG
+2426 
-2436 IPDDNLTNNVRP
+2436 
-2448 HFQVTVPT
+2448 
-2456 DVNVV
+2456 
-2461 RLSIDGGKTWF
+2461 
-2472 NATQSATPG
+2472 
-2481 VWDYIWPDDVA
+2481 
-2492 DGGYTLTVEATD
+2492 
-2504 EAGNK
+2504 
-2509 ATQTLDF
+2509 
-2516 TIDTTLSVPTL
+2516 
-2527 SLDSAD
+2527 
-2533 DSGIAGDN
+2533 
-2541 ITNVKTPGFTLNNI
+2541 
-2555 DTDVSRVIVEVM
+2555 
-2567 HNGIKQEV
+2567 
-2575 PLVQTGGQWRF
+2575 
-2586 APTSDWADGDYILTV
+2586 
-2601 KVEDRAGNVK
+2601 
-2611 QSAPL
+2611 
-2616 TVTVDTHIA
+2616 
-2625 IDRIELV
+2625 
-2632 NDSGIPGDNLTN
+2632 
-2644 EARPHFQ
+2644 
-2651 VTVPADVNGVRLSI
+2651 
-2665 DGGKTW
+2665 
-2671 FDATQSATSGV
+2671 
-2682 WDYTWLTNVANG
+2682 
-2694 PHTLMVEASD
+2694 
-2704 KAGNK
+2704 
-2709 TTQKLDFTIDTI
+2709 
-2721 LSEPTITLDSADDSA
+2721 
-2736 AGDNITNVKMPGFT
+2736 
-2750 LGNIDADVTKV
+2750 
-2761 VVTVAHDGKNQQI
+2761 
-2774 ELIKN
+2774 
-2779 GGVWRFTPGAAWTDG
+2779 
-2794 DYTLT
+2794 
-2799 VKVEDKAGNTN
+2799 
-2810 YSAPLTVTIDT
+2810 
-2821 QTSIDRIELLND
+2821 
-2833 TGIVGDN
+2833 
-2840 LTNEAR
+2840 
-2846 PQFHITVPTD
+2846 
-2856 VNSVQ
+2856 
-2861 LSLDGGI
+2861 
-2868 NWVNA
+2868 
-2873 TLTSDG
+2873 
-2879 VWEYIWP
+2879 
-2886 TDLVENTYTLTVKAT
+2886 
-2901 DVAGNT
+2901 
-2907 ATETLNFIIDTTL
+2907 
-2920 STPTITLDSADDS
+2920 
-2933 GTANDN
+2933 
-2939 KTNVKTPGFIIGGI
+2939 
-2953 DSDVTQ
+2953 
-2959 VVVQVMRD
+2959 
-2967 GHSEEV
+2967 
-2973 ELTQTNGQWRFV
+2973 
-2985 PGSAWT
+2985 
-2991 DGDYTLTVTVKDE
+2991 
-3004 AGNIRHSAPL
+3004 
-3014 TVTID
+3014 
-3019 TQITID
+3019 
-3025 HIELVNDSG
+3025 
-3034 IPDDN
+3034 
-3039 LTNNV
+3039 

-3176 KGATGIWSVTP
+3176 KDATGNWSVTPTGTWADGDYTLTVRVEDEAGNEKHSASLTVTVDTQITIDAIELVNDNGIPGDNMTNDAHPQFRVTVPGDVNEVSLSIDGGVTWVKATQSATPGVWNYTWPGTVPDGDYTLNVKATDNAGNTVTETLHFTIDTTLSTPVIVLDSADDTGIQGDNMTNRTQPTFNLQHIDDDAVRVTVSVEHGGVTTTFDATKGVGGWTFTPPTSWGAGDYTLSVSVEDKAGNTSHSASLTVTVDTQIAINNIELVNDSGIPDDNLTNNVRPQFQVKVPTDVNEVRLSIDGGKTWFNATQSATPGVWDYTWLADVGEGKHTLTVEATDKAGNQTTQKLDFIIDTLLSEPTIVLDSTDDSGTKGDNLTNANKPTFLLGNIDADARYVTVEVQHGSTKEVLTATKGATGIWSVTP

-3197 LTVRVEDDAGNVKYS
+3197 LTVRVEDEAGNVKYS

-3220 TQITIDVI
+3220 TQITIDAI

-3316 DTRLSTPTIAM
+3316 DTRLSTPTITM

-3353 DADAHSVILR
+3353 DSDAQSVILR

-3414 VVTVDTQTSITDIT
+3414 IVTVDTQTSITDIT

-3463 DGGANWVSATQG
+3463 DGGANWVSAAQG

-3488 GDGKHTLTVM
+3488 GDGKHILTVM

-3618 TQIAIDRIELVNDSG
+3618 TQIAIDHIELVNDSG

-3686 DMPEGQHTLTVEV
+3686 DMPEGQHTLIVEV

-3706 MTETLNFTIDITLLT
+3706 MTGTLDFTIDITLLT

-3744 QPVFVL
+3744 QPIFVL

-3840 RLTNHDRPVFDIHQ
+3840 RLTNHDRPVFDIRQ

-3950 RIDVPGDVVQ
+3950 RIDVPGDVIQ

-4000 ATDEAGNIANKDLVF
+4000 ATDQAGNIANKDLVF

-4190 QHTLLVD
+4190 KHTLLVD

-4305 SAELRIEI
+4305 SAELQIEI

-4532 SVTTPRFVIGNV
+4532 SVTKPRFVIGNV

-4558 SYSVTAN
+4558 SYPVTAN

-4617 ASDTGNSN
+4617 ASDTGSSN

-4656 GREVLKQTITVG
+4656 GREVLKHTITVG

-4716 RLSDPSIDDQHE
+4716 RLSDPSIDDQYE

-4734 EFKGFAE
+4734 EFKGLAE

-4827 TNNKTPTLIGST
+4827 TNNKTPTLVGNT
-4839 LPNTIV
+4839 LPNAIV

-4963 ALGNDGNYEL
+4963 ALGNDGNYVL

-5072 VSEDKAGNSQQKEI
+5072 VSEDKAGNSQQKDI

-5298 DDLITNHNKPVLVGT
+5298 DDLITSHNKPVLVGT

-5379 TFIDNPAMVA
+5379 TFIDNPVMMA

-5404 TRPTFSIFGE
+5404 TRPAFSIYGE

-5534 VWVNEKGHWQ
+5534 VWVNDKGHWQ

-5577 WVDTHIKVFTS
+5577 WVDTHIQVFTS
-5588 ELDDNKSSSKTEWW
+5588 ELDDNKSSSKTDWW
-5602 SNSDLITMRGT
+5602 SNSSTITMRGM

-5636 TGRWE
+5636 NGQWE
-5641 LSTDKLP
+5641 LSTDQLP
-5648 EGTYD
+5648 EGKYD
-5653 ISLVIE
+5653 ITLSIE
-5659 DSAGNRW
+5659 DNAGNRK
-5666 EDVREIFI
+5666 EEVHEIFI

-5707 ITDSEG
+5707 ITDSNG

-5755 DIMKEVPVISL
+5755 DIMKETPVISL

-5776 DNITRDKQPTFII
+5776 DNITRDNQPTFII

-5862 IALAAGED
+5862 IALAAGEG
-5870 NGASDSDNVTNHTQP
+5870 NGASDSDNVTNHNHTQP

-5929 NDGNYTLSV
+5929 NDGTYTLSV
-5938 TVVDRAGNSQ
+5938 TVVDRAGNSL
-5948 QSASLAV
+5948 QSASLEV

-5996 LRTEPSAA
+5996 LRTVPSAA

-6009 KVTAYSITLLN
+6009 KETAYSITLLN

-6047 VSIMFEGEEFTLP
+6047 VSVMFEGEEFTLP

-6085 IDKDNDF
+6085 IDKDDDF

-6113 VRGKTEDD
+6113 ARGKTEDD

>member
-2127 LDNTDD
+2127 LDSTDD

-2426 NNIELVNDSG
+2426 NN
-2436 IPDDNLTNNVRP
+2436 
-2448 HFQVTVPT
+2448 
-2456 DVNVV
+2456 
-2461 RLSIDGGKTWF
+2461 
-2472 NATQSATPG
+2472 
-2481 VWDYIWPDDVA
+2481 
-2492 DGGYTLTVEATD
+2492 
-2504 EAGNK
+2504 
-2509 ATQTLDF
+2509 
-2516 TIDTTLSVPTL
+2516 
-2527 SLDSAD
+2527 
-2533 DSGIAGDN
+2533 
-2541 ITNVKTPGFTLNNI
+2541 
-2555 DTDVSRVIVEVM
+2555 
-2567 HNGIKQEV
+2567 
-2575 PLVQTGGQWRF
+2575 
-2586 APTSDWADGDYILTV
+2586 
-2601 KVEDRAGNVK
+2601 
-2611 QSAPL
+2611 
-2616 TVTVDTHIA
+2616 
-2625 IDRIELV
+2625 
-2632 NDSGIPGDNLTN
+2632 
-2644 EARPHFQ
+2644 
-2651 VTVPADVNGVRLSI
+2651 
-2665 DGGKTW
+2665 
-2671 FDATQSATSGV
+2671 
-2682 WDYTWLTNVANG
+2682 
-2694 PHTLMVEASD
+2694 
-2704 KAGNK
+2704 
-2709 TTQKLDFTIDTI
+2709 
-2721 LSEPTITLDSADDSA
+2721 
-2736 AGDNITNVKMPGFT
+2736 
-2750 LGNIDADVTKV
+2750 
-2761 VVTVAHDGKNQQI
+2761 
-2774 ELIKN
+2774 
-2779 GGVWRFTPGAAWTDG
+2779 
-2794 DYTLT
+2794 
-2799 VKVEDKAGNTN
+2799 
-2810 YSAPLTVTIDT
+2810 
-2821 QTSIDRIELLND
+2821 
-2833 TGIVGDN
+2833 
-2840 LTNEAR
+2840 
-2846 PQFHITVPTD
+2846 
-2856 VNSVQ
+2856 
-2861 LSLDGGI
+2861 
-2868 NWVNA
+2868 
-2873 TLTSDG
+2873 
-2879 VWEYIWP
+2879 
-2886 TDLVENTYTLTVKAT
+2886 
-2901 DVAGNT
+2901 
-2907 ATETLNFIIDTTL
+2907 
-2920 STPTITLDSADDS
+2920 
-2933 GTANDN
+2933 
-2939 KTNVKTPGFIIGGI
+2939 
-2953 DSDVTQ
+2953 
-2959 VVVQVMRD
+2959 
-2967 GHSEEV
+2967 
-2973 ELTQTNGQWRFV
+2973 
-2985 PGSAWT
+2985 
-2991 DGDYTLTVTVKDE
+2991 
-3004 AGNIRHSAPL
+3004 
-3014 TVTID
+3014 
-3019 TQITID
+3019 
-3025 HIELVNDSG
+3025 IELVNDSG

-3579 GWSFTPPAP
+3579 RWSFTPPAP

-4558 SYSVTAN
+4558 SYPVTAN

>member
-422 TDSIITDTIAPEKPT
+422 TDSIITDTIPPEKPT

-598 VEGINNL
+598 VEGVNNL

-618 FSFSYVIDTIAPVPP
+618 FSFSYVIDTVAPVPP
-633 TVSLEDY
+633 TVSLEDF

-1033 DSGISDDNLT
+1033 DSGVSDDNLT

-1063 VWDAMSDTQIGVAT
+1063 VWDAASDTQIGVAT

-1112 SAIFDFTIDT
+1112 SAVFDFTIDT

-1376 DATKGTGGWT
+1376 DATKGTGGWS
-1386 FTPPTSW
+1386 FTPTGAW

-1434 DSGIPDDNLTNNV
+1434 DSGIPNDNLTNNV

-1475 TQSATPGV
+1475 TQSATPGA

-1504 DEAGNKATQ
+1504 DKAGNKTTQ
-1513 TLDFTIDTTLSVPTL
+1513 ELDFTIDTTLSVPTL

-1695 PHTLMVEASDKAG
+1695 PHTLMVEATDKAG

-2018 IDTQITIDHIELVND
+2018 IDTQI
-2033 SGIPD
+2033 
-2038 DNLTNNVRP
+2038 
-2047 HFQVTVPTDV
+2047 
-2057 NVVRLS
+2057 
-2063 IDGGKT
+2063 
-2069 WFNAT
+2069 A
-2074 QSATPGV
+2074 
-2081 WDYTWLADVG
+2081 
-2091 EGKHTLT
+2091 
-2098 VEATDKAGNKTTQ
+2098 
-2111 QLDFIID
+2111 
-2118 TLLSEPTIV
+2118 
-2127 LDNTDD
+2127 
-2133 SGTKG
+2133 
-2138 DHLTN
+2138 
-2143 VNKPTF
+2143 
-2149 LLGNIDADARYVTVE
+2149 
-2164 VQHGGTK
+2164 
-2171 EVLTATKDAT
+2171 
-2181 GNWSVTPTGTW
+2181 
-2192 ADGDYTLTVRVEDE
+2192 
-2206 AGNEKH
+2206 
-2212 SASLTVTVDTQITI
+2212 
-2226 DVIELVND
+2226 
-2234 NGIPGDNMT
+2234 
-2243 NDAHPQFRVTV
+2243 
-2254 PGDVNE
+2254 
-2260 VSLSIDGG
+2260 
-2268 VTWVKATQSAT
+2268 
-2279 PGVWNYTWP
+2279 
-2288 GTVPDGDYTL
+2288 
-2298 NVKATDNAGN
+2298 
-2308 TVTETLHFTI
+2308 
-2318 DTTLS
+2318 
-2323 TPVIVL
+2323 
-2329 DSADDSG
+2329 
-2336 VHGDNMT
+2336 
-2343 NHTQPTFALQ
+2343 
-2353 HIDDD
+2353 
-2358 AVRVTVS
+2358 
-2365 VEHGG
+2365 
-2370 VTTTFDATKD
+2370 
-2380 AGGWTFT
+2380 
-2387 PTGAWADGD
+2387 
-2396 YTLSVS
+2396 
-2402 VEDKAGNT
+2402 
-2410 SHSAS
+2410 
-2415 LTVTVDTQIAI
+2415 
-2426 NNIELVNDSG
+2426 
-2436 IPDDNLTNNVRP
+2436 
-2448 HFQVTVPT
+2448 
-2456 DVNVV
+2456 
-2461 RLSIDGGKTWF
+2461 
-2472 NATQSATPG
+2472 
-2481 VWDYIWPDDVA
+2481 
-2492 DGGYTLTVEATD
+2492 
-2504 EAGNK
+2504 
-2509 ATQTLDF
+2509 
-2516 TIDTTLSVPTL
+2516 
-2527 SLDSAD
+2527 
-2533 DSGIAGDN
+2533 
-2541 ITNVKTPGFTLNNI
+2541 
-2555 DTDVSRVIVEVM
+2555 
-2567 HNGIKQEV
+2567 
-2575 PLVQTGGQWRF
+2575 
-2586 APTSDWADGDYILTV
+2586 
-2601 KVEDRAGNVK
+2601 
-2611 QSAPL
+2611 
-2616 TVTVDTHIA
+2616 
-2625 IDRIELV
+2625 
-2632 NDSGIPGDNLTN
+2632 
-2644 EARPHFQ
+2644 
-2651 VTVPADVNGVRLSI
+2651 
-2665 DGGKTW
+2665 
-2671 FDATQSATSGV
+2671 
-2682 WDYTWLTNVANG
+2682 
-2694 PHTLMVEASD
+2694 
-2704 KAGNK
+2704 
-2709 TTQKLDFTIDTI
+2709 
-2721 LSEPTITLDSADDSA
+2721 
-2736 AGDNITNVKMPGFT
+2736 
-2750 LGNIDADVTKV
+2750 
-2761 VVTVAHDGKNQQI
+2761 
-2774 ELIKN
+2774 
-2779 GGVWRFTPGAAWTDG
+2779 
-2794 DYTLT
+2794 
-2799 VKVEDKAGNTN
+2799 
-2810 YSAPLTVTIDT
+2810 
-2821 QTSIDRIELLND
+2821 
-2833 TGIVGDN
+2833 
-2840 LTNEAR
+2840 
-2846 PQFHITVPTD
+2846 
-2856 VNSVQ
+2856 
-2861 LSLDGGI
+2861 
-2868 NWVNA
+2868 
-2873 TLTSDG
+2873 
-2879 VWEYIWP
+2879 
-2886 TDLVENTYTLTVKAT
+2886 
-2901 DVAGNT
+2901 
-2907 ATETLNFIIDTTL
+2907 
-2920 STPTITLDSADDS
+2920 
-2933 GTANDN
+2933 
-2939 KTNVKTPGFIIGGI
+2939 
-2953 DSDVTQ
+2953 
-2959 VVVQVMRD
+2959 
-2967 GHSEEV
+2967 
-2973 ELTQTNGQWRFV
+2973 
-2985 PGSAWT
+2985 
-2991 DGDYTLTVTVKDE
+2991 
-3004 AGNIRHSAPL
+3004 
-3014 TVTID
+3014 
-3019 TQITID
+3019 ID

-3176 KGATGIWSVTP
+3176 KDATGNWSVTPTGTWADGDYTLTVRVEDEAGNEKHSASLTVTVDTQITIDAIELVNDNGIPGDNMTNDAHPQFRVTVPGDVNEVSLSIDGGVTWVKATQSATPGVWNYTWPGTVPDGDYTLNVKATDNAGNTVTETLHFTIDTTLSVPVIVLNSADDTGVQGDNMTNRTQPTFALQHIDDDAVRVTVSVEHGGVTTTFDATKGTGGWSFTPTGAWADGDYTLSVSVEDKAGNTSHSASLTVTVDTQIAINNIELVNDSGIPDDNLTNNVRPHFQVTVPTDVNVVRLSIDGGKTWFNATQSATPGVWDYTWLADVGEGKHTLTVEATDKAGNQTTQKLDFIIDTMLSEPTIVLDSTDDSGTKGDNLTNANKPTFILGNIDADARYVTVEVQYGGTKEVLTATKGATGIWSVTP
-3187 TGTWADGDYT
+3187 TGTWADGDYM

-3316 DTRLSTPTIAM
+3316 DTRLSTPTITM

-3353 DADAHSVILR
+3353 DSDAQSVILR

-3414 VVTVDTQTSITDIT
+3414 IVTVDTQTSITDIT

-3463 DGGANWVSATQG
+3463 DGGANWVSAAQG

-3618 TQIAIDRIELVNDSG
+3618 TQIAIDHIELVNDSG

-3706 MTETLNFTIDITLLT
+3706 MTETLNFTIDITLMT

-3840 RLTNHDRPVFDIHQ
+3840 RLTNHDRPVFDIRQ

-4305 SAELRIEI
+4305 SAELKIEI

-4532 SVTTPRFVIGNV
+4532 SVTKPRFVIGNV

-4558 SYSVTAN
+4558 SYPVTAN

-4617 ASDTGNSN
+4617 ASDTGSSN

-4716 RLSDPSIDDQHE
+4716 RLSDPSIDDQYE

-4734 EFKGFAE
+4734 EFKGLAE

-4827 TNNKTPTLIGST
+4827 TNNKTPTLIGNT
-4839 LPNTIV
+4839 LPNAIV

-5042 GVVIATLVVGND
+5042 GGVIATLVVGND

-5251 DGTFNIHFSIT
+5251 DGKFNIHFSIT

-5298 DDLITNHNKPVLVGT
+5298 DDLITSHNKPVLVGT

-5379 TFIDNPAMVA
+5379 TFIDNPVMIA

-5404 TRPTFSIFGE
+5404 TRPAFSIFGE

-5469 LNFTIDTFNTTPV
+5469 LNFTIDTLNTTPV

-5534 VWVNEKGHWQ
+5534 VWVNDKGHWQ

-5577 WVDTHIKVFTS
+5577 WVDTHIQVFTS
-5588 ELDDNKSSSKTEWW
+5588 ELDDNKSSSKTDWW
-5602 SNSDLITMRGT
+5602 SNSSTITMRGM

-5636 TGRWE
+5636 NGQWE
-5641 LSTDKLP
+5641 LSTDQLP
-5648 EGTYD
+5648 EGKYD
-5653 ISLVIE
+5653 ITLSIE
-5659 DSAGNRW
+5659 DNAGNRK
-5666 EDVREIFI
+5666 EEVHEIFI

-5707 ITDSEG
+5707 ITDSNG

-5755 DIMKEVPVISL
+5755 DIMKETPVISL

-5771 SGTVG
+5771 SGTAG
-5776 DNITRDKQPTFII
+5776 DNITRDNQPTFII

-5870 NGASDSDNVTNHTQP
+5870 NGASDSDNVTNHNHTQP

-5908 TDIYQATQGAD
+5908 TDTYQATQGAD

-5929 NDGNYTLSV
+5929 NDGNYTLSL

-5969 DDASDDATATAV
+5969 NDASDDATAIAV

-5996 LRTEPSAA
+5996 LRTVPSVA

-6009 KVTAYSITLLN
+6009 KETAYSITLLN

-6047 VSIMFEGEEFTLP
+6047 VSVMFEGEEFTLP
-6060 ITNQKAIFEVPLS
+6060 IINQKAIFEVPLS
-6073 LEDGEYTMDVKF
+6073 LEDGEYTMDVKYL
-6085 IDKDNDF
+6085 DKDDDF

-6113 VRGKTEDD
+6113 ARGKTEDD

>member
-1 MGNKS
+1 

-422 TDSIITDTIAPEKPT
+422 TDSIITDTIPPEKPT

-1033 DSGISDDNLT
+1033 DSGIADDNLT

-1112 SAIFDFTIDT
+1112 SAVFDFTIDT

-1538 AGDNITNVKTPGF
+1538 AGDNITSVKTPGF

-1632 VNDSGIPGD
+1632 VNDSGIPDD

-1695 PHTLMVEASDKAG
+1695 PHTLMVEA
-1708 NKTTQKLDFTIDTIL
+1708 T
-1723 SEPTITLD
+1723 
-1731 SADDS
+1731 
-1736 AAGDNITNVKMP
+1736 
-1748 GFTLGNIDADVT
+1748 
-1760 KVVVTVA
+1760 
-1767 HDGKN
+1767 
-1772 QQIELIKNGGVWRFT
+1772 
-1787 PGAAWTD
+1787 
-1794 GDYTLTVKV
+1794 
-1803 EDKAGNTNYSAPLTV
+1803 
-1818 TIDTQTSIDRI
+1818 
-1829 ELLND
+1829 
-1834 TGIVGDNL
+1834 
-1842 TNEARPQFHI
+1842 
-1852 TVPTD
+1852 
-1857 VNSVQLSLDGGINWV
+1857 
-1872 NATLTSD
+1872 
-1879 GVWEYIWPTDLVEN
+1879 
-1893 TYTLTV
+1893 
-1899 KATDVAGNTATETLN
+1899 
-1914 FIIDTT
+1914 
-1920 LSTPTI
+1920 
-1926 TLDSADDSGTAND
+1926 
-1939 NKTNVKTPGFIIGG
+1939 
-1953 IDSDVTQVVVQVMRD
+1953 
-1968 GHSEEV
+1968 
-1974 ELTQTNGQWRFVP
+1974 
-1987 GSAWTDGDY
+1987 
-1996 TLTVTV
+1996 
-2002 KDEAGNIRHSA
+2002 
-2013 PLTVT
+2013 
-2018 IDTQITIDHIELVND
+2018 
-2033 SGIPD
+2033 
-2038 DNLTNNVRP
+2038 
-2047 HFQVTVPTDV
+2047 
-2057 NVVRLS
+2057 
-2063 IDGGKT
+2063 
-2069 WFNAT
+2069 
-2074 QSATPGV
+2074 
-2081 WDYTWLADVG
+2081 
-2091 EGKHTLT
+2091 
-2098 VEATDKAGNKTTQ
+2098 
-2111 QLDFIID
+2111 
-2118 TLLSEPTIV
+2118 
-2127 LDNTDD
+2127 
-2133 SGTKG
+2133 
-2138 DHLTN
+2138 
-2143 VNKPTF
+2143 
-2149 LLGNIDADARYVTVE
+2149 
-2164 VQHGGTK
+2164 
-2171 EVLTATKDAT
+2171 
-2181 GNWSVTPTGTW
+2181 
-2192 ADGDYTLTVRVEDE
+2192 
-2206 AGNEKH
+2206 
-2212 SASLTVTVDTQITI
+2212 
-2226 DVIELVND
+2226 
-2234 NGIPGDNMT
+2234 
-2243 NDAHPQFRVTV
+2243 
-2254 PGDVNE
+2254 
-2260 VSLSIDGG
+2260 
-2268 VTWVKATQSAT
+2268 
-2279 PGVWNYTWP
+2279 
-2288 GTVPDGDYTL
+2288 
-2298 NVKATDNAGN
+2298 
-2308 TVTETLHFTI
+2308 
-2318 DTTLS
+2318 
-2323 TPVIVL
+2323 
-2329 DSADDSG
+2329 
-2336 VHGDNMT
+2336 
-2343 NHTQPTFALQ
+2343 
-2353 HIDDD
+2353 
-2358 AVRVTVS
+2358 
-2365 VEHGG
+2365 
-2370 VTTTFDATKD
+2370 
-2380 AGGWTFT
+2380 
-2387 PTGAWADGD
+2387 
-2396 YTLSVS
+2396 
-2402 VEDKAGNT
+2402 
-2410 SHSAS
+2410 
-2415 LTVTVDTQIAI
+2415 
-2426 NNIELVNDSG
+2426 
-2436 IPDDNLTNNVRP
+2436 
-2448 HFQVTVPT
+2448 
-2456 DVNVV
+2456 
-2461 RLSIDGGKTWF
+2461 
-2472 NATQSATPG
+2472 
-2481 VWDYIWPDDVA
+2481 
-2492 DGGYTLTVEATD
+2492 
-2504 EAGNK
+2504 
-2509 ATQTLDF
+2509 
-2516 TIDTTLSVPTL
+2516 
-2527 SLDSAD
+2527 
-2533 DSGIAGDN
+2533 
-2541 ITNVKTPGFTLNNI
+2541 
-2555 DTDVSRVIVEVM
+2555 
-2567 HNGIKQEV
+2567 
-2575 PLVQTGGQWRF
+2575 
-2586 APTSDWADGDYILTV
+2586 
-2601 KVEDRAGNVK
+2601 
-2611 QSAPL
+2611 
-2616 TVTVDTHIA
+2616 
-2625 IDRIELV
+2625 
-2632 NDSGIPGDNLTN
+2632 
-2644 EARPHFQ
+2644 
-2651 VTVPADVNGVRLSI
+2651 
-2665 DGGKTW
+2665 
-2671 FDATQSATSGV
+2671 
-2682 WDYTWLTNVANG
+2682 
-2694 PHTLMVEASD
+2694 D

-3176 KGATGIWSVTP
+3176 KDATGNWSVTPTGTWADGDYTLTVRVEDDAGNVKYSASLTVTVDTQITIDVIELVNDSGTRGDNLTNDANPHFRITVPGDVNEVSLSIDGGVTWVKAMQSATPGVWNYTWPKTVADGDYTLTVKATDNAGNTVTRTLDFTIDTTLSTPVIVLDSADDSGVHGDNMTNHTQPTFALQHIDDDAVRVTVSVEHGGVTTTFDATKDAGGWTFTPTGAWADGDYTLSVSVEDKAGNTSHSASLTVTVDTQIAINNIELVNDSGIPNDNLTNNVRPHFQVTVPTDVNVVRLSIDGGKTWFNATQSATPGVWDYTWLADVGEGKHTLTVEATDKAGNQTTQKLDFIIDTLLSEPTIVLDSTDDSGTKGDNLTNANKPTFILGNIDADARYVTVEVQYGGTKEVLTATKGATGIWSVTP

-3316 DTRLSTPTIAM
+3316 DTRLSTPTITM

-3353 DADAHSVILR
+3353 DSDAQSVILR

-3414 VVTVDTQTSITDIT
+3414 IVTVDTQTSITDIT

-3463 DGGANWVSATQG
+3463 DGGANWVSAAQG

-3618 TQIAIDRIELVNDSG
+3618 TQIAIDHIELVNDSG

-3706 MTETLNFTIDITLLT
+3706 MTETLNFTIDITLMT

-3840 RLTNHDRPVFDIHQ
+3840 RLTNHDRPVFDIRQ

-3883 WRFTPSASW
+3883 WRFAPSASW

-4558 SYSVTAN
+4558 SYPVTAN

-5262 DVAGNTEVSKDYS
+5262 DVAGNTEVSKNYS

-5561 KSTDRAGNVN
+5561 KSTDRGGNVN

-5996 LRTEPSAA
+5996 LRTVPSAA

-6009 KVTAYSITLLN
+6009 KETAYSITLLN

-6047 VSIMFEGEEFTLP
+6047 VSVMFEGEEFTLP

-6085 IDKDNDF
+6085 IDKDDDF

-6113 VRGKTEDD
+6113 ARGKTEDD

>member
-160 KQIEEM
+160 KQMEEM
-166 LQNFLA
+166 LQEFLA

-389 GNWSYEFKDNELSEG
+389 GNWSYEFRDNELSEG

-422 TDSIITDTIAPEKPT
+422 TDSIITDTIPPEKPT

-442 SSDSGIKNDN
+442 NSDSGIKNDN

-538 ETTNDSGI
+538 ETTDDSGI

-618 FSFSYVIDTIAPVPP
+618 FSFSYVIDTIAPLPP

-722 IQTEVVPPKAELD
+722 IQTEVVSPKAELD

-959 VKLYIDGA
+959 VKLYVDGA

-1033 DSGISDDNLT
+1033 DSGIADDNLT

-1112 SAIFDFTIDT
+1112 SAVFDFTIDT

-1186 LFIPGNT
+1186 LFTPGNT

-1210 NTNYSAPLTVVID
+1210 NTSYSAPLTVVID

-1327 IVLDSADDTGIQGDN
+1327 IVLNSADDTGVQGDN
-1342 MTNSTQ
+1342 MTNRTQ

-1386 FTPPTSW
+1386 FTPTASW
-1393 ADGDYTLSVSVEDK
+1393 TDGDYTLSVSVEDK

-1434 DSGIPDDNLTNNV
+1434 DSGIPNDNLTNNV

-1460 VVRLSIDGGKTWFNA
+1460 VVRLSIDGGKTWVTA
-1475 TQSATPGV
+1475 AQKAAGV
-1483 WDYIWP
+1483 WEYIWP
-1489 DDVADGGYTLTVEAT
+1489 DDVTDGSHTLTVEAT

-1538 AGDNITNVKTPGF
+1538 AGDNITSVKTPGF

-1632 VNDSGIPGD
+1632 VNDSGIPDD

-1695 PHTLMVEASDKAG
+1695 PHTLMVEATDKAG
-1708 NKTTQKLDFTIDTIL
+1708 NKTTQKLDFIIDTLL

-2018 IDTQITIDHIELVND
+2018 IDTQIAIDHIELVND
-2033 SGIPD
+2033 SGIPN

-2111 QLDFIID
+2111 KLDFIID

-2127 LDNTDD
+2127 LDSTDD

-2138 DHLTN
+2138 DNLTN

-2192 ADGDYTLTVRVEDE
+2192 ADGDYTLTVRVEDD
-2206 AGNEKH
+2206 AGNVKY

-2234 NGIPGDNMT
+2234 SGTRGDNLT
-2243 NDAHPQFRVTV
+2243 NDANPHFRITV

-2268 VTWVKATQSAT
+2268 VTWVKATQSVT

-2343 NHTQPTFALQ
+2343 NRTQPTFALQ
-2353 HIDDD
+2353 QIDDD

-2370 VTTTFDATKD
+2370 VTTTFDATKGT
-2380 AGGWTFT
+2380 GGWTFT

-2481 VWDYIWPDDVA
+2481 VWDY
-2492 DGGYTLTVEATD
+2492 
-2504 EAGNK
+2504 
-2509 ATQTLDF
+2509 
-2516 TIDTTLSVPTL
+2516 
-2527 SLDSAD
+2527 
-2533 DSGIAGDN
+2533 
-2541 ITNVKTPGFTLNNI
+2541 
-2555 DTDVSRVIVEVM
+2555 
-2567 HNGIKQEV
+2567 
-2575 PLVQTGGQWRF
+2575 
-2586 APTSDWADGDYILTV
+2586 
-2601 KVEDRAGNVK
+2601 
-2611 QSAPL
+2611 
-2616 TVTVDTHIA
+2616 
-2625 IDRIELV
+2625 
-2632 NDSGIPGDNLTN
+2632 
-2644 EARPHFQ
+2644 
-2651 VTVPADVNGVRLSI
+2651 
-2665 DGGKTW
+2665 
-2671 FDATQSATSGV
+2671 
-2682 WDYTWLTNVANG
+2682 
-2694 PHTLMVEASD
+2694 
-2704 KAGNK
+2704 
-2709 TTQKLDFTIDTI
+2709 
-2721 LSEPTITLDSADDSA
+2721 
-2736 AGDNITNVKMPGFT
+2736 
-2750 LGNIDADVTKV
+2750 
-2761 VVTVAHDGKNQQI
+2761 
-2774 ELIKN
+2774 
-2779 GGVWRFTPGAAWTDG
+2779 
-2794 DYTLT
+2794 
-2799 VKVEDKAGNTN
+2799 
-2810 YSAPLTVTIDT
+2810 
-2821 QTSIDRIELLND
+2821 
-2833 TGIVGDN
+2833 
-2840 LTNEAR
+2840 
-2846 PQFHITVPTD
+2846 
-2856 VNSVQ
+2856 
-2861 LSLDGGI
+2861 
-2868 NWVNA
+2868 
-2873 TLTSDG
+2873 
-2879 VWEYIWP
+2879 
-2886 TDLVENTYTLTVKAT
+2886 
-2901 DVAGNT
+2901 
-2907 ATETLNFIIDTTL
+2907 
-2920 STPTITLDSADDS
+2920 
-2933 GTANDN
+2933 
-2939 KTNVKTPGFIIGGI
+2939 
-2953 DSDVTQ
+2953 
-2959 VVVQVMRD
+2959 
-2967 GHSEEV
+2967 
-2973 ELTQTNGQWRFV
+2973 
-2985 PGSAWT
+2985 
-2991 DGDYTLTVTVKDE
+2991 
-3004 AGNIRHSAPL
+3004 
-3014 TVTID
+3014 
-3019 TQITID
+3019 
-3025 HIELVNDSG
+3025 
-3034 IPDDN
+3034 
-3039 LTNNV
+3039 
-3044 RPHFQVTV
+3044 
-3052 PTDVNVVRLSIDGG
+3052 
-3066 KTWFN
+3066 
-3071 ATQSA
+3071 
-3076 TPGVWDYTWLAD
+3076 TWLAD

-3099 ATDKAGNKT
+3099 ATDKAGNQT

-3151 NIDADARY
+3151 NIDVDARY

-3164 QHGGTKEVLTAT
+3164 LHGGTKEVLTAT

-3393 SYTLTVEVTDNA
+3393 SYTLTVEVQDNA

-3414 VVTVDTQTSITDIT
+3414 IVTVDTQTSITDIT

-3463 DGGANWVSATQG
+3463 DGGANWVSAAQG

-3488 GDGKHTLTVM
+3488 GDGKHILTVM

-4062 VVTIDGHDYNATKVG
+4062 VVTIDGHDYNAIKVG

-4305 SAELRIEI
+4305 SAELQIEI

-4366 ISKNAAGQWEFTA
+4366 ISKNAAGQWQFTA

-4507 TIVSDPSIDLLD
+4507 TVVSDPRIDLLD

-4532 SVTTPRFVIGNV
+4532 SITKPRFVIGNV

-4558 SYSVTAN
+4558 SYPVTAN

-4617 ASDTGNSN
+4617 ASDTGSSN

-4656 GREVLKQTITVG
+4656 GREVLKHTITVG

-4716 RLSDPSIDDQHE
+4716 RLSDPSIDDQYE

-4734 EFKGFAE
+4734 EFKGLAE

-4827 TNNKTPTLIGST
+4827 TNNKTPTLVGNT
-4839 LPNTIV
+4839 LPNAIV

-4941 VNGVEKAIAYTTGA
+4941 VNGVEKAIAYTTGT

-5072 VSEDKAGNSQQKEI
+5072 VSEDKAGNSQQKDI

-5140 QGTVEASSSGNISYT
+5140 QGTVEASSSGNI
-5155 MPANSAD
+5155 
-5162 GEYQVQFVA
+5162 
-5171 TDTAGNRV
+5171 
-5179 ESAITT
+5179 
-5185 VTIDS
+5185 
-5190 QIAVFDID
+5190 
-5198 EDSLPALSN
+5198 
-5207 NRALSVSGVGEA
+5207 
-5219 GSQVSIFVDGKLVN
+5219 
-5233 VVMVEA
+5233 
-5239 DGTWRAPILLQD
+5239 
-5251 DGTFNIHFSIT
+5251 
-5262 DVAGNTEVSKDYS
+5262 
-5275 VDVDSSTDFPTL
+5275 
-5287 NLEDASNSGSL
+5287 
-5298 DDLITNHNKPVLVGT
+5298 
-5313 AEAGATIHIYV
+5313 
-5324 DEKIVAN
+5324 
-5331 VLVLEDGT
+5331 
-5339 WSYQFDNALKDGEYS
+5339 
-5354 IRVVA
+5354 
-5359 EDPAGNTAES
+5359 
-5369 PRLLVTIDTS
+5369 
-5379 TFIDNPAMVA
+5379 
-5389 GSDNGIFS
+5389 
-5397 NDSITSQ
+5397 
-5404 TRPTFSIFGE
+5404 
-5414 MNQSVQIFID
+5414 
-5424 GVLVDTITV
+5424 
-5433 TDRNQVY
+5433 
-5440 RPESPLGD
+5440 
-5448 GSHSIYYVIT
+5448 
-5458 DKAGNTATSKT
+5458 
-5469 LNFTIDTFNTTPV
+5469 
-5482 AIDSIGGQTLAEMT
+5482 
-5496 GSDGKIYITDTT
+5496 
-5508 RNLLFSGSAEPNSKI
+5508 
-5523 EIIINGLNVGE
+5523 
-5534 VWVNEKGHWQ
+5534 
-5544 MPVNPLY
+5544 
-5551 FTEGQLDITV
+5551 
-5561 KSTDRAGNVN
+5561 
-5571 QEKYSI
+5571 
-5577 WVDTHIKVFTS
+5577 
-5588 ELDDNKSSSKTEWW
+5588 
-5602 SNSDLITMRGT
+5602 
-5613 GEIGATVSLIVAG
+5613 
-5626 VTLATAVVAA
+5626 
-5636 TGRWE
+5636 
-5641 LSTDKLP
+5641 
-5648 EGTYD
+5648 
-5653 ISLVIE
+5653 
-5659 DSAGNRW
+5659 
-5666 EDVREIFI
+5666 
-5674 DRTPPNAPVVTY
+5674 
-5686 SDIVNDL
+5686 
-5693 IIMQGT
+5693 
-5699 AEAKSQLI
+5699 
-5707 ITDSEG
+5707 
-5713 NTYTLTV
+5713 
-5720 PDNGKWSMAIPY
+5720 
-5732 PSEGKFTITSVDAIG
+5732 
-5747 NRSDDVPL
+5747 
-5755 DIMKEVPVISL
+5755 
-5766 SPDSD
+5766 
-5771 SGTVG
+5771 
-5776 DNITRDKQPTFII
+5776 
-5789 GNLESDVVVVQVDI
+5789 
-5803 NGTVYNAEKNA
+5803 
-5814 DGVWFFTPG
+5814 
-5823 TPLADGSYTISVIA
+5823 
-5837 SDAAGNQKN
+5837 
-5846 SLPITVTI
+5846 
-5854 DSTLTVPE
+5854 
-5862 IALAAGED
+5862 
-5870 NGASDSDNVTNHTQP
+5870 
-5885 KFTLQ
+5885 
-5890 HIDADV
+5890 
-5896 TGVTVN
+5896 
-5902 VTHNGV
+5902 
-5908 TDIYQATQGAD
+5908 
-5919 GWTFTPPAAW
+5919 
-5929 NDGNYTLSV
+5929 
-5938 TVVDRAGNSQ
+5938 
-5948 QSASLAV
+5948 
-5955 TVDSTVTVTADSQH
+5955 
-5969 DDASDDATATAV
+5969 
-5981 TPPESE
+5981 
-5987 TVNAESATH
+5987 
-5996 LRTEPSAA
+5996 
-6004 EESVV
+6004 
-6009 KVTAYSITLLN
+6009 
-6020 ADSGDEIDRSIS
+6020 
-6032 QTPSFEISVPENIVN
+6032 
-6047 VSIMFEGEEFTLP
+6047 
-6060 ITNQKAIFEVPLS
+6060 
-6073 LEDGEYTMDVKF
+6073 
-6085 IDKDNDF
+6085 
-6092 LIKEKTFSVDHSS
+6092 
-6105 ADIVNAMN
+6105 
-6113 VRGKTEDD
+6113 
-6121 INDSPSTSSVGHN
+6121 
-6134 NNGAIDVFAVNEVT
+6134 
-6148 LPVDNQEEHA
+6148 

>member
-43 RGSVIIVNGALYSSI
+43 HGSVIIVNGALYSSI

-123 DAENAKKE
+123 EAENAKKE

-442 SSDSGIKNDN
+442 SSDSGIKNDS

-538 ETTNDSGI
+538 ETTDDSGI

-598 VEGINNL
+598 VEGVNNL

-618 FSFSYVIDTIAPVPP
+618 FSFSYIIDTVAPVPP
-633 TVSLEDY
+633 TVSLEDF

-1063 VWDAMSDTQIGVAT
+1063 VWDAASDTQIGVAT

-1112 SAIFDFTIDT
+1112 SAVFDFTIDT

-1186 LFIPGNT
+1186 LFTPGNT

-1327 IVLDSADDTGIQGDN
+1327 IVLNSADDTGVQGDN

-1434 DSGIPDDNLTNNV
+1434 DSGIPNDNLTNNV

-1475 TQSATPGV
+1475 TQNATPGV

-1504 DEAGNKATQ
+1504 DEAGNKTTQ

-1556 DTDVSRVIVEVMH
+1556 DTDVSRVTVEVMH

-1672 FDATQSATS
+1672 FDATQSATP

-1708 NKTTQKLDFTIDTIL
+1708 NKTTQKLDFIIDTML

-2018 IDTQITIDHIELVND
+2018 IDTQIAIDHIELVND

-2038 DNLTNNVRP
+2038 DNLTN
-2047 HFQVTVPTDV
+2047 
-2057 NVVRLS
+2057 
-2063 IDGGKT
+2063 
-2069 WFNAT
+2069 
-2074 QSATPGV
+2074 
-2081 WDYTWLADVG
+2081 
-2091 EGKHTLT
+2091 
-2098 VEATDKAGNKTTQ
+2098 EA
-2111 QLDFIID
+2111 
-2118 TLLSEPTIV
+2118 
-2127 LDNTDD
+2127 
-2133 SGTKG
+2133 
-2138 DHLTN
+2138 
-2143 VNKPTF
+2143 
-2149 LLGNIDADARYVTVE
+2149 
-2164 VQHGGTK
+2164 
-2171 EVLTATKDAT
+2171 
-2181 GNWSVTPTGTW
+2181 
-2192 ADGDYTLTVRVEDE
+2192 
-2206 AGNEKH
+2206 
-2212 SASLTVTVDTQITI
+2212 
-2226 DVIELVND
+2226 
-2234 NGIPGDNMT
+2234 
-2243 NDAHPQFRVTV
+2243 
-2254 PGDVNE
+2254 
-2260 VSLSIDGG
+2260 
-2268 VTWVKATQSAT
+2268 
-2279 PGVWNYTWP
+2279 
-2288 GTVPDGDYTL
+2288 
-2298 NVKATDNAGN
+2298 
-2308 TVTETLHFTI
+2308 
-2318 DTTLS
+2318 
-2323 TPVIVL
+2323 
-2329 DSADDSG
+2329 
-2336 VHGDNMT
+2336 
-2343 NHTQPTFALQ
+2343 
-2353 HIDDD
+2353 
-2358 AVRVTVS
+2358 
-2365 VEHGG
+2365 
-2370 VTTTFDATKD
+2370 
-2380 AGGWTFT
+2380 
-2387 PTGAWADGD
+2387 
-2396 YTLSVS
+2396 
-2402 VEDKAGNT
+2402 
-2410 SHSAS
+2410 
-2415 LTVTVDTQIAI
+2415 
-2426 NNIELVNDSG
+2426 
-2436 IPDDNLTNNVRP
+2436 
-2448 HFQVTVPT
+2448 
-2456 DVNVV
+2456 
-2461 RLSIDGGKTWF
+2461 
-2472 NATQSATPG
+2472 
-2481 VWDYIWPDDVA
+2481 
-2492 DGGYTLTVEATD
+2492 
-2504 EAGNK
+2504 
-2509 ATQTLDF
+2509 
-2516 TIDTTLSVPTL
+2516 
-2527 SLDSAD
+2527 
-2533 DSGIAGDN
+2533 
-2541 ITNVKTPGFTLNNI
+2541 
-2555 DTDVSRVIVEVM
+2555 
-2567 HNGIKQEV
+2567 
-2575 PLVQTGGQWRF
+2575 
-2586 APTSDWADGDYILTV
+2586 
-2601 KVEDRAGNVK
+2601 
-2611 QSAPL
+2611 
-2616 TVTVDTHIA
+2616 
-2625 IDRIELV
+2625 
-2632 NDSGIPGDNLTN
+2632 
-2644 EARPHFQ
+2644 
-2651 VTVPADVNGVRLSI
+2651 
-2665 DGGKTW
+2665 
-2671 FDATQSATSGV
+2671 
-2682 WDYTWLTNVANG
+2682 
-2694 PHTLMVEASD
+2694 
-2704 KAGNK
+2704 
-2709 TTQKLDFTIDTI
+2709 
-2721 LSEPTITLDSADDSA
+2721 
-2736 AGDNITNVKMPGFT
+2736 
-2750 LGNIDADVTKV
+2750 
-2761 VVTVAHDGKNQQI
+2761 
-2774 ELIKN
+2774 
-2779 GGVWRFTPGAAWTDG
+2779 
-2794 DYTLT
+2794 
-2799 VKVEDKAGNTN
+2799 
-2810 YSAPLTVTIDT
+2810 
-2821 QTSIDRIELLND
+2821 
-2833 TGIVGDN
+2833 
-2840 LTNEAR
+2840 
-2846 PQFHITVPTD
+2846 
-2856 VNSVQ
+2856 
-2861 LSLDGGI
+2861 
-2868 NWVNA
+2868 
-2873 TLTSDG
+2873 
-2879 VWEYIWP
+2879 
-2886 TDLVENTYTLTVKAT
+2886 
-2901 DVAGNT
+2901 
-2907 ATETLNFIIDTTL
+2907 
-2920 STPTITLDSADDS
+2920 
-2933 GTANDN
+2933 
-2939 KTNVKTPGFIIGGI
+2939 
-2953 DSDVTQ
+2953 
-2959 VVVQVMRD
+2959 
-2967 GHSEEV
+2967 
-2973 ELTQTNGQWRFV
+2973 
-2985 PGSAWT
+2985 
-2991 DGDYTLTVTVKDE
+2991 
-3004 AGNIRHSAPL
+3004 
-3014 TVTID
+3014 
-3019 TQITID
+3019 
-3025 HIELVNDSG
+3025 
-3034 IPDDN
+3034 
-3039 LTNNV
+3039 

-3176 KGATGIWSVTP
+3176 KDATGNWSVTPTGTWADGDYTLTVRVEDEAGNEKHSASLTVTVDTQITIDAIELVNDNGIPGDNMTNDAHPQFRVTVPGDVNEVSLSIDGGVTWVKATQSATPGVWNYTWPGTVPDGDYTLNVKATDNAGNTVTETLHFTIDTTLSTPVIVLDSADDTGIQGDNMTNRTQPTFNLQHIDDDAVRVTVSVEHGGVTTTFDATKGVGGWTFTPPTSWGAGDYTLSVSVEDKAGNTSHSASLTVTVDTQIAINNIELVNDSGIPDDNLTNNVRPQFQVKVPTDVNEVRLSIDGGKTWFNATQSATPGVWDYTWLADVGEGKHTLTVEATDKAGNQTTQKLDFIIDTLLSEPTIVLDSTDDSGTKGDNLTNANKPTFLLGNIDADARYVTVEVQHGSTKEVLTATKGATGIWSVTP

-3197 LTVRVEDDAGNVKYS
+3197 LTVRVEDEAGNVKYS

-3220 TQITIDVI
+3220 TQITIDAI

-3316 DTRLSTPTIAM
+3316 DTRLSTPTITM

-3353 DADAHSVILR
+3353 DSDAQSVILR

-3414 VVTVDTQTSITDIT
+3414 IVTVDTQTSITDIT

-3463 DGGANWVSATQG
+3463 DGGANWVSAAQG

-3488 GDGKHTLTVM
+3488 GDGKHILTVM

-3618 TQIAIDRIELVNDSG
+3618 TQIAIDHIELVNDSG

-3686 DMPEGQHTLTVEV
+3686 DMPEGQHTLIVEV

-3706 MTETLNFTIDITLLT
+3706 MTGTLDFTIDITLLT

-3744 QPVFVL
+3744 QPIFVL

-3840 RLTNHDRPVFDIHQ
+3840 RLTNHDRPVFDIRQ

-3950 RIDVPGDVVQ
+3950 RIDVPGDVIQ

-4000 ATDEAGNIANKDLVF
+4000 ATDQAGNIANKDLVF

-4190 QHTLLVD
+4190 KHTLLVD

-4305 SAELRIEI
+4305 SAELQIEI

-4532 SVTTPRFVIGNV
+4532 SVTKPRFVIGNV

-4558 SYSVTAN
+4558 SYPVTAN

-4617 ASDTGNSN
+4617 ASDTGSSN

-4656 GREVLKQTITVG
+4656 GREVLKHTITVG

-4716 RLSDPSIDDQHE
+4716 RLSDPSIDDQYE

-4734 EFKGFAE
+4734 EFKGLAE

-4827 TNNKTPTLIGST
+4827 TNNKTPTLVGNT
-4839 LPNTIV
+4839 LPNAIV

-4963 ALGNDGNYEL
+4963 ALGNDGNYVL

-5072 VSEDKAGNSQQKEI
+5072 VSEDKAGNSQQKDI

-5298 DDLITNHNKPVLVGT
+5298 DDLITSHNKPVLVGT

-5369 PRLLVTIDTS
+5369 PRLLVTVDTS
-5379 TFIDNPAMVA
+5379 TFIDNPVMIA

-5404 TRPTFSIFGE
+5404 TRPAFSIFGE

-5534 VWVNEKGHWQ
+5534 VWVNDKGHWQ

-5577 WVDTHIKVFTS
+5577 WVDTHIQVFTS
-5588 ELDDNKSSSKTEWW
+5588 ELDDNKSSSKTDWW
-5602 SNSDLITMRGT
+5602 SNSSTITMRGM

-5636 TGRWE
+5636 NGQWE
-5641 LSTDKLP
+5641 LSTDQLP
-5648 EGTYD
+5648 EGKYD
-5653 ISLVIE
+5653 ITLSIE
-5659 DSAGNRW
+5659 DNAGNRK
-5666 EDVREIFI
+5666 EEVHEIFI

-5707 ITDSEG
+5707 ITDSNG

-5755 DIMKEVPVISL
+5755 DIMKETPVISL

-5776 DNITRDKQPTFII
+5776 DNITRDNQPTFII

-5870 NGASDSDNVTNHTQP
+5870 NGASDSDNVTNHNHTQP

-5908 TDIYQATQGAD
+5908 TDIYQATQDAD

-5929 NDGNYTLSV
+5929 NDGTYTLSV
-5938 TVVDRAGNSQ
+5938 TVVDRAGNSL
-5948 QSASLAV
+5948 QSASLEV

-5969 DDASDDATATAV
+5969 DDASDDATPTAV

-5996 LRTEPSAA
+5996 LRTVPSAA

-6009 KVTAYSITLLN
+6009 KETAYSITLLN

-6047 VSIMFEGEEFTLP
+6047 VSVMFEGEEFTLP

-6085 IDKDNDF
+6085 LDKDDDF

-6113 VRGKTEDD
+6113 ARGKTEDD

-6134 NNGAIDVFAVNEVT
+6134 NNGAIEVFAVNEVT

>member
-2127 LDNTDD
+2127 LDSTDD

-2461 RLSIDGGKTWF
+2461 RLSIDGGK
-2472 NATQSATPG
+2472 
-2481 VWDYIWPDDVA
+2481 
-2492 DGGYTLTVEATD
+2492 
-2504 EAGNK
+2504 
-2509 ATQTLDF
+2509 
-2516 TIDTTLSVPTL
+2516 
-2527 SLDSAD
+2527 
-2533 DSGIAGDN
+2533 
-2541 ITNVKTPGFTLNNI
+2541 
-2555 DTDVSRVIVEVM
+2555 M
-2567 HNGIKQEV
+2567 
-2575 PLVQTGGQWRF
+2575 
-2586 APTSDWADGDYILTV
+2586 
-2601 KVEDRAGNVK
+2601 
-2611 QSAPL
+2611 
-2616 TVTVDTHIA
+2616 
-2625 IDRIELV
+2625 
-2632 NDSGIPGDNLTN
+2632 
-2644 EARPHFQ
+2644 
-2651 VTVPADVNGVRLSI
+2651 
-2665 DGGKTW
+2665 
-2671 FDATQSATSGV
+2671 
-2682 WDYTWLTNVANG
+2682 
-2694 PHTLMVEASD
+2694 
-2704 KAGNK
+2704 
-2709 TTQKLDFTIDTI
+2709 
-2721 LSEPTITLDSADDSA
+2721 
-2736 AGDNITNVKMPGFT
+2736 
-2750 LGNIDADVTKV
+2750 
-2761 VVTVAHDGKNQQI
+2761 
-2774 ELIKN
+2774 
-2779 GGVWRFTPGAAWTDG
+2779 
-2794 DYTLT
+2794 
-2799 VKVEDKAGNTN
+2799 
-2810 YSAPLTVTIDT
+2810 
-2821 QTSIDRIELLND
+2821 
-2833 TGIVGDN
+2833 
-2840 LTNEAR
+2840 
-2846 PQFHITVPTD
+2846 
-2856 VNSVQ
+2856 
-2861 LSLDGGI
+2861 
-2868 NWVNA
+2868 
-2873 TLTSDG
+2873 
-2879 VWEYIWP
+2879 
-2886 TDLVENTYTLTVKAT
+2886 
-2901 DVAGNT
+2901 
-2907 ATETLNFIIDTTL
+2907 
-2920 STPTITLDSADDS
+2920 
-2933 GTANDN
+2933 
-2939 KTNVKTPGFIIGGI
+2939 
-2953 DSDVTQ
+2953 
-2959 VVVQVMRD
+2959 
-2967 GHSEEV
+2967 
-2973 ELTQTNGQWRFV
+2973 
-2985 PGSAWT
+2985 
-2991 DGDYTLTVTVKDE
+2991 
-3004 AGNIRHSAPL
+3004 
-3014 TVTID
+3014 
-3019 TQITID
+3019 
-3025 HIELVNDSG
+3025 
-3034 IPDDN
+3034 
-3039 LTNNV
+3039 
-3044 RPHFQVTV
+3044 
-3052 PTDVNVVRLSIDGG
+3052 
-3066 KTWFN
+3066 WFN

-4558 SYSVTAN
+4558 SYPVTAN

>member
-1 MGNKS
+1 M
-6 IQKFFADQNSVIDLS
+6 
-21 SLGNAKGAKVSLS
+21 
-34 GPDMNITTP
+34 
-43 RGSVIIVNGALYSSI
+43 
-58 KGNNLAVKFKDKT
+58 
-71 ITGAKIL
+71 
-78 GSVDLKDI
+78 
-86 QLERIDSSLVDSAQ
+86 
-100 VEKKGNGKR
+100 
-109 RNKKEE
+109 
-115 EELKKQLD
+115 
-123 DAENAKKE
+123 
-131 ADKAKEEAEKAKEA
+131 
-145 AEKALN
+145 
-151 EAFEVQNSS
+151 
-160 KQIEEM
+160 
-166 LQNFLA
+166 
-172 DNVAKDNLA
+172 
-181 QQSDASQQNTQA
+181 
-193 KATQA
+193 
-198 SKQNDAEKVLPQP
+198 
-211 INKNTSTGKSN
+211 NKNTSTGKSN

-422 TDSIITDTIAPEKPT
+422 TDSIITDTIPPEKPT

-452 ITNSTLPTFIGVA
+452 VTNSTLPTFIGVA

-538 ETTNDSGI
+538 ETTDDSGI

-598 VEGINNL
+598 VEGVNNL

-618 FSFSYVIDTIAPVPP
+618 FSFSYVIDTVAPVPP
-633 TVSLEDY
+633 TVSLEDF

-1033 DSGISDDNLT
+1033 DSGIADDNLT

-1112 SAIFDFTIDT
+1112 SAVFDFTIDT

-1376 DATKGTGGWT
+1376 DATKGTGGW
-1386 FTPPTSW
+1386 S
-1393 ADGDYTLSVSVEDK
+1393 
-1407 AGNTSHS
+1407 
-1414 ASLTVTVDTQ
+1414 
-1424 IAINNIELVN
+1424 
-1434 DSGIPDDNLTNNV
+1434 
-1447 RPHFQVTVPTDVN
+1447 
-1460 VVRLSIDGGKTWFNA
+1460 
-1475 TQSATPGV
+1475 
-1483 WDYIWP
+1483 
-1489 DDVADGGYTLTVEAT
+1489 
-1504 DEAGNKATQ
+1504 
-1513 TLDFTIDTTLSVPTL
+1513 
-1528 SLDSADDSGI
+1528 
-1538 AGDNITNVKTPGF
+1538 
-1551 TLNNI
+1551 
-1556 DTDVSRVIVEVMH
+1556 
-1569 NGIKQEVPLVQ
+1569 
-1580 TGGQWRFA
+1580 
-1588 PTSDWADGDYI
+1588 
-1599 LTVKVEDRAGN
+1599 
-1610 VKQSA
+1610 
-1615 PLTVTVD
+1615 
-1622 THIAIDRIEL
+1622 
-1632 VNDSGIPGD
+1632 
-1641 NLTNEARP
+1641 
-1649 HFQVTVPA
+1649 
-1657 DVNGVRLSID
+1657 
-1667 GGKTW
+1667 
-1672 FDATQSATS
+1672 
-1681 GVWDYTWLTNVANG
+1681 
-1695 PHTLMVEASDKAG
+1695 
-1708 NKTTQKLDFTIDTIL
+1708 
-1723 SEPTITLD
+1723 
-1731 SADDS
+1731 
-1736 AAGDNITNVKMP
+1736 
-1748 GFTLGNIDADVT
+1748 
-1760 KVVVTVA
+1760 
-1767 HDGKN
+1767 
-1772 QQIELIKNGGVWRFT
+1772 
-1787 PGAAWTD
+1787 
-1794 GDYTLTVKV
+1794 
-1803 EDKAGNTNYSAPLTV
+1803 
-1818 TIDTQTSIDRI
+1818 
-1829 ELLND
+1829 
-1834 TGIVGDNL
+1834 
-1842 TNEARPQFHI
+1842 
-1852 TVPTD
+1852 
-1857 VNSVQLSLDGGINWV
+1857 
-1872 NATLTSD
+1872 
-1879 GVWEYIWPTDLVEN
+1879 
-1893 TYTLTV
+1893 
-1899 KATDVAGNTATETLN
+1899 
-1914 FIIDTT
+1914 
-1920 LSTPTI
+1920 
-1926 TLDSADDSGTAND
+1926 
-1939 NKTNVKTPGFIIGG
+1939 
-1953 IDSDVTQVVVQVMRD
+1953 
-1968 GHSEEV
+1968 
-1974 ELTQTNGQWRFVP
+1974 
-1987 GSAWTDGDY
+1987 
-1996 TLTVTV
+1996 
-2002 KDEAGNIRHSA
+2002 
-2013 PLTVT
+2013 
-2018 IDTQITIDHIELVND
+2018 
-2033 SGIPD
+2033 
-2038 DNLTNNVRP
+2038 
-2047 HFQVTVPTDV
+2047 
-2057 NVVRLS
+2057 
-2063 IDGGKT
+2063 
-2069 WFNAT
+2069 
-2074 QSATPGV
+2074 
-2081 WDYTWLADVG
+2081 
-2091 EGKHTLT
+2091 
-2098 VEATDKAGNKTTQ
+2098 
-2111 QLDFIID
+2111 
-2118 TLLSEPTIV
+2118 
-2127 LDNTDD
+2127 
-2133 SGTKG
+2133 
-2138 DHLTN
+2138 
-2143 VNKPTF
+2143 
-2149 LLGNIDADARYVTVE
+2149 
-2164 VQHGGTK
+2164 
-2171 EVLTATKDAT
+2171 
-2181 GNWSVTPTGTW
+2181 
-2192 ADGDYTLTVRVEDE
+2192 
-2206 AGNEKH
+2206 
-2212 SASLTVTVDTQITI
+2212 
-2226 DVIELVND
+2226 
-2234 NGIPGDNMT
+2234 
-2243 NDAHPQFRVTV
+2243 
-2254 PGDVNE
+2254 
-2260 VSLSIDGG
+2260 
-2268 VTWVKATQSAT
+2268 
-2279 PGVWNYTWP
+2279 
-2288 GTVPDGDYTL
+2288 
-2298 NVKATDNAGN
+2298 
-2308 TVTETLHFTI
+2308 
-2318 DTTLS
+2318 
-2323 TPVIVL
+2323 
-2329 DSADDSG
+2329 
-2336 VHGDNMT
+2336 
-2343 NHTQPTFALQ
+2343 
-2353 HIDDD
+2353 
-2358 AVRVTVS
+2358 
-2365 VEHGG
+2365 
-2370 VTTTFDATKD
+2370 
-2380 AGGWTFT
+2380 FT

-2436 IPDDNLTNNVRP
+2436 IPNDNLTNNVRP

-2481 VWDYIWPDDVA
+2481 AWDYIWPDDVA

-2504 EAGNK
+2504 KAGNK
-2509 ATQTLDF
+2509 TTQELDF

-3176 KGATGIWSVTP
+3176 KDATGNWSVTPTGTWADGDYTLTVRVEDDAGNEKHSASLTVTVDTQITIDVIELVNDNGIPGDNMTNDAHPQFRVTVPGDVNEVSLSIDGGVTWVKATQSATPGVWNYTWPGTVPDGDYTLNVKATDNAGNTVTETLHFTIDTTLSTPVIVLDSADDTGIQGDNMTNRTQPTFNLQHIDDDAVRVTVSVEHGGVTTTFDATKDAGGWTFTPPTSWGAGDYTLSVSVEDKAGNTSHSASLTVTVDTQIAINNIELVNDSGIPDDNLTNNVRPHFQVKVPTDVNEVRLSIDGGKTWFNATQSATPGVWDYTWLADVGEGKHTLTVEATDKAGNQTTQKLDFIIDTLLSEPTIVLDSTDDSGTKGDNLTNANKPTFLLGNIDADARYVTVEVQHGGTKEVLTATKGATGIWSVTP

-3618 TQIAIDRIELVNDSG
+3618 TQIAIDHIELVNDSG

-3706 MTETLNFTIDITLLT
+3706 MTETLNFTIDITLMT

-3840 RLTNHDRPVFDIHQ
+3840 RLTNHDRPVFDIRQ

-4305 SAELRIEI
+4305 SAELKIEI

-4532 SVTTPRFVIGNV
+4532 SVTKPRFVIGNV

-4558 SYSVTAN
+4558 SYPVTAN

-4827 TNNKTPTLIGST
+4827 TNNKTPTLVGNT
-4839 LPNTIV
+4839 LPNAIV

-4963 ALGNDGNYEL
+4963 ALGNDGNYVL

-5031 AGSTLTIRNPQ
+5031 AGSTLTIRSPQ

-5072 VSEDKAGNSQQKEI
+5072 VSEDKAGNSQQKDI

-5404 TRPTFSIFGE
+5404 TRPTFSISGE

-5577 WVDTHIKVFTS
+5577 WVDTHIQVFTS
-5588 ELDDNKSSSKTEWW
+5588 ELDDNKSSSKTDWW
-5602 SNSDLITMRGT
+5602 SNSSTITMRGM

-5636 TGRWE
+5636 NGQWE
-5641 LSTDKLP
+5641 LSTDQLP
-5648 EGTYD
+5648 EGKYD
-5653 ISLVIE
+5653 ITLSIE
-5659 DSAGNRW
+5659 DNAGNRK
-5666 EDVREIFI
+5666 EEVHEIFI

-5707 ITDSEG
+5707 ITDSNG

-5996 LRTEPSAA
+5996 LRTVPSAA

>member
-160 KQIEEM
+160 KQMEEM
-166 LQNFLA
+166 LQEFLA

-422 TDSIITDTIAPEKPT
+422 TDSIITDTIPPEKPT

-538 ETTNDSGI
+538 ETTDDSGI

-574 ETGEEVIFKANDKG
+574 ETGEEVVFKANDQG

-618 FSFSYVIDTIAPVPP
+618 FSFSYVIDTIAPLPP

-959 VKLYIDGA
+959 VKLYVDGA

-1033 DSGISDDNLT
+1033 DSGIADDNLT

-1063 VWDAMSDTQIGVAT
+1063 VWDAASDTQIGVAT

-1112 SAIFDFTIDT
+1112 SAVFDFTIDT

-1186 LFIPGNT
+1186 LFTPGNT

-1327 IVLDSADDTGIQGDN
+1327 IVLNSADDTGVQGDN

-1386 FTPPTSW
+1386 FTPPVLW

-1434 DSGIPDDNLTNNV
+1434 DSGIPNDNLTNNV
-1447 RPHFQVTVPTDVN
+1447 RPQFQVTVPTDVN

-1475 TQSATPGV
+1475 TQGATPGA

-1504 DEAGNKATQ
+1504 DKAGNQTTQ
-1513 TLDFTIDTTLSVPTL
+1513 ELDFTIDTTLSVPTL

-1588 PTSDWADGDYI
+1588 PTSDWGDGDYI

-1708 NKTTQKLDFTIDTIL
+1708 NKTTQKLDFIIDTLL
-1723 SEPTITLD
+1723 SEPTIILD

-2013 PLTVT
+2013 PLKVTV
-2018 IDTQITIDHIELVND
+2018 DTQIGIDNIELVND
-2033 SGIPD
+2033 SGIPN

-2047 HFQVTVPTDV
+2047 QFQVTVPTDV

-2081 WDYTWLADVG
+2081 WDYTWLTDVANG
-2091 EGKHTLT
+2091 SHTLT
-2098 VEATDKAGNKTTQ
+2098 VEATDAAGNKATQ
-2111 QLDFIID
+2111 NLEFNID
-2118 TLLSEPTIV
+2118 TLLSEPTIA
-2127 LDNTDD
+2127 LDSTDD

-2138 DHLTN
+2138 DNLTN

-2149 LLGNIDADARYVTVE
+2149 ILGNIDADARYVTVE

-2171 EVLTATKDAT
+2171 EVLTATKGAT
-2181 GNWSVTPTGTW
+2181 GIWSVTPTGMW
-2192 ADGDYTLTVRVEDE
+2192 ADGSHTLTVRVEDE
-2206 AGNEKH
+2206 AGNVKY
-2212 SASLTVTVDTQITI
+2212 SVPLTITVDTQITI
-2226 DVIELVND
+2226 DDIELVND
-2234 NGIPGDNMT
+2234 SGTKGDNLT
-2243 NDAHPQFRVTV
+2243 NDANPHFRITV

-2268 VTWVKATQSAT
+2268 VTWVKAMQSST
-2279 PGVWNYTWP
+2279 SGVWNYTWP
-2288 GTVPDGDYTL
+2288 KTLADDDYTL
-2298 NVKATDNAGN
+2298 TVKATDNAGN
-2308 TVTETLHFTI
+2308 TVTRTLDFTI

-2329 DSADDSG
+2329 DSADDTG
-2336 VHGDNMT
+2336 VQGDNMT
-2343 NHTQPTFALQ
+2343 NRTQPTFNLQ

-2370 VTTTFDATKD
+2370 VTTTFDVTKD

-2387 PTGAWADGD
+2387 PPTSWGAGD

-2448 HFQVTVPT
+2448 QFQVKVPT
-2456 DVNVV
+2456 DVNEV

-2472 NATQSATPG
+2472 NATQS
-2481 VWDYIWPDDVA
+2481 
-2492 DGGYTLTVEATD
+2492 
-2504 EAGNK
+2504 
-2509 ATQTLDF
+2509 
-2516 TIDTTLSVPTL
+2516 S
-2527 SLDSAD
+2527 
-2533 DSGIAGDN
+2533 
-2541 ITNVKTPGFTLNNI
+2541 
-2555 DTDVSRVIVEVM
+2555 
-2567 HNGIKQEV
+2567 
-2575 PLVQTGGQWRF
+2575 
-2586 APTSDWADGDYILTV
+2586 
-2601 KVEDRAGNVK
+2601 
-2611 QSAPL
+2611 
-2616 TVTVDTHIA
+2616 
-2625 IDRIELV
+2625 
-2632 NDSGIPGDNLTN
+2632 
-2644 EARPHFQ
+2644 
-2651 VTVPADVNGVRLSI
+2651 
-2665 DGGKTW
+2665 
-2671 FDATQSATSGV
+2671 
-2682 WDYTWLTNVANG
+2682 
-2694 PHTLMVEASD
+2694 
-2704 KAGNK
+2704 
-2709 TTQKLDFTIDTI
+2709 
-2721 LSEPTITLDSADDSA
+2721 
-2736 AGDNITNVKMPGFT
+2736 
-2750 LGNIDADVTKV
+2750 
-2761 VVTVAHDGKNQQI
+2761 
-2774 ELIKN
+2774 
-2779 GGVWRFTPGAAWTDG
+2779 
-2794 DYTLT
+2794 
-2799 VKVEDKAGNTN
+2799 
-2810 YSAPLTVTIDT
+2810 
-2821 QTSIDRIELLND
+2821 
-2833 TGIVGDN
+2833 
-2840 LTNEAR
+2840 
-2846 PQFHITVPTD
+2846 
-2856 VNSVQ
+2856 
-2861 LSLDGGI
+2861 
-2868 NWVNA
+2868 
-2873 TLTSDG
+2873 
-2879 VWEYIWP
+2879 
-2886 TDLVENTYTLTVKAT
+2886 
-2901 DVAGNT
+2901 
-2907 ATETLNFIIDTTL
+2907 
-2920 STPTITLDSADDS
+2920 
-2933 GTANDN
+2933 
-2939 KTNVKTPGFIIGGI
+2939 
-2953 DSDVTQ
+2953 
-2959 VVVQVMRD
+2959 
-2967 GHSEEV
+2967 
-2973 ELTQTNGQWRFV
+2973 
-2985 PGSAWT
+2985 
-2991 DGDYTLTVTVKDE
+2991 
-3004 AGNIRHSAPL
+3004 
-3014 TVTID
+3014 
-3019 TQITID
+3019 
-3025 HIELVNDSG
+3025 
-3034 IPDDN
+3034 
-3039 LTNNV
+3039 
-3044 RPHFQVTV
+3044 
-3052 PTDVNVVRLSIDGG
+3052 
-3066 KTWFN
+3066 
-3071 ATQSA
+3071 

-3099 ATDKAGNKT
+3099 ATDKAGNQT
-3108 TQQLDFIIDTL
+3108 TQKLDFIIDTL
-3119 LSEPTIVLD
+3119 LSEPTIALD
-3128 NTDDSG
+3128 STDDSG
-3134 TKGDNLTNVNK
+3134 TKGDNLTSVNK
-3145 PTFLLG
+3145 PTFILG

-3187 TGTWADGDYT
+3187 TGMWADGSHT

-3220 TQITIDVI
+3220 THIAIDDI

-3301 DKAGNKTTQTLDFTI
+3301 DKAGNQTTQTLDFTI

-3393 SYTLTVEVTDNA
+3393 SYTLTVEVQDNA

-3414 VVTVDTQTSITDIT
+3414 IVTVDTQTSITDIT

-3463 DGGANWVSATQG
+3463 DGGANWVSAAQG

-3812 PLKVTIDGTLTTPV
+3812 PLKVTIDGSLTTPV

-3840 RLTNHDRPVFDIHQ
+3840 RLTKHDRPVFDIRQ

-3913 APFEVRIDTTTTINN
+3913 APLEVRIDTTTTINN

-3950 RIDVPGDVVQ
+3950 RIDVPGDVIQ

-3985 SPNTLVDGT
+3985 TPNTLVDGT

-4000 ATDEAGNIANKDLVF
+4000 ATDQAGNIANKDLVF

-4305 SAELRIEI
+4305 SAELKIEI

-4366 ISKNAAGQWEFTA
+4366 VSKNAAGQWQFTA
-4379 GSALPDGH
+4379 GSALSDGH

-4507 TIVSDPSIDLLD
+4507 TVVSDPRIDLLD

-4532 SVTTPRFVIGNV
+4532 SVTKPRFVIGNV

-4558 SYSVTAN
+4558 SYPVTAN

-4617 ASDTGNSN
+4617 ASDTGSSN

-4656 GREVLKQTITVG
+4656 GREVLKHTITVG

-4716 RLSDPSIDDQHE
+4716 RLSDPSIDDQYE

-4734 EFKGFAE
+4734 EFKGLAE

-4827 TNNKTPTLIGST
+4827 TNNKTPTLVGNT
-4839 LPNTIV
+4839 LPNAIV

-5042 GVVIATLVVGND
+5042 GGVIATLVVGND

-5072 VSEDKAGNSQQKEI
+5072 VSEDKAGNSQQKDI

-5298 DDLITNHNKPVLVGT
+5298 DDLITSHNKPVLVGT

-5379 TFIDNPAMVA
+5379 TFIDNPVMMA

-5404 TRPTFSIFGE
+5404 TRPAFSIFGE

-5534 VWVNEKGHWQ
+5534 VWVNDKGHWQ

-5577 WVDTHIKVFTS
+5577 WVDTHIQVFTS
-5588 ELDDNKSSSKTEWW
+5588 ELDDNKSSSKTDWW
-5602 SNSDLITMRGT
+5602 SNSSTITMRGM

-5636 TGRWE
+5636 NGQWE
-5641 LSTDKLP
+5641 LSTDRLP
-5648 EGTYD
+5648 EGKYD
-5653 ISLVIE
+5653 ITLSIE
-5659 DSAGNRW
+5659 DNAGNRK
-5666 EDVREIFI
+5666 EEVHEIFI

-5707 ITDSEG
+5707 ITDSNG

-5755 DIMKEVPVISL
+5755 DIMKEPPVISL

-5776 DNITRDKQPTFII
+5776 DNITRDNQPTFII

-5870 NGASDSDNVTNHTQP
+5870 NGASDSDNVTNHNHTQP

-5929 NDGNYTLSV
+5929 NDGTYTLSV
-5938 TVVDRAGNSQ
+5938 TVVDRAGNSL
-5948 QSASLAV
+5948 QSASLEV

-5969 DDASDDATATAV
+5969 DDAIDDATATAV

-5996 LRTEPSAA
+5996 LRTVPSAA

-6009 KVTAYSITLLN
+6009 KETAYSITLLN

-6047 VSIMFEGEEFTLP
+6047 VSVMFEGEEFTLP

-6085 IDKDNDF
+6085 IDKDDDF

-6113 VRGKTEDD
+6113 ARGKTEDD

>member
-243 LALAAESNSG
+243 LALATESNSG

-618 FSFSYVIDTIAPVPP
+618 FSFSYVIDTVAPVPP
-633 TVSLEDY
+633 TVSLEDF

-1033 DSGISDDNLT
+1033 DSGVSDDNLT

-1063 VWDAMSDTQIGVAT
+1063 VWDAASDTQIGVAT

-1112 SAIFDFTIDT
+1112 SAVFDFTIDT

-1210 NTNYSAPLTVVID
+1210 NTSYSAPLTVVID

-1376 DATKGTGGWT
+1376 DATKGTGGWS
-1386 FTPPTSW
+1386 FTPTGAW

-1434 DSGIPDDNLTNNV
+1434 DSGIPNDNLTNNV

-1475 TQSATPGV
+1475 TQSATPGA

-1504 DEAGNKATQ
+1504 DKAGNKTTQ
-1513 TLDFTIDTTLSVPTL
+1513 ELDFTIDTTLSVPTL

-2118 TLLSEPTIV
+2118 TLLSEPTIM
-2127 LDNTDD
+2127 LDSTDD

-2138 DHLTN
+2138 DNLTN

-2323 TPVIVL
+2323 VPVIVL
-2329 DSADDSG
+2329 NSADDTG
-2336 VHGDNMT
+2336 VQGDNMT
-2343 NHTQPTFALQ
+2343 NSTQPTFALQ

-2370 VTTTFDATKD
+2370 VTTTFDATKGT
-2380 AGGWTFT
+2380 GGWSFT

-2448 HFQVTVPT
+2448 HFQVKVPM
-2456 DVNVV
+2456 DVN
-2461 RLSIDGGKTWF
+2461 
-2472 NATQSATPG
+2472 
-2481 VWDYIWPDDVA
+2481 
-2492 DGGYTLTVEATD
+2492 E
-2504 EAGNK
+2504 
-2509 ATQTLDF
+2509 
-2516 TIDTTLSVPTL
+2516 
-2527 SLDSAD
+2527 
-2533 DSGIAGDN
+2533 
-2541 ITNVKTPGFTLNNI
+2541 
-2555 DTDVSRVIVEVM
+2555 
-2567 HNGIKQEV
+2567 
-2575 PLVQTGGQWRF
+2575 
-2586 APTSDWADGDYILTV
+2586 
-2601 KVEDRAGNVK
+2601 
-2611 QSAPL
+2611 
-2616 TVTVDTHIA
+2616 
-2625 IDRIELV
+2625 
-2632 NDSGIPGDNLTN
+2632 
-2644 EARPHFQ
+2644 
-2651 VTVPADVNGVRLSI
+2651 
-2665 DGGKTW
+2665 
-2671 FDATQSATSGV
+2671 
-2682 WDYTWLTNVANG
+2682 
-2694 PHTLMVEASD
+2694 
-2704 KAGNK
+2704 
-2709 TTQKLDFTIDTI
+2709 
-2721 LSEPTITLDSADDSA
+2721 
-2736 AGDNITNVKMPGFT
+2736 
-2750 LGNIDADVTKV
+2750 
-2761 VVTVAHDGKNQQI
+2761 
-2774 ELIKN
+2774 
-2779 GGVWRFTPGAAWTDG
+2779 
-2794 DYTLT
+2794 
-2799 VKVEDKAGNTN
+2799 
-2810 YSAPLTVTIDT
+2810 
-2821 QTSIDRIELLND
+2821 
-2833 TGIVGDN
+2833 
-2840 LTNEAR
+2840 
-2846 PQFHITVPTD
+2846 
-2856 VNSVQ
+2856 
-2861 LSLDGGI
+2861 
-2868 NWVNA
+2868 
-2873 TLTSDG
+2873 
-2879 VWEYIWP
+2879 
-2886 TDLVENTYTLTVKAT
+2886 
-2901 DVAGNT
+2901 
-2907 ATETLNFIIDTTL
+2907 
-2920 STPTITLDSADDS
+2920 
-2933 GTANDN
+2933 
-2939 KTNVKTPGFIIGGI
+2939 
-2953 DSDVTQ
+2953 
-2959 VVVQVMRD
+2959 
-2967 GHSEEV
+2967 
-2973 ELTQTNGQWRFV
+2973 
-2985 PGSAWT
+2985 
-2991 DGDYTLTVTVKDE
+2991 
-3004 AGNIRHSAPL
+3004 
-3014 TVTID
+3014 
-3019 TQITID
+3019 
-3025 HIELVNDSG
+3025 
-3034 IPDDN
+3034 
-3039 LTNNV
+3039 
-3044 RPHFQVTV
+3044 
-3052 PTDVNVVRLSIDGG
+3052 VRLSIDGG

-3099 ATDKAGNKT
+3099 ATDKAGNQT
-3108 TQQLDFIIDTL
+3108 TQKLDFIIDTL

-3128 NTDDSG
+3128 STDDSG
-3134 TKGDNLTNVNK
+3134 TKGDNLTNANK
-3145 PTFLLG
+3145 PTFILG

-3164 QHGGTKEVLTAT
+3164 QYGGTKEVLTAT

-3316 DTRLSTPTIAM
+3316 DTRLSTPTITM

-3353 DADAHSVILR
+3353 DSDAQSVILR

-3414 VVTVDTQTSITDIT
+3414 IVTVDTQTSITDIT

-3463 DGGANWVSATQG
+3463 DGGANWVSAAQG

-3618 TQIAIDRIELVNDSG
+3618 TQIAIDHIELVNDSG

-3706 MTETLNFTIDITLLT
+3706 MTETLNFTIDITLMT

-3840 RLTNHDRPVFDIHQ
+3840 RLTNHDRPVFDIRQ

-4532 SVTTPRFVIGNV
+4532 SVTKPRFVIGNV

-4558 SYSVTAN
+4558 SYPVTAN

-4827 TNNKTPTLIGST
+4827 TNNKTPTLVGNT
-4839 LPNTIV
+4839 LPNAIV

-4963 ALGNDGNYEL
+4963 ALGNDGNYVL

-5298 DDLITNHNKPVLVGT
+5298 DDLITSHNKPVLVGT

-5379 TFIDNPAMVA
+5379 TFIDNPVMMA

-5404 TRPTFSIFGE
+5404 TRPAFSIYGE

-5469 LNFTIDTFNTTPV
+5469 LNFTIDTLNTTPV

-5534 VWVNEKGHWQ
+5534 VWVNDKGHWQ

-5577 WVDTHIKVFTS
+5577 WVDTHIQVFTS
-5588 ELDDNKSSSKTEWW
+5588 ELDDNKSSSKTDWW
-5602 SNSDLITMRGT
+5602 SNSSTITMRGM

-5636 TGRWE
+5636 NGQWE
-5641 LSTDKLP
+5641 LSTDQLP
-5648 EGTYD
+5648 EGKYD
-5653 ISLVIE
+5653 ITLSIE
-5659 DSAGNRW
+5659 DNAGNRK
-5666 EDVREIFI
+5666 EEVHEIFI

-5707 ITDSEG
+5707 ITDSNG

-5747 NRSDDVPL
+5747 NRSDDVSL

-5870 NGASDSDNVTNHTQP
+5870 NGVSDSDNVTNHTQP

-5908 TDIYQATQGAD
+5908 TDTYQATQGAD

-5929 NDGNYTLSV
+5929 NDGTYTLSV

-5996 LRTEPSAA
+5996 LRTVPSAA

-6009 KVTAYSITLLN
+6009 KETAYSITLLN

-6113 VRGKTEDD
+6113 ARGKTEDD

>member
-345 SSVSGH
+345 SSVSGQ

-422 TDSIITDTIAPEKPT
+422 TDSIITDTIPPEKPT

-633 TVSLEDY
+633 TVSLEDF

-1033 DSGISDDNLT
+1033 DSGIADDNLT

-1112 SAIFDFTIDT
+1112 SAVFDFTIDT

-1342 MTNSTQ
+1342 MTNRTQ
-1348 PTFALQH
+1348 PTFNLQH

-1376 DATKGTGGWT
+1376 DATKDAGGWT
-1386 FTPPTSW
+1386 FTPTGAW

-1475 TQSATPGV
+1475 TQSATTGV

-1538 AGDNITNVKTPGF
+1538 AGDNITSVKTPGF

-1632 VNDSGIPGD
+1632 VNDSGIPDD

-1695 PHTLMVEASDKAG
+1695 PHTLMVEATDKAG
-1708 NKTTQKLDFTIDTIL
+1708 NKTTQKLDFIIDTLL

-2018 IDTQITIDHIELVND
+2018 IDTQIAIDHIELVND

-2127 LDNTDD
+2127 LDSTDD

-2323 TPVIVL
+2323 APVIVL
-2329 DSADDSG
+2329 DSADDTG
-2336 VHGDNMT
+2336 IQGDNMT
-2343 NHTQPTFALQ
+2343 NRTQPTFNLQ

-2481 VWDYIWPDDVA
+2481 VWDY
-2492 DGGYTLTVEATD
+2492 
-2504 EAGNK
+2504 
-2509 ATQTLDF
+2509 
-2516 TIDTTLSVPTL
+2516 
-2527 SLDSAD
+2527 
-2533 DSGIAGDN
+2533 
-2541 ITNVKTPGFTLNNI
+2541 
-2555 DTDVSRVIVEVM
+2555 
-2567 HNGIKQEV
+2567 
-2575 PLVQTGGQWRF
+2575 
-2586 APTSDWADGDYILTV
+2586 
-2601 KVEDRAGNVK
+2601 
-2611 QSAPL
+2611 
-2616 TVTVDTHIA
+2616 
-2625 IDRIELV
+2625 
-2632 NDSGIPGDNLTN
+2632 
-2644 EARPHFQ
+2644 
-2651 VTVPADVNGVRLSI
+2651 
-2665 DGGKTW
+2665 
-2671 FDATQSATSGV
+2671 
-2682 WDYTWLTNVANG
+2682 
-2694 PHTLMVEASD
+2694 
-2704 KAGNK
+2704 
-2709 TTQKLDFTIDTI
+2709 
-2721 LSEPTITLDSADDSA
+2721 
-2736 AGDNITNVKMPGFT
+2736 
-2750 LGNIDADVTKV
+2750 
-2761 VVTVAHDGKNQQI
+2761 
-2774 ELIKN
+2774 
-2779 GGVWRFTPGAAWTDG
+2779 
-2794 DYTLT
+2794 
-2799 VKVEDKAGNTN
+2799 
-2810 YSAPLTVTIDT
+2810 
-2821 QTSIDRIELLND
+2821 
-2833 TGIVGDN
+2833 
-2840 LTNEAR
+2840 
-2846 PQFHITVPTD
+2846 
-2856 VNSVQ
+2856 
-2861 LSLDGGI
+2861 
-2868 NWVNA
+2868 
-2873 TLTSDG
+2873 
-2879 VWEYIWP
+2879 
-2886 TDLVENTYTLTVKAT
+2886 
-2901 DVAGNT
+2901 
-2907 ATETLNFIIDTTL
+2907 
-2920 STPTITLDSADDS
+2920 
-2933 GTANDN
+2933 
-2939 KTNVKTPGFIIGGI
+2939 
-2953 DSDVTQ
+2953 
-2959 VVVQVMRD
+2959 
-2967 GHSEEV
+2967 
-2973 ELTQTNGQWRFV
+2973 
-2985 PGSAWT
+2985 
-2991 DGDYTLTVTVKDE
+2991 
-3004 AGNIRHSAPL
+3004 
-3014 TVTID
+3014 
-3019 TQITID
+3019 
-3025 HIELVNDSG
+3025 
-3034 IPDDN
+3034 
-3039 LTNNV
+3039 
-3044 RPHFQVTV
+3044 
-3052 PTDVNVVRLSIDGG
+3052 
-3066 KTWFN
+3066 
-3071 ATQSA
+3071 
-3076 TPGVWDYTWLAD
+3076 TWLAD

-3099 ATDKAGNKT
+3099 ATDKAGNQT
-3108 TQQLDFIIDTL
+3108 TQQLDFIIDTM

-3393 SYTLTVEVTDNA
+3393 SYTLTVEVQDNA

-3516 TRLSTPTIALDS
+3516 TRLSTPTIELDS

-3940 QLTNVAKPSF
+3940 QLTNVTKPSF

-4558 SYSVTAN
+4558 SYPVTAN

-4813 LSEESDSGALGDFT
+4813 LSEESDSGTLGDFT

-5331 VLVLEDGT
+5331 VLVLEDRT

-5534 VWVNEKGHWQ
+5534 VWVNDKGHWQ

-5577 WVDTHIKVFTS
+5577 WVDTHIQVFTS
-5588 ELDDNKSSSKTEWW
+5588 ELDDNKSSSKTDWW
-5602 SNSDLITMRGT
+5602 SNSSTITMRGM

-5636 TGRWE
+5636 NGQWE
-5641 LSTDKLP
+5641 LSTDQLP
-5648 EGTYD
+5648 EGKYD
-5653 ISLVIE
+5653 ITLSIE
-5659 DSAGNRW
+5659 DNAGNRK
-5666 EDVREIFI
+5666 EEVHEIFI

-5707 ITDSEG
+5707 ITDSNG

-5929 NDGNYTLSV
+5929 NDGTYTLSV

-5969 DDASDDATATAV
+5969 NDASDDATATAV

-5996 LRTEPSAA
+5996 LRTVPSVA

-6009 KVTAYSITLLN
+6009 KETAYSITLLN

-6047 VSIMFEGEEFTLP
+6047 VSVMFEGEEFTLP

-6085 IDKDNDF
+6085 IDKDDDF

-6113 VRGKTEDD
+6113 ARGKTEDD

>member
-43 RGSVIIVNGALYSSI
+43 HGSVIIVNGALYSSI

-422 TDSIITDTIAPEKPT
+422 TDSIITDTIPPEKPT

-452 ITNSTLPTFIGVA
+452 VTNSTLPTFIGVA

-538 ETTNDSGI
+538 ETTDDSGI

-598 VEGINNL
+598 VEGVNNL

-618 FSFSYVIDTIAPVPP
+618 FSFSYVIDTVAPVPP
-633 TVSLEDY
+633 TVSLEDF

-1033 DSGISDDNLT
+1033 DSGIADDNLT

-1063 VWDAMSDTQIGVAT
+1063 VWDAASDTQIGVAT

-1112 SAIFDFTIDT
+1112 SAVFDFTIDT

-1327 IVLDSADDTGIQGDN
+1327 IVLDSADDTGVQGDN
-1342 MTNSTQ
+1342 MTNRTQ

-1434 DSGIPDDNLTNNV
+1434 DSGIPNDNLTNNV

-1475 TQSATPGV
+1475 TQSATTGV

-2098 VEATDKAGNKTTQ
+2098 VEATDKAGNQTTQ
-2111 QLDFIID
+2111 KLDFIID

-2127 LDNTDD
+2127 LDSTDD

-2138 DHLTN
+2138 DNLTN

-2323 TPVIVL
+2323 VPVIVL
-2329 DSADDSG
+2329 NSADDTG
-2336 VHGDNMT
+2336 VQGDNMT
-2343 NHTQPTFALQ
+2343 NSTQPTFALQ

-2370 VTTTFDATKD
+2370 VTTTFDATKGT
-2380 AGGWTFT
+2380 GGWSFT

-2448 HFQVTVPT
+2448 HFQVKVPT
-2456 DVNVV
+2456 DVN
-2461 RLSIDGGKTWF
+2461 
-2472 NATQSATPG
+2472 
-2481 VWDYIWPDDVA
+2481 
-2492 DGGYTLTVEATD
+2492 E
-2504 EAGNK
+2504 
-2509 ATQTLDF
+2509 
-2516 TIDTTLSVPTL
+2516 
-2527 SLDSAD
+2527 
-2533 DSGIAGDN
+2533 
-2541 ITNVKTPGFTLNNI
+2541 
-2555 DTDVSRVIVEVM
+2555 
-2567 HNGIKQEV
+2567 
-2575 PLVQTGGQWRF
+2575 
-2586 APTSDWADGDYILTV
+2586 
-2601 KVEDRAGNVK
+2601 
-2611 QSAPL
+2611 
-2616 TVTVDTHIA
+2616 
-2625 IDRIELV
+2625 
-2632 NDSGIPGDNLTN
+2632 
-2644 EARPHFQ
+2644 
-2651 VTVPADVNGVRLSI
+2651 
-2665 DGGKTW
+2665 
-2671 FDATQSATSGV
+2671 
-2682 WDYTWLTNVANG
+2682 
-2694 PHTLMVEASD
+2694 
-2704 KAGNK
+2704 
-2709 TTQKLDFTIDTI
+2709 
-2721 LSEPTITLDSADDSA
+2721 
-2736 AGDNITNVKMPGFT
+2736 
-2750 LGNIDADVTKV
+2750 
-2761 VVTVAHDGKNQQI
+2761 
-2774 ELIKN
+2774 
-2779 GGVWRFTPGAAWTDG
+2779 
-2794 DYTLT
+2794 
-2799 VKVEDKAGNTN
+2799 
-2810 YSAPLTVTIDT
+2810 
-2821 QTSIDRIELLND
+2821 
-2833 TGIVGDN
+2833 
-2840 LTNEAR
+2840 
-2846 PQFHITVPTD
+2846 
-2856 VNSVQ
+2856 
-2861 LSLDGGI
+2861 
-2868 NWVNA
+2868 
-2873 TLTSDG
+2873 
-2879 VWEYIWP
+2879 
-2886 TDLVENTYTLTVKAT
+2886 
-2901 DVAGNT
+2901 
-2907 ATETLNFIIDTTL
+2907 
-2920 STPTITLDSADDS
+2920 
-2933 GTANDN
+2933 
-2939 KTNVKTPGFIIGGI
+2939 
-2953 DSDVTQ
+2953 
-2959 VVVQVMRD
+2959 
-2967 GHSEEV
+2967 
-2973 ELTQTNGQWRFV
+2973 
-2985 PGSAWT
+2985 
-2991 DGDYTLTVTVKDE
+2991 
-3004 AGNIRHSAPL
+3004 
-3014 TVTID
+3014 
-3019 TQITID
+3019 
-3025 HIELVNDSG
+3025 
-3034 IPDDN
+3034 
-3039 LTNNV
+3039 
-3044 RPHFQVTV
+3044 
-3052 PTDVNVVRLSIDGG
+3052 VRLSIDGG

-3099 ATDKAGNKT
+3099 ATDKAGNQT
-3108 TQQLDFIIDTL
+3108 TQKLDFIIDTL

-3128 NTDDSG
+3128 STDDSG
-3134 TKGDNLTNVNK
+3134 TKGDNLTNANK
-3145 PTFLLG
+3145 PTFILG

-3269 WVRATQGTAGI
+3269 WVRATQGTAGT

-3353 DADAHSVILR
+3353 DSDAQSVILR

-3414 VVTVDTQTSITDIT
+3414 IVTVDTQTSITDIT

-3618 TQIAIDRIELVNDSG
+3618 TQIAIDHIELVNDSG

-3706 MTETLNFTIDITLLT
+3706 MTETLNFTIDITLMT

-3784 RPDSALADGS
+3784 RPDSALVDGS

-4532 SVTTPRFVIGNV
+4532 SVTKPRFVIGNV

-4558 SYSVTAN
+4558 SYPVTAN

-4891 LRSTAVDVTIDTEVA
+4891 LRSTAVDLTIDTEVA

-5298 DDLITNHNKPVLVGT
+5298 DDLITSHNKPVLVGT

-5379 TFIDNPAMVA
+5379 TFIDNPVMMA

-5404 TRPTFSIFGE
+5404 TRPAFSIYGE

-5469 LNFTIDTFNTTPV
+5469 LNFTIDTLNTTPV

-5534 VWVNEKGHWQ
+5534 VWVNDKGHWQ

-5577 WVDTHIKVFTS
+5577 WVDTHIQVFTS
-5588 ELDDNKSSSKTEWW
+5588 ELDDNKSSSKTDWW
-5602 SNSDLITMRGT
+5602 SNSSTITMRGM

-5636 TGRWE
+5636 NGQWE
-5641 LSTDKLP
+5641 LSTDQLP
-5648 EGTYD
+5648 EGKYD
-5653 ISLVIE
+5653 ITLSIE
-5659 DSAGNRW
+5659 DNAGNRK
-5666 EDVREIFI
+5666 EEVHEIFI

-5707 ITDSEG
+5707 ITDSNG

-5747 NRSDDVPL
+5747 NRSDDVSL

-5870 NGASDSDNVTNHTQP
+5870 NGVSDSDNVTNHTQP

-5908 TDIYQATQGAD
+5908 TDTYQATQGAD

-5929 NDGNYTLSV
+5929 NDGTYTLSV

-5996 LRTEPSAA
+5996 LRTVPSAA

-6009 KVTAYSITLLN
+6009 KETAYSITLLN

-6113 VRGKTEDD
+6113 ARGKTEDD

>member
-422 TDSIITDTIAPEKPT
+422 TDSIITDTIPPEKPT

-538 ETTNDSGI
+538 ETTDDSGI

-598 VEGINNL
+598 VEGVNNL

-618 FSFSYVIDTIAPVPP
+618 FSFSYVIDTVAPVPP
-633 TVSLEDY
+633 TVSLEDF

-1033 DSGISDDNLT
+1033 DSGIADDNLT

-1112 SAIFDFTIDT
+1112 SAVFDFTIDT

-1376 DATKGTGGWT
+1376 DATKGTGGWS
-1386 FTPPTSW
+1386 FTPTGAW

-1434 DSGIPDDNLTNNV
+1434 DSGIPNDNLTNNV

-1460 VVRLSIDGGKTWFNA
+1460 VVRLSIDGGKTWFNS
-1475 TQSATPGV
+1475 TQSATPGA

-1504 DEAGNKATQ
+1504 DKAGNKTTQ
-1513 TLDFTIDTTLSVPTL
+1513 ELDFTIDTTLSVPTL

-2018 IDTQITIDHIELVND
+2018 IDTQI
-2033 SGIPD
+2033 
-2038 DNLTNNVRP
+2038 
-2047 HFQVTVPTDV
+2047 
-2057 NVVRLS
+2057 
-2063 IDGGKT
+2063 
-2069 WFNAT
+2069 A
-2074 QSATPGV
+2074 
-2081 WDYTWLADVG
+2081 
-2091 EGKHTLT
+2091 
-2098 VEATDKAGNKTTQ
+2098 
-2111 QLDFIID
+2111 
-2118 TLLSEPTIV
+2118 
-2127 LDNTDD
+2127 
-2133 SGTKG
+2133 
-2138 DHLTN
+2138 
-2143 VNKPTF
+2143 
-2149 LLGNIDADARYVTVE
+2149 
-2164 VQHGGTK
+2164 
-2171 EVLTATKDAT
+2171 
-2181 GNWSVTPTGTW
+2181 
-2192 ADGDYTLTVRVEDE
+2192 
-2206 AGNEKH
+2206 
-2212 SASLTVTVDTQITI
+2212 
-2226 DVIELVND
+2226 
-2234 NGIPGDNMT
+2234 
-2243 NDAHPQFRVTV
+2243 
-2254 PGDVNE
+2254 
-2260 VSLSIDGG
+2260 
-2268 VTWVKATQSAT
+2268 
-2279 PGVWNYTWP
+2279 
-2288 GTVPDGDYTL
+2288 
-2298 NVKATDNAGN
+2298 
-2308 TVTETLHFTI
+2308 
-2318 DTTLS
+2318 
-2323 TPVIVL
+2323 
-2329 DSADDSG
+2329 
-2336 VHGDNMT
+2336 
-2343 NHTQPTFALQ
+2343 
-2353 HIDDD
+2353 
-2358 AVRVTVS
+2358 
-2365 VEHGG
+2365 
-2370 VTTTFDATKD
+2370 
-2380 AGGWTFT
+2380 
-2387 PTGAWADGD
+2387 
-2396 YTLSVS
+2396 
-2402 VEDKAGNT
+2402 
-2410 SHSAS
+2410 
-2415 LTVTVDTQIAI
+2415 
-2426 NNIELVNDSG
+2426 
-2436 IPDDNLTNNVRP
+2436 
-2448 HFQVTVPT
+2448 
-2456 DVNVV
+2456 
-2461 RLSIDGGKTWF
+2461 
-2472 NATQSATPG
+2472 
-2481 VWDYIWPDDVA
+2481 
-2492 DGGYTLTVEATD
+2492 
-2504 EAGNK
+2504 
-2509 ATQTLDF
+2509 
-2516 TIDTTLSVPTL
+2516 
-2527 SLDSAD
+2527 
-2533 DSGIAGDN
+2533 
-2541 ITNVKTPGFTLNNI
+2541 
-2555 DTDVSRVIVEVM
+2555 
-2567 HNGIKQEV
+2567 
-2575 PLVQTGGQWRF
+2575 
-2586 APTSDWADGDYILTV
+2586 
-2601 KVEDRAGNVK
+2601 
-2611 QSAPL
+2611 
-2616 TVTVDTHIA
+2616 
-2625 IDRIELV
+2625 
-2632 NDSGIPGDNLTN
+2632 
-2644 EARPHFQ
+2644 
-2651 VTVPADVNGVRLSI
+2651 
-2665 DGGKTW
+2665 
-2671 FDATQSATSGV
+2671 
-2682 WDYTWLTNVANG
+2682 
-2694 PHTLMVEASD
+2694 
-2704 KAGNK
+2704 
-2709 TTQKLDFTIDTI
+2709 
-2721 LSEPTITLDSADDSA
+2721 
-2736 AGDNITNVKMPGFT
+2736 
-2750 LGNIDADVTKV
+2750 
-2761 VVTVAHDGKNQQI
+2761 
-2774 ELIKN
+2774 
-2779 GGVWRFTPGAAWTDG
+2779 
-2794 DYTLT
+2794 
-2799 VKVEDKAGNTN
+2799 
-2810 YSAPLTVTIDT
+2810 
-2821 QTSIDRIELLND
+2821 
-2833 TGIVGDN
+2833 
-2840 LTNEAR
+2840 
-2846 PQFHITVPTD
+2846 
-2856 VNSVQ
+2856 
-2861 LSLDGGI
+2861 
-2868 NWVNA
+2868 
-2873 TLTSDG
+2873 
-2879 VWEYIWP
+2879 
-2886 TDLVENTYTLTVKAT
+2886 
-2901 DVAGNT
+2901 
-2907 ATETLNFIIDTTL
+2907 
-2920 STPTITLDSADDS
+2920 
-2933 GTANDN
+2933 
-2939 KTNVKTPGFIIGGI
+2939 
-2953 DSDVTQ
+2953 
-2959 VVVQVMRD
+2959 
-2967 GHSEEV
+2967 
-2973 ELTQTNGQWRFV
+2973 
-2985 PGSAWT
+2985 
-2991 DGDYTLTVTVKDE
+2991 
-3004 AGNIRHSAPL
+3004 
-3014 TVTID
+3014 
-3019 TQITID
+3019 ID

-3164 QHGGTKEVLTAT
+3164 QHGGTKEVLTATKDATGNWSVTPTGTWADGDYTLTVRVEDEAGNEKHSASLTVTVDTQITIDAIELVNDNGIPGDNMTNDAHPQFRVTVPGDVNEVSLSIDGGVTWVKATQSATPGVWNYTWPGTVPDGDYTLNVKATDNAGNTVTETLHFTIDTTLSVPVIVLNSADDTGVQGDNMTNSTQPTFALQHIDDDAVRVTVSVEHGGVTTTFDATKGVGGWSFTPTGAWADGDYTLSVSVEDKAGNTSHSASLTVTVDTQIAINNIELVNDSGIPDDNLTNNVRPHFQVKVPTDVNEVRLSIDGGKTWFNATQSATPGVWDYTWLADVGEGKHTLTVEATDKAGNQTTQKLDFIIDTMLSEPTIVLDSTDDSGTKGDNLTNANKPTFILGNIDADARYVTVEVQYGGTKEVLTAT

-3316 DTRLSTPTIAM
+3316 DTRLSTPTITM

-3353 DADAHSVILR
+3353 DSDAQSVILR

-3414 VVTVDTQTSITDIT
+3414 IVTVDTQTSITDIT

-3463 DGGANWVSATQG
+3463 DGGANWVSAAQG

-3618 TQIAIDRIELVNDSG
+3618 TQIAIDHIELVNDSG

-3706 MTETLNFTIDITLLT
+3706 MTETLNFTIDITLMT

-3840 RLTNHDRPVFDIHQ
+3840 RLTNHDRPVFDIRQ

-4305 SAELRIEI
+4305 SAELKIEI

-4532 SVTTPRFVIGNV
+4532 SVTKPRFVIGNV

-4558 SYSVTAN
+4558 SYPVTAN

-4827 TNNKTPTLIGST
+4827 TNNKTPTLVGNT
-4839 LPNTIV
+4839 LPNAIV

-4963 ALGNDGNYEL
+4963 ALGNDGNYVL

-5031 AGSTLTIRNPQ
+5031 AGSTLTIRSPQ

-5072 VSEDKAGNSQQKEI
+5072 VSEDKAGNSQQKDI

-5404 TRPTFSIFGE
+5404 TRPTFSISGE

-5577 WVDTHIKVFTS
+5577 WVDTHIQVFTS
-5588 ELDDNKSSSKTEWW
+5588 ELDDNKSSSKTDWW
-5602 SNSDLITMRGT
+5602 SNSSTITMRGM

-5636 TGRWE
+5636 NGQWE
-5641 LSTDKLP
+5641 LSTDQLP
-5648 EGTYD
+5648 EGKYD
-5653 ISLVIE
+5653 ITLSIE
-5659 DSAGNRW
+5659 DNAGNRK
-5666 EDVREIFI
+5666 EEVHEIFI

-5707 ITDSEG
+5707 ITDSNG

-5747 NRSDDVPL
+5747 NRSDDVSL

-5870 NGASDSDNVTNHTQP
+5870 NGVSDSDNVTNHTQP

-5908 TDIYQATQGAD
+5908 TDTYQATQGAD

-5929 NDGNYTLSV
+5929 NDGTYTLSV

-5996 LRTEPSAA
+5996 LRTVPSAA

-6009 KVTAYSITLLN
+6009 KETAYSITLLN

-6047 VSIMFEGEEFTLP
+6047 VSVMFEGEEFTLP

-6085 IDKDNDF
+6085 IDKDDDF

-6113 VRGKTEDD
+6113 ARGKTEDD

>member
-243 LALAAESNSG
+243 LALATESNSG

-618 FSFSYVIDTIAPVPP
+618 FSFSYVIDTVAPVPP
-633 TVSLEDY
+633 TVSLEDF

-1033 DSGISDDNLT
+1033 DSGVSDDNLT

-1063 VWDAMSDTQIGVAT
+1063 VWDAASDTQIGVAT

-1112 SAIFDFTIDT
+1112 SAVFDFTIDT

-1210 NTNYSAPLTVVID
+1210 NTSYSAPLTVVID

-1376 DATKGTGGWT
+1376 DATKGTGGWS
-1386 FTPPTSW
+1386 FTPTGAW

-1475 TQSATPGV
+1475 TQSATPGA

-1504 DEAGNKATQ
+1504 DKAGNKTTQ
-1513 TLDFTIDTTLSVPTL
+1513 ELDFTIDTTLSVPTL

-2127 LDNTDD
+2127 LDSTDD

-2138 DHLTN
+2138 DNLTN

-2323 TPVIVL
+2323 VPVIVL
-2329 DSADDSG
+2329 NSADDTG
-2336 VHGDNMT
+2336 VQGDNMT
-2343 NHTQPTFALQ
+2343 NSTQPTFALQ

-2370 VTTTFDATKD
+2370 VTTTFDATKGT
-2380 AGGWTFT
+2380 GGWSFT

-2448 HFQVTVPT
+2448 HFQVTVPM
-2456 DVNVV
+2456 DVN
-2461 RLSIDGGKTWF
+2461 
-2472 NATQSATPG
+2472 
-2481 VWDYIWPDDVA
+2481 
-2492 DGGYTLTVEATD
+2492 E
-2504 EAGNK
+2504 
-2509 ATQTLDF
+2509 
-2516 TIDTTLSVPTL
+2516 
-2527 SLDSAD
+2527 
-2533 DSGIAGDN
+2533 
-2541 ITNVKTPGFTLNNI
+2541 
-2555 DTDVSRVIVEVM
+2555 
-2567 HNGIKQEV
+2567 
-2575 PLVQTGGQWRF
+2575 
-2586 APTSDWADGDYILTV
+2586 
-2601 KVEDRAGNVK
+2601 
-2611 QSAPL
+2611 
-2616 TVTVDTHIA
+2616 
-2625 IDRIELV
+2625 
-2632 NDSGIPGDNLTN
+2632 
-2644 EARPHFQ
+2644 
-2651 VTVPADVNGVRLSI
+2651 
-2665 DGGKTW
+2665 
-2671 FDATQSATSGV
+2671 
-2682 WDYTWLTNVANG
+2682 
-2694 PHTLMVEASD
+2694 
-2704 KAGNK
+2704 
-2709 TTQKLDFTIDTI
+2709 
-2721 LSEPTITLDSADDSA
+2721 
-2736 AGDNITNVKMPGFT
+2736 
-2750 LGNIDADVTKV
+2750 
-2761 VVTVAHDGKNQQI
+2761 
-2774 ELIKN
+2774 
-2779 GGVWRFTPGAAWTDG
+2779 
-2794 DYTLT
+2794 
-2799 VKVEDKAGNTN
+2799 
-2810 YSAPLTVTIDT
+2810 
-2821 QTSIDRIELLND
+2821 
-2833 TGIVGDN
+2833 
-2840 LTNEAR
+2840 
-2846 PQFHITVPTD
+2846 
-2856 VNSVQ
+2856 
-2861 LSLDGGI
+2861 
-2868 NWVNA
+2868 
-2873 TLTSDG
+2873 
-2879 VWEYIWP
+2879 
-2886 TDLVENTYTLTVKAT
+2886 
-2901 DVAGNT
+2901 
-2907 ATETLNFIIDTTL
+2907 
-2920 STPTITLDSADDS
+2920 
-2933 GTANDN
+2933 
-2939 KTNVKTPGFIIGGI
+2939 
-2953 DSDVTQ
+2953 
-2959 VVVQVMRD
+2959 
-2967 GHSEEV
+2967 
-2973 ELTQTNGQWRFV
+2973 
-2985 PGSAWT
+2985 
-2991 DGDYTLTVTVKDE
+2991 
-3004 AGNIRHSAPL
+3004 
-3014 TVTID
+3014 
-3019 TQITID
+3019 
-3025 HIELVNDSG
+3025 
-3034 IPDDN
+3034 
-3039 LTNNV
+3039 
-3044 RPHFQVTV
+3044 
-3052 PTDVNVVRLSIDGG
+3052 VRLSIDGG

-3099 ATDKAGNKT
+3099 ATDKAGNQT
-3108 TQQLDFIIDTL
+3108 TQKLDFIIDTL

-3128 NTDDSG
+3128 STDDSG
-3134 TKGDNLTNVNK
+3134 TKGDNLTNANK
-3145 PTFLLG
+3145 PTFILG

-3164 QHGGTKEVLTAT
+3164 QYGGTKEVLTAT

-3316 DTRLSTPTIAM
+3316 DTRLSTPTITM

-3353 DADAHSVILR
+3353 DSDAQSVILR

-3414 VVTVDTQTSITDIT
+3414 IVTVDTQTSITDIT

-3463 DGGANWVSATQG
+3463 DGGANWVSAAQG

-3618 TQIAIDRIELVNDSG
+3618 TQIAIDHIELVNDSG

-3706 MTETLNFTIDITLLT
+3706 MTETLNFTIDITLMT

-3840 RLTNHDRPVFDIHQ
+3840 RLTNHDRPVFDIRQ

-4532 SVTTPRFVIGNV
+4532 SVTKPRFVIGNV

-4558 SYSVTAN
+4558 SYPVTAN

-4827 TNNKTPTLIGST
+4827 TNNKTPTLVGNT
-4839 LPNTIV
+4839 LPNAIV

-4963 ALGNDGNYEL
+4963 ALGNDGNYVL

-5298 DDLITNHNKPVLVGT
+5298 DDLITSHNKPVLVGT

-5379 TFIDNPAMVA
+5379 TFIDNPVMMA

-5404 TRPTFSIFGE
+5404 TRPAFSIYGE

-5469 LNFTIDTFNTTPV
+5469 LNFTIDTLNTTPV

-5534 VWVNEKGHWQ
+5534 VWVNDKGHWQ

-5577 WVDTHIKVFTS
+5577 WVDTHIQVFTS
-5588 ELDDNKSSSKTEWW
+5588 ELDDNKSSSKTDWW
-5602 SNSDLITMRGT
+5602 SNSSTITMRGM

-5636 TGRWE
+5636 NGQWE
-5641 LSTDKLP
+5641 LSTDQLP
-5648 EGTYD
+5648 EGKYD
-5653 ISLVIE
+5653 ITLSIE
-5659 DSAGNRW
+5659 DNAGNRK
-5666 EDVREIFI
+5666 EEVHEIFI

-5707 ITDSEG
+5707 ITDSNG

-5747 NRSDDVPL
+5747 NRSDDVSL

-5870 NGASDSDNVTNHTQP
+5870 NGVSDSDNVTNHTQP

-5908 TDIYQATQGAD
+5908 TDTYQATQGAD

-5929 NDGNYTLSV
+5929 NDGTYTLSV

-5996 LRTEPSAA
+5996 LRTVPSAA

-6009 KVTAYSITLLN
+6009 KETAYSITLLN

-6113 VRGKTEDD
+6113 ARGKTEDD

>member
-2127 LDNTDD
+2127 LDSTDD

-2212 SASLTVTVDTQITI
+2212 SVSLTVTVDTQITI

-2426 NNIELVNDSG
+2426 NN
-2436 IPDDNLTNNVRP
+2436 
-2448 HFQVTVPT
+2448 
-2456 DVNVV
+2456 
-2461 RLSIDGGKTWF
+2461 
-2472 NATQSATPG
+2472 
-2481 VWDYIWPDDVA
+2481 
-2492 DGGYTLTVEATD
+2492 
-2504 EAGNK
+2504 
-2509 ATQTLDF
+2509 
-2516 TIDTTLSVPTL
+2516 
-2527 SLDSAD
+2527 
-2533 DSGIAGDN
+2533 
-2541 ITNVKTPGFTLNNI
+2541 
-2555 DTDVSRVIVEVM
+2555 
-2567 HNGIKQEV
+2567 
-2575 PLVQTGGQWRF
+2575 
-2586 APTSDWADGDYILTV
+2586 
-2601 KVEDRAGNVK
+2601 
-2611 QSAPL
+2611 
-2616 TVTVDTHIA
+2616 
-2625 IDRIELV
+2625 
-2632 NDSGIPGDNLTN
+2632 
-2644 EARPHFQ
+2644 
-2651 VTVPADVNGVRLSI
+2651 
-2665 DGGKTW
+2665 
-2671 FDATQSATSGV
+2671 
-2682 WDYTWLTNVANG
+2682 
-2694 PHTLMVEASD
+2694 
-2704 KAGNK
+2704 
-2709 TTQKLDFTIDTI
+2709 
-2721 LSEPTITLDSADDSA
+2721 
-2736 AGDNITNVKMPGFT
+2736 
-2750 LGNIDADVTKV
+2750 
-2761 VVTVAHDGKNQQI
+2761 
-2774 ELIKN
+2774 
-2779 GGVWRFTPGAAWTDG
+2779 
-2794 DYTLT
+2794 
-2799 VKVEDKAGNTN
+2799 
-2810 YSAPLTVTIDT
+2810 
-2821 QTSIDRIELLND
+2821 
-2833 TGIVGDN
+2833 
-2840 LTNEAR
+2840 
-2846 PQFHITVPTD
+2846 
-2856 VNSVQ
+2856 
-2861 LSLDGGI
+2861 
-2868 NWVNA
+2868 
-2873 TLTSDG
+2873 
-2879 VWEYIWP
+2879 
-2886 TDLVENTYTLTVKAT
+2886 
-2901 DVAGNT
+2901 
-2907 ATETLNFIIDTTL
+2907 
-2920 STPTITLDSADDS
+2920 
-2933 GTANDN
+2933 
-2939 KTNVKTPGFIIGGI
+2939 
-2953 DSDVTQ
+2953 
-2959 VVVQVMRD
+2959 
-2967 GHSEEV
+2967 
-2973 ELTQTNGQWRFV
+2973 
-2985 PGSAWT
+2985 
-2991 DGDYTLTVTVKDE
+2991 
-3004 AGNIRHSAPL
+3004 
-3014 TVTID
+3014 
-3019 TQITID
+3019 
-3025 HIELVNDSG
+3025 IELVNDSG

-4558 SYSVTAN
+4558 SYPVTAN

-5919 GWTFTPPAAW
+5919 GWTFTPPASW

>member
-1 MGNKS
+1 M
-6 IQKFFADQNSVIDLS
+6 
-21 SLGNAKGAKVSLS
+21 
-34 GPDMNITTP
+34 
-43 RGSVIIVNGALYSSI
+43 
-58 KGNNLAVKFKDKT
+58 
-71 ITGAKIL
+71 
-78 GSVDLKDI
+78 
-86 QLERIDSSLVDSAQ
+86 
-100 VEKKGNGKR
+100 
-109 RNKKEE
+109 
-115 EELKKQLD
+115 
-123 DAENAKKE
+123 
-131 ADKAKEEAEKAKEA
+131 
-145 AEKALN
+145 
-151 EAFEVQNSS
+151 
-160 KQIEEM
+160 
-166 LQNFLA
+166 
-172 DNVAKDNLA
+172 
-181 QQSDASQQNTQA
+181 
-193 KATQA
+193 
-198 SKQNDAEKVLPQP
+198 
-211 INKNTSTGKSN
+211 NKNTSTGKSN

-2127 LDNTDD
+2127 LDSTDD

-2426 NNIELVNDSG
+2426 NN
-2436 IPDDNLTNNVRP
+2436 
-2448 HFQVTVPT
+2448 
-2456 DVNVV
+2456 
-2461 RLSIDGGKTWF
+2461 
-2472 NATQSATPG
+2472 
-2481 VWDYIWPDDVA
+2481 
-2492 DGGYTLTVEATD
+2492 
-2504 EAGNK
+2504 
-2509 ATQTLDF
+2509 
-2516 TIDTTLSVPTL
+2516 
-2527 SLDSAD
+2527 
-2533 DSGIAGDN
+2533 
-2541 ITNVKTPGFTLNNI
+2541 
-2555 DTDVSRVIVEVM
+2555 
-2567 HNGIKQEV
+2567 
-2575 PLVQTGGQWRF
+2575 
-2586 APTSDWADGDYILTV
+2586 
-2601 KVEDRAGNVK
+2601 
-2611 QSAPL
+2611 
-2616 TVTVDTHIA
+2616 
-2625 IDRIELV
+2625 
-2632 NDSGIPGDNLTN
+2632 
-2644 EARPHFQ
+2644 
-2651 VTVPADVNGVRLSI
+2651 
-2665 DGGKTW
+2665 
-2671 FDATQSATSGV
+2671 
-2682 WDYTWLTNVANG
+2682 
-2694 PHTLMVEASD
+2694 
-2704 KAGNK
+2704 
-2709 TTQKLDFTIDTI
+2709 
-2721 LSEPTITLDSADDSA
+2721 
-2736 AGDNITNVKMPGFT
+2736 
-2750 LGNIDADVTKV
+2750 
-2761 VVTVAHDGKNQQI
+2761 
-2774 ELIKN
+2774 
-2779 GGVWRFTPGAAWTDG
+2779 
-2794 DYTLT
+2794 
-2799 VKVEDKAGNTN
+2799 
-2810 YSAPLTVTIDT
+2810 
-2821 QTSIDRIELLND
+2821 
-2833 TGIVGDN
+2833 
-2840 LTNEAR
+2840 
-2846 PQFHITVPTD
+2846 
-2856 VNSVQ
+2856 
-2861 LSLDGGI
+2861 
-2868 NWVNA
+2868 
-2873 TLTSDG
+2873 
-2879 VWEYIWP
+2879 
-2886 TDLVENTYTLTVKAT
+2886 
-2901 DVAGNT
+2901 
-2907 ATETLNFIIDTTL
+2907 
-2920 STPTITLDSADDS
+2920 
-2933 GTANDN
+2933 
-2939 KTNVKTPGFIIGGI
+2939 
-2953 DSDVTQ
+2953 
-2959 VVVQVMRD
+2959 
-2967 GHSEEV
+2967 
-2973 ELTQTNGQWRFV
+2973 
-2985 PGSAWT
+2985 
-2991 DGDYTLTVTVKDE
+2991 
-3004 AGNIRHSAPL
+3004 
-3014 TVTID
+3014 
-3019 TQITID
+3019 
-3025 HIELVNDSG
+3025 IELVNDSG

-3994 YTLRVE
+3994 YTL
-4000 ATDEAGNIANKDLVF
+4000 
-4015 NIDTNIQVPTIALDA
+4015 
-4030 GQDTG
+4030 
-4035 ANTADNITNISRPT
+4035 
-4049 FTIGNVDPDVIKV
+4049 
-4062 VVTIDGHDYNATKVG
+4062 
-4077 AGWQFT
+4077 
-4083 PGNAIPDGSY
+4083 
-4093 NITVT
+4093 
-4098 VEDKAG
+4098 
-4104 NTATSKPLP
+4104 
-4113 VVIDTTAEIESVTLV
+4113 
-4128 TDSGDSDVDNITKV
+4128 
-4142 DKPQFSIVTAD
+4142 
-4153 DITHVRVK
+4153 
-4161 IDNAANWIELTKGG
+4161 
-4175 DGRWIFNVG
+4175 
-4184 SALPDG
+4184 
-4190 QHTLLVD
+4190 
-4197 VTDIAGNVAQETLQ
+4197 
-4211 FTIDTTLRE
+4211 
-4220 PTIVLDPTHD
+4220 
-4230 TGDDTND
+4230 
-4237 NLTRINKPVFIIG
+4237 
-4250 NVDNDVSHIVV
+4250 
-4261 HIDGRDYTI
+4261 
-4270 ENTGGNLTFT
+4270 
-4280 PDQPLSDGQHTI
+4280 
-4292 SVTVTDIAGNTKT
+4292 
-4305 SAELRIEI
+4305 
-4313 DTQVQIDSVTLTT
+4313 
-4326 DSGVNDH
+4326 
-4333 DNVTNATRPSFEI
+4333 
-4346 ATPDDVT
+4346 
-4353 SVLVSFDGVNWTP
+4353 
-4366 ISKNAAGQWEFTA
+4366 
-4379 GSALPDGH
+4379 
-4387 YTLHVQ
+4387 
-4393 ATDRAGNT
+4393 
-4401 ANSTLGFTVD
+4401 
-4411 TQIDG
+4411 
-4416 LSVVMLDDA
+4416 
-4425 GKDSTD
+4425 
-4431 GITNITSPR
+4431 
-4440 FEISAREPLQ
+4440 
-4450 SVTVILNGKSSTL
+4450 
-4463 TQGAGNKWLFTPDTP
+4463 
-4478 LVDGTY
+4478 
-4484 KIEIVAEDIAGNK
+4484 
-4497 ISKEVSFTID
+4497 
-4507 TIVSDPSIDLLD
+4507 
-4519 ADDTGESAVDNIT
+4519 
-4532 SVTTPRFVIGNV
+4532 
-4544 PADIDTVVIRINGV
+4544 
-4558 SYSVTAN
+4558 
-4565 GNNLWEFQV
+4565 
-4574 PVALNDGVYEAV
+4574 
-4586 VVFRDI
+4586 
-4592 AGNTSETKLP
+4592 
-4602 FTIDTTTSVSVRMEP
+4602 
-4617 ASDTGNSN
+4617 
-4625 SDNLTNKQNPKFE
+4625 
-4638 GTAEPNAKL
+4638 
-4647 VITIVDDKS
+4647 
-4656 GREVLKQTITVG
+4656 
-4668 ADGNWSV
+4668 
-4675 TPNILPDGMYTINVV
+4675 
-4690 ATDVAGNTAQT
+4690 
-4701 QERFTIDTVTIDPTI
+4701 
-4716 RLSDPSIDDQHE
+4716 
-4728 ATSLRP
+4728 
-4734 EFKGFAE
+4734 
-4741 AFSTIM
+4741 
-4747 IQWDGKVVG
+4747 
-4756 SANANANGEW
+4756 
-4766 SWTPPSV
+4766 
-4773 LAPGSYVVSI
+4773 
-4783 VAKDK
+4783 
-4788 AGNESSQVDF
+4788 
-4798 PVVIPVIDVTPPTIK
+4798 
-4813 LSEESDSGALGDFT
+4813 
-4827 TNNKTPTLIGST
+4827 
-4839 LPNTIV
+4839 
-4845 SIYVDGVKVGEAT
+4845 
-4858 ADTAGR
+4858 
-4864 YTFQLS
+4864 
-4870 EMKDGHY
+4870 
-4877 VVQVGIV
+4877 
-4884 NPRDNSE
+4884 
-4891 LRSTAVDVTIDTEVA
+4891 
-4906 ELVWNISGMHEGGY
+4906 
-4920 INTVTPEIGGTS
+4920 
-4932 EPNSKITIF
+4932 
-4941 VNGVEKAIAYTTGA
+4941 
-4955 GHWGVVLP
+4955 
-4963 ALGNDGNYEL
+4963 
-4973 TFKVEDVAGN
+4973 
-4983 IREFGPQNVILDT
+4983 
-4996 VISPLTVVLREADD
+4996 
-5010 SGKVGDW
+5010 
-5017 ITNKSHVTIDGTAE
+5017 
-5031 AGSTLTIRNPQ
+5031 
-5042 GVVIATLVVGND
+5042 
-5054 GRWSAE
+5054 
-5060 LDLREGSNAFVV
+5060 
-5072 VSEDKAGNSQQKEI
+5072 
-5086 LIEHDTQIEISDIS
+5086 
-5100 LSRDT
+5100 
-5105 NSGDKYDLITNNK
+5105 
-5118 SPVLVAMTD
+5118 
-5127 PGATVQVYINGVL
+5127 
-5140 QGTVEASSSGNISYT
+5140 
-5155 MPANSAD
+5155 
-5162 GEYQVQFVA
+5162 
-5171 TDTAGNRV
+5171 
-5179 ESAITT
+5179 
-5185 VTIDS
+5185 
-5190 QIAVFDID
+5190 
-5198 EDSLPALSN
+5198 
-5207 NRALSVSGVGEA
+5207 
-5219 GSQVSIFVDGKLVN
+5219 
-5233 VVMVEA
+5233 
-5239 DGTWRAPILLQD
+5239 
-5251 DGTFNIHFSIT
+5251 
-5262 DVAGNTEVSKDYS
+5262 
-5275 VDVDSSTDFPTL
+5275 
-5287 NLEDASNSGSL
+5287 
-5298 DDLITNHNKPVLVGT
+5298 
-5313 AEAGATIHIYV
+5313 
-5324 DEKIVAN
+5324 
-5331 VLVLEDGT
+5331 
-5339 WSYQFDNALKDGEYS
+5339 
-5354 IRVVA
+5354 
-5359 EDPAGNTAES
+5359 
-5369 PRLLVTIDTS
+5369 
-5379 TFIDNPAMVA
+5379 
-5389 GSDNGIFS
+5389 
-5397 NDSITSQ
+5397 
-5404 TRPTFSIFGE
+5404 
-5414 MNQSVQIFID
+5414 
-5424 GVLVDTITV
+5424 
-5433 TDRNQVY
+5433 
-5440 RPESPLGD
+5440 
-5448 GSHSIYYVIT
+5448 
-5458 DKAGNTATSKT
+5458 
-5469 LNFTIDTFNTTPV
+5469 
-5482 AIDSIGGQTLAEMT
+5482 
-5496 GSDGKIYITDTT
+5496 
-5508 RNLLFSGSAEPNSKI
+5508 
-5523 EIIINGLNVGE
+5523 
-5534 VWVNEKGHWQ
+5534 
-5544 MPVNPLY
+5544 
-5551 FTEGQLDITV
+5551 
-5561 KSTDRAGNVN
+5561 
-5571 QEKYSI
+5571 
-5577 WVDTHIKVFTS
+5577 
-5588 ELDDNKSSSKTEWW
+5588 
-5602 SNSDLITMRGT
+5602 
-5613 GEIGATVSLIVAG
+5613 
-5626 VTLATAVVAA
+5626 
-5636 TGRWE
+5636 
-5641 LSTDKLP
+5641 
-5648 EGTYD
+5648 
-5653 ISLVIE
+5653 
-5659 DSAGNRW
+5659 
-5666 EDVREIFI
+5666 
-5674 DRTPPNAPVVTY
+5674 
-5686 SDIVNDL
+5686 
-5693 IIMQGT
+5693 
-5699 AEAKSQLI
+5699 
-5707 ITDSEG
+5707 
-5713 NTYTLTV
+5713 
-5720 PDNGKWSMAIPY
+5720 
-5732 PSEGKFTITSVDAIG
+5732 
-5747 NRSDDVPL
+5747 
-5755 DIMKEVPVISL
+5755 
-5766 SPDSD
+5766 
-5771 SGTVG
+5771 
-5776 DNITRDKQPTFII
+5776 
-5789 GNLESDVVVVQVDI
+5789 
-5803 NGTVYNAEKNA
+5803 
-5814 DGVWFFTPG
+5814 
-5823 TPLADGSYTISVIA
+5823 
-5837 SDAAGNQKN
+5837 
-5846 SLPITVTI
+5846 
-5854 DSTLTVPE
+5854 
-5862 IALAAGED
+5862 
-5870 NGASDSDNVTNHTQP
+5870 
-5885 KFTLQ
+5885 
-5890 HIDADV
+5890 
-5896 TGVTVN
+5896 
-5902 VTHNGV
+5902 
-5908 TDIYQATQGAD
+5908 
-5919 GWTFTPPAAW
+5919 
-5929 NDGNYTLSV
+5929 
-5938 TVVDRAGNSQ
+5938 
-5948 QSASLAV
+5948 
-5955 TVDSTVTVTADSQH
+5955 
-5969 DDASDDATATAV
+5969 
-5981 TPPESE
+5981 
-5987 TVNAESATH
+5987 
-5996 LRTEPSAA
+5996 
-6004 EESVV
+6004 
-6009 KVTAYSITLLN
+6009 
-6020 ADSGDEIDRSIS
+6020 
-6032 QTPSFEISVPENIVN
+6032 
-6047 VSIMFEGEEFTLP
+6047 
-6060 ITNQKAIFEVPLS
+6060 
-6073 LEDGEYTMDVKF
+6073 
-6085 IDKDNDF
+6085 
-6092 LIKEKTFSVDHSS
+6092 
-6105 ADIVNAMN
+6105 
-6113 VRGKTEDD
+6113 
-6121 INDSPSTSSVGHN
+6121 
-6134 NNGAIDVFAVNEVT
+6134 
-6148 LPVDNQEEHA
+6148 

>member
-735 ASDDSGAKGDWI
+735 ASDDSGTKGDWI

-2127 LDNTDD
+2127 LDSTDD

-2164 VQHGGTK
+2164 VQHDGTK

-2481 VWDYIWPDDVA
+2481 VWDY
-2492 DGGYTLTVEATD
+2492 
-2504 EAGNK
+2504 
-2509 ATQTLDF
+2509 
-2516 TIDTTLSVPTL
+2516 
-2527 SLDSAD
+2527 
-2533 DSGIAGDN
+2533 
-2541 ITNVKTPGFTLNNI
+2541 
-2555 DTDVSRVIVEVM
+2555 
-2567 HNGIKQEV
+2567 
-2575 PLVQTGGQWRF
+2575 
-2586 APTSDWADGDYILTV
+2586 
-2601 KVEDRAGNVK
+2601 
-2611 QSAPL
+2611 
-2616 TVTVDTHIA
+2616 
-2625 IDRIELV
+2625 
-2632 NDSGIPGDNLTN
+2632 
-2644 EARPHFQ
+2644 
-2651 VTVPADVNGVRLSI
+2651 
-2665 DGGKTW
+2665 
-2671 FDATQSATSGV
+2671 
-2682 WDYTWLTNVANG
+2682 
-2694 PHTLMVEASD
+2694 
-2704 KAGNK
+2704 
-2709 TTQKLDFTIDTI
+2709 
-2721 LSEPTITLDSADDSA
+2721 
-2736 AGDNITNVKMPGFT
+2736 
-2750 LGNIDADVTKV
+2750 
-2761 VVTVAHDGKNQQI
+2761 
-2774 ELIKN
+2774 
-2779 GGVWRFTPGAAWTDG
+2779 
-2794 DYTLT
+2794 
-2799 VKVEDKAGNTN
+2799 
-2810 YSAPLTVTIDT
+2810 
-2821 QTSIDRIELLND
+2821 
-2833 TGIVGDN
+2833 
-2840 LTNEAR
+2840 
-2846 PQFHITVPTD
+2846 
-2856 VNSVQ
+2856 
-2861 LSLDGGI
+2861 
-2868 NWVNA
+2868 
-2873 TLTSDG
+2873 
-2879 VWEYIWP
+2879 
-2886 TDLVENTYTLTVKAT
+2886 
-2901 DVAGNT
+2901 
-2907 ATETLNFIIDTTL
+2907 
-2920 STPTITLDSADDS
+2920 
-2933 GTANDN
+2933 
-2939 KTNVKTPGFIIGGI
+2939 
-2953 DSDVTQ
+2953 
-2959 VVVQVMRD
+2959 
-2967 GHSEEV
+2967 
-2973 ELTQTNGQWRFV
+2973 
-2985 PGSAWT
+2985 
-2991 DGDYTLTVTVKDE
+2991 
-3004 AGNIRHSAPL
+3004 
-3014 TVTID
+3014 
-3019 TQITID
+3019 
-3025 HIELVNDSG
+3025 
-3034 IPDDN
+3034 
-3039 LTNNV
+3039 
-3044 RPHFQVTV
+3044 
-3052 PTDVNVVRLSIDGG
+3052 
-3066 KTWFN
+3066 
-3071 ATQSA
+3071 
-3076 TPGVWDYTWLAD
+3076 TWLAD

-3134 TKGDNLTNVNK
+3134 TKGDNLTNVDK

-4558 SYSVTAN
+4558 SYPVTAN

>member
-646 IILSGNDLPALVGTA
+646 IILSGNDLPALVGTT

-1483 WDYIWP
+1483 WDY
-1489 DDVADGGYTLTVEAT
+1489 
-1504 DEAGNKATQ
+1504 
-1513 TLDFTIDTTLSVPTL
+1513 
-1528 SLDSADDSGI
+1528 
-1538 AGDNITNVKTPGF
+1538 
-1551 TLNNI
+1551 
-1556 DTDVSRVIVEVMH
+1556 
-1569 NGIKQEVPLVQ
+1569 
-1580 TGGQWRFA
+1580 
-1588 PTSDWADGDYI
+1588 
-1599 LTVKVEDRAGN
+1599 
-1610 VKQSA
+1610 
-1615 PLTVTVD
+1615 
-1622 THIAIDRIEL
+1622 
-1632 VNDSGIPGD
+1632 
-1641 NLTNEARP
+1641 
-1649 HFQVTVPA
+1649 
-1657 DVNGVRLSID
+1657 
-1667 GGKTW
+1667 
-1672 FDATQSATS
+1672 
-1681 GVWDYTWLTNVANG
+1681 
-1695 PHTLMVEASDKAG
+1695 
-1708 NKTTQKLDFTIDTIL
+1708 
-1723 SEPTITLD
+1723 
-1731 SADDS
+1731 
-1736 AAGDNITNVKMP
+1736 
-1748 GFTLGNIDADVT
+1748 
-1760 KVVVTVA
+1760 
-1767 HDGKN
+1767 
-1772 QQIELIKNGGVWRFT
+1772 
-1787 PGAAWTD
+1787 
-1794 GDYTLTVKV
+1794 
-1803 EDKAGNTNYSAPLTV
+1803 
-1818 TIDTQTSIDRI
+1818 
-1829 ELLND
+1829 
-1834 TGIVGDNL
+1834 
-1842 TNEARPQFHI
+1842 
-1852 TVPTD
+1852 
-1857 VNSVQLSLDGGINWV
+1857 
-1872 NATLTSD
+1872 
-1879 GVWEYIWPTDLVEN
+1879 
-1893 TYTLTV
+1893 
-1899 KATDVAGNTATETLN
+1899 
-1914 FIIDTT
+1914 
-1920 LSTPTI
+1920 
-1926 TLDSADDSGTAND
+1926 
-1939 NKTNVKTPGFIIGG
+1939 
-1953 IDSDVTQVVVQVMRD
+1953 
-1968 GHSEEV
+1968 
-1974 ELTQTNGQWRFVP
+1974 
-1987 GSAWTDGDY
+1987 
-1996 TLTVTV
+1996 
-2002 KDEAGNIRHSA
+2002 
-2013 PLTVT
+2013 
-2018 IDTQITIDHIELVND
+2018 
-2033 SGIPD
+2033 
-2038 DNLTNNVRP
+2038 
-2047 HFQVTVPTDV
+2047 
-2057 NVVRLS
+2057 
-2063 IDGGKT
+2063 
-2069 WFNAT
+2069 
-2074 QSATPGV
+2074 
-2081 WDYTWLADVG
+2081 TWLADVG

-2127 LDNTDD
+2127 LDSTDD

-2426 NNIELVNDSG
+2426 NN
-2436 IPDDNLTNNVRP
+2436 
-2448 HFQVTVPT
+2448 
-2456 DVNVV
+2456 
-2461 RLSIDGGKTWF
+2461 
-2472 NATQSATPG
+2472 
-2481 VWDYIWPDDVA
+2481 
-2492 DGGYTLTVEATD
+2492 
-2504 EAGNK
+2504 
-2509 ATQTLDF
+2509 
-2516 TIDTTLSVPTL
+2516 
-2527 SLDSAD
+2527 
-2533 DSGIAGDN
+2533 
-2541 ITNVKTPGFTLNNI
+2541 
-2555 DTDVSRVIVEVM
+2555 
-2567 HNGIKQEV
+2567 
-2575 PLVQTGGQWRF
+2575 
-2586 APTSDWADGDYILTV
+2586 
-2601 KVEDRAGNVK
+2601 
-2611 QSAPL
+2611 
-2616 TVTVDTHIA
+2616 
-2625 IDRIELV
+2625 
-2632 NDSGIPGDNLTN
+2632 
-2644 EARPHFQ
+2644 
-2651 VTVPADVNGVRLSI
+2651 
-2665 DGGKTW
+2665 
-2671 FDATQSATSGV
+2671 
-2682 WDYTWLTNVANG
+2682 
-2694 PHTLMVEASD
+2694 
-2704 KAGNK
+2704 
-2709 TTQKLDFTIDTI
+2709 
-2721 LSEPTITLDSADDSA
+2721 
-2736 AGDNITNVKMPGFT
+2736 
-2750 LGNIDADVTKV
+2750 
-2761 VVTVAHDGKNQQI
+2761 
-2774 ELIKN
+2774 
-2779 GGVWRFTPGAAWTDG
+2779 
-2794 DYTLT
+2794 
-2799 VKVEDKAGNTN
+2799 
-2810 YSAPLTVTIDT
+2810 
-2821 QTSIDRIELLND
+2821 
-2833 TGIVGDN
+2833 
-2840 LTNEAR
+2840 
-2846 PQFHITVPTD
+2846 
-2856 VNSVQ
+2856 
-2861 LSLDGGI
+2861 
-2868 NWVNA
+2868 
-2873 TLTSDG
+2873 
-2879 VWEYIWP
+2879 
-2886 TDLVENTYTLTVKAT
+2886 
-2901 DVAGNT
+2901 
-2907 ATETLNFIIDTTL
+2907 
-2920 STPTITLDSADDS
+2920 
-2933 GTANDN
+2933 
-2939 KTNVKTPGFIIGGI
+2939 
-2953 DSDVTQ
+2953 
-2959 VVVQVMRD
+2959 
-2967 GHSEEV
+2967 
-2973 ELTQTNGQWRFV
+2973 
-2985 PGSAWT
+2985 
-2991 DGDYTLTVTVKDE
+2991 
-3004 AGNIRHSAPL
+3004 
-3014 TVTID
+3014 
-3019 TQITID
+3019 
-3025 HIELVNDSG
+3025 IELVNDSG

-4558 SYSVTAN
+4558 SYPVTAN

>member
-160 KQIEEM
+160 KQMEEM
-166 LQNFLA
+166 LQEFLA

-422 TDSIITDTIAPEKPT
+422 TDSIITDTIPPEKPT

-538 ETTNDSGI
+538 ETTDDSGI

-574 ETGEEVIFKANDKG
+574 ETGEEVVFKANDQG

-618 FSFSYVIDTIAPVPP
+618 FSFSYVIDTIAPLPP

-959 VKLYIDGA
+959 VKLYVDGA

-1033 DSGISDDNLT
+1033 DSGIADDNLT

-1063 VWDAMSDTQIGVAT
+1063 VWDAASDTQIGVAT

-1112 SAIFDFTIDT
+1112 SAVFDFTIDT

-1186 LFIPGNT
+1186 LFTPGNT

-1327 IVLDSADDTGIQGDN
+1327 IVLNSADDTGVQGDN

-1386 FTPPTSW
+1386 FTPPALW

-1447 RPHFQVTVPTDVN
+1447 RPQFQVKVPTDVN
-1460 VVRLSIDGGKTWFNA
+1460 EVRLSIDGGKTWFNA
-1475 TQSATPGV
+1475 TQG
-1483 WDYIWP
+1483 
-1489 DDVADGGYTLTVEAT
+1489 
-1504 DEAGNKATQ
+1504 
-1513 TLDFTIDTTLSVPTL
+1513 
-1528 SLDSADDSGI
+1528 
-1538 AGDNITNVKTPGF
+1538 
-1551 TLNNI
+1551 
-1556 DTDVSRVIVEVMH
+1556 
-1569 NGIKQEVPLVQ
+1569 
-1580 TGGQWRFA
+1580 
-1588 PTSDWADGDYI
+1588 
-1599 LTVKVEDRAGN
+1599 
-1610 VKQSA
+1610 
-1615 PLTVTVD
+1615 
-1622 THIAIDRIEL
+1622 
-1632 VNDSGIPGD
+1632 
-1641 NLTNEARP
+1641 
-1649 HFQVTVPA
+1649 
-1657 DVNGVRLSID
+1657 
-1667 GGKTW
+1667 
-1672 FDATQSATS
+1672 
-1681 GVWDYTWLTNVANG
+1681 
-1695 PHTLMVEASDKAG
+1695 
-1708 NKTTQKLDFTIDTIL
+1708 
-1723 SEPTITLD
+1723 
-1731 SADDS
+1731 
-1736 AAGDNITNVKMP
+1736 
-1748 GFTLGNIDADVT
+1748 
-1760 KVVVTVA
+1760 
-1767 HDGKN
+1767 
-1772 QQIELIKNGGVWRFT
+1772 
-1787 PGAAWTD
+1787 
-1794 GDYTLTVKV
+1794 
-1803 EDKAGNTNYSAPLTV
+1803 
-1818 TIDTQTSIDRI
+1818 
-1829 ELLND
+1829 
-1834 TGIVGDNL
+1834 
-1842 TNEARPQFHI
+1842 
-1852 TVPTD
+1852 
-1857 VNSVQLSLDGGINWV
+1857 
-1872 NATLTSD
+1872 
-1879 GVWEYIWPTDLVEN
+1879 
-1893 TYTLTV
+1893 
-1899 KATDVAGNTATETLN
+1899 
-1914 FIIDTT
+1914 
-1920 LSTPTI
+1920 
-1926 TLDSADDSGTAND
+1926 
-1939 NKTNVKTPGFIIGG
+1939 
-1953 IDSDVTQVVVQVMRD
+1953 
-1968 GHSEEV
+1968 
-1974 ELTQTNGQWRFVP
+1974 
-1987 GSAWTDGDY
+1987 
-1996 TLTVTV
+1996 
-2002 KDEAGNIRHSA
+2002 
-2013 PLTVT
+2013 
-2018 IDTQITIDHIELVND
+2018 
-2033 SGIPD
+2033 
-2038 DNLTNNVRP
+2038 
-2047 HFQVTVPTDV
+2047 
-2057 NVVRLS
+2057 
-2063 IDGGKT
+2063 
-2069 WFNAT
+2069 
-2074 QSATPGV
+2074 ATPGV

-2098 VEATDKAGNKTTQ
+2098 VEATDKAGNQTTQ
-2111 QLDFIID
+2111 KLDFIID
-2118 TLLSEPTIV
+2118 TLLSEPTI
-2127 LDNTDD
+2127 
-2133 SGTKG
+2133 
-2138 DHLTN
+2138 
-2143 VNKPTF
+2143 
-2149 LLGNIDADARYVTVE
+2149 A
-2164 VQHGGTK
+2164 
-2171 EVLTATKDAT
+2171 
-2181 GNWSVTPTGTW
+2181 
-2192 ADGDYTLTVRVEDE
+2192 
-2206 AGNEKH
+2206 
-2212 SASLTVTVDTQITI
+2212 
-2226 DVIELVND
+2226 
-2234 NGIPGDNMT
+2234 
-2243 NDAHPQFRVTV
+2243 
-2254 PGDVNE
+2254 
-2260 VSLSIDGG
+2260 
-2268 VTWVKATQSAT
+2268 
-2279 PGVWNYTWP
+2279 
-2288 GTVPDGDYTL
+2288 
-2298 NVKATDNAGN
+2298 
-2308 TVTETLHFTI
+2308 
-2318 DTTLS
+2318 
-2323 TPVIVL
+2323 L
-2329 DSADDSG
+2329 DS
-2336 VHGDNMT
+2336 
-2343 NHTQPTFALQ
+2343 
-2353 HIDDD
+2353 
-2358 AVRVTVS
+2358 
-2365 VEHGG
+2365 
-2370 VTTTFDATKD
+2370 
-2380 AGGWTFT
+2380 
-2387 PTGAWADGD
+2387 
-2396 YTLSVS
+2396 
-2402 VEDKAGNT
+2402 
-2410 SHSAS
+2410 
-2415 LTVTVDTQIAI
+2415 
-2426 NNIELVNDSG
+2426 
-2436 IPDDNLTNNVRP
+2436 
-2448 HFQVTVPT
+2448 
-2456 DVNVV
+2456 
-2461 RLSIDGGKTWF
+2461 
-2472 NATQSATPG
+2472 
-2481 VWDYIWPDDVA
+2481 
-2492 DGGYTLTVEATD
+2492 
-2504 EAGNK
+2504 
-2509 ATQTLDF
+2509 
-2516 TIDTTLSVPTL
+2516 
-2527 SLDSAD
+2527 
-2533 DSGIAGDN
+2533 
-2541 ITNVKTPGFTLNNI
+2541 
-2555 DTDVSRVIVEVM
+2555 
-2567 HNGIKQEV
+2567 
-2575 PLVQTGGQWRF
+2575 
-2586 APTSDWADGDYILTV
+2586 
-2601 KVEDRAGNVK
+2601 
-2611 QSAPL
+2611 
-2616 TVTVDTHIA
+2616 
-2625 IDRIELV
+2625 
-2632 NDSGIPGDNLTN
+2632 
-2644 EARPHFQ
+2644 
-2651 VTVPADVNGVRLSI
+2651 
-2665 DGGKTW
+2665 
-2671 FDATQSATSGV
+2671 
-2682 WDYTWLTNVANG
+2682 
-2694 PHTLMVEASD
+2694 
-2704 KAGNK
+2704 
-2709 TTQKLDFTIDTI
+2709 
-2721 LSEPTITLDSADDSA
+2721 
-2736 AGDNITNVKMPGFT
+2736 
-2750 LGNIDADVTKV
+2750 
-2761 VVTVAHDGKNQQI
+2761 
-2774 ELIKN
+2774 
-2779 GGVWRFTPGAAWTDG
+2779 
-2794 DYTLT
+2794 
-2799 VKVEDKAGNTN
+2799 
-2810 YSAPLTVTIDT
+2810 
-2821 QTSIDRIELLND
+2821 
-2833 TGIVGDN
+2833 
-2840 LTNEAR
+2840 
-2846 PQFHITVPTD
+2846 
-2856 VNSVQ
+2856 
-2861 LSLDGGI
+2861 
-2868 NWVNA
+2868 
-2873 TLTSDG
+2873 
-2879 VWEYIWP
+2879 
-2886 TDLVENTYTLTVKAT
+2886 
-2901 DVAGNT
+2901 
-2907 ATETLNFIIDTTL
+2907 
-2920 STPTITLDSADDS
+2920 
-2933 GTANDN
+2933 
-2939 KTNVKTPGFIIGGI
+2939 
-2953 DSDVTQ
+2953 
-2959 VVVQVMRD
+2959 
-2967 GHSEEV
+2967 
-2973 ELTQTNGQWRFV
+2973 
-2985 PGSAWT
+2985 
-2991 DGDYTLTVTVKDE
+2991 
-3004 AGNIRHSAPL
+3004 
-3014 TVTID
+3014 
-3019 TQITID
+3019 
-3025 HIELVNDSG
+3025 
-3034 IPDDN
+3034 
-3039 LTNNV
+3039 
-3044 RPHFQVTV
+3044 
-3052 PTDVNVVRLSIDGG
+3052 
-3066 KTWFN
+3066 
-3071 ATQSA
+3071 
-3076 TPGVWDYTWLAD
+3076 
-3088 VGEGKHTLTVE
+3088 
-3099 ATDKAGNKT
+3099 
-3108 TQQLDFIIDTL
+3108 
-3119 LSEPTIVLD
+3119 
-3128 NTDDSG
+3128 TDDSG
-3134 TKGDNLTNVNK
+3134 TKGDNLTSVNK
-3145 PTFLLG
+3145 PTFILG

-3187 TGTWADGDYT
+3187 TGMWADGSHT

-3220 TQITIDVI
+3220 THIAIDDI

-3301 DKAGNKTTQTLDFTI
+3301 DKAGNQTTQTLDFTI

-3393 SYTLTVEVTDNA
+3393 SYTLTVEVQDNA

-3414 VVTVDTQTSITDIT
+3414 IVTVDTQTSITDIT

-3463 DGGANWVSATQG
+3463 DGGANWVSAAQG

-3812 PLKVTIDGTLTTPV
+3812 PLKVTIDGSLTTPV

-3840 RLTNHDRPVFDIHQ
+3840 RLTKHDRPVFDIRQ

-3913 APFEVRIDTTTTINN
+3913 APLEVRIDTTTTINN

-3950 RIDVPGDVVQ
+3950 RIDVPGDVIQ

-3985 SPNTLVDGT
+3985 TPNTLVDGT

-4000 ATDEAGNIANKDLVF
+4000 ATDQAGNIANKDLVF

-4305 SAELRIEI
+4305 SAELKIEI

-4366 ISKNAAGQWEFTA
+4366 VSKNAAGQWQFTA
-4379 GSALPDGH
+4379 GSALSDGH

-4507 TIVSDPSIDLLD
+4507 TVVSDPRIDLLD

-4532 SVTTPRFVIGNV
+4532 SVTKPRFVIGNV

-4558 SYSVTAN
+4558 SYPVTAN

-4617 ASDTGNSN
+4617 ASDTGSSN

-4656 GREVLKQTITVG
+4656 GREVLKHTITVG

-4716 RLSDPSIDDQHE
+4716 RLSDPSIDDQYE

-4734 EFKGFAE
+4734 EFKGLAE

-4827 TNNKTPTLIGST
+4827 TNNKTPTLVGNT
-4839 LPNTIV
+4839 LPNAIV

-5042 GVVIATLVVGND
+5042 GGVIATLVVGND

-5072 VSEDKAGNSQQKEI
+5072 VSEDKAGNSQQKDI

-5298 DDLITNHNKPVLVGT
+5298 DDLITSHNKPVLVGT

-5379 TFIDNPAMVA
+5379 TFIDNPVMMA

-5404 TRPTFSIFGE
+5404 TRPAFSIFGE

-5534 VWVNEKGHWQ
+5534 VWVNDKGHWQ

-5577 WVDTHIKVFTS
+5577 WVDTHIQVFTS
-5588 ELDDNKSSSKTEWW
+5588 ELDDNKSSSKTDWW
-5602 SNSDLITMRGT
+5602 SNSSTITMRGM

-5636 TGRWE
+5636 NGQWE
-5641 LSTDKLP
+5641 LSTDRLP
-5648 EGTYD
+5648 EGKYD
-5653 ISLVIE
+5653 ITLSIE
-5659 DSAGNRW
+5659 DNAGNRK
-5666 EDVREIFI
+5666 EEVHEIFI

-5707 ITDSEG
+5707 ITDSNG

-5755 DIMKEVPVISL
+5755 DIMKETPVISL

-5776 DNITRDKQPTFII
+5776 DNITRDNQPTFII

-5870 NGASDSDNVTNHTQP
+5870 NGASDSDNVTNHNHTQP

-5929 NDGNYTLSV
+5929 NDGTYTLSV
-5938 TVVDRAGNSQ
+5938 TVVDRAGNSL
-5948 QSASLAV
+5948 QSASLEV

-5969 DDASDDATATAV
+5969 DDAIDDATATAV

-5996 LRTEPSAA
+5996 LRTVPSAA

-6009 KVTAYSITLLN
+6009 KETAYSITLLN

-6047 VSIMFEGEEFTLP
+6047 VSVMFEGEEFTLP

-6085 IDKDNDF
+6085 IDKDDDF

-6113 VRGKTEDD
+6113 ARGKTEDD